1 MRNLPNS
8 DIYSLFFN
16 IIYFDWS
23 FFFITFASTIW
34 YEDNFDI
41 LLMRKEKTLVQTTK
55 KYIKINLQ
63 TKFSYLFMKKEEQSF
78 GCGISMSQKG
88 HALSGWILRIVPLF
102 AMLFATVVAKAAGD
116 GVKFN
121 PGVRYS
127 QWAINSRAHDFYAN
141 STAFGLAKYKAD
153 GTSVEIKRNDTKEK
167 LDYVPG
173 LVAKSMIEAADY
185 YQNFDWSKPWF
196 ASVKEYGDAYYNS
209 VPNGG
214 GSLDDLNAVKL
225 YIGVYNNKNAS
236 ETDKTHAKTAIG
248 RATTGLIAH
257 NNSYSIPSGT
267 LAGDKVV
274 GGWFHKTAYNNQMW
288 LDGAYMGSALLAQI
302 VNFNGAGSSVFGSVD
317 KDWAMVFKQLDIV
330 WNMCWNPTDKLMYHA
345 FEANAGTGTSKSHAD
360 TWAGLNGTTE
370 PYTFHSAAYW
380 GRANAWYI
388 FALVDALEAMG
399 KAGRTSDANYTTL
412 RNHLQELA
420 AGIVARQAS
429 NGGWYQLL
437 DKTDSFK
444 ATSYN
449 GKSASATNYIET
461 SATAIF
467 SAALFKAVR
476 LGLIDAKYKENAKK
490 AFECLVN
497 NYTYLKD
504 GSLEI
509 WGSCR
514 SAGLGGGTGNDYA
527 AGGKKYRDG
536 SNEYY
541 LLGYD
546 VPMVKKIEEL
556 TEGKVLGGFIMAAT
570 EYERAYQNQDNA
582 SQILFSYDLKPAY
595 DLTQSGATAPK
606 VEVCGTG
613 AANATYQWYDATTK
627 VAVEG
632 ATKAQFT
639 PQTTG
644 NYYCK
649 ATVDN
654 TSIQTSTTNIKVN
667 SNSSADKQKFT
678 VTATAENGTVEI
690 KDGAGNVVTSGTQV
704 EEGTKLVFT
713 ANANTGYV
721 FDNWTATG
729 GEASDNVYTISSIA
743 ADVNVKANFKKEN
756 TGGGDTM
763 ETTLFS
769 MEINSSPA
777 SLTVAQK
784 TDNKPTLEQ
793 LTSDHAAITGGTVT
807 LVNNRS
813 KDWTPFSNASIT
825 VSDISK
831 NYIRINL
838 GKPLD
843 AGDVINIKDNSKVF
857 KLSAEASS
865 SNSVS
870 TANGSYTLDANS
882 VLKGKNEIFV
892 FWSDKSNPLSSI
904 TITRK
909 TTTQTTSPLVIAV
922 EDVEMNVTDEE
933 TRQPEVR
940 VYGTADKLLTL
951 GSDYTLS
958 FSTDN
963 NNVTINEN
971 GVFTAAGSKSNY
983 TEGVTTVTVT
993 ATPSAALAEKYTEAK
1008 WTFKFTV
1015 RKGKMKPVFMP
1026 AFKGATIKVKTG
1038 TKKTIEVPLNY
1049 GGENVS
1055 GYFDVKYS
1063 CSPSLKLTNSNNT
1076 MACTF
1081 STVGTYTITVSAT
1094 PKIINQ
1100 GTDDEFNYADEYDA
1114 PDNVTF
1120 TVDVSGSYTV
1130 PTVTLNPSADK
1141 TIYVGEVVDAPAVSV
1156 TDAQGT
1162 AIDKSKYTMEWTSF
1176 APDFCKVDAATGKI
1190 EGVSA
1195 GDKVKIQ
1202 LKVSGNGFED
1212 VFAYLLVSVDDPA
1225 KYRVKAPGS
1234 GVTYS
1239 PMTPLFNQNKTLA
1252 VTLGGWSFTDRDTAP
1267 VSKEGLT
1274 YGDKNKWA
1282 DDSSKA
1288 TWVIKGFDYYLPGLT
1303 CQNARQEDG
1312 ACPLP
1317 SETQWYDGKLQKVKG
1332 GTVDPMFYVPCS
1344 GAYLTVEPKT
1354 NGKVSVSVFQ
1364 NGVFDK
1370 SGGVYAYRP
1379 QRRVFVLDEAGK
1391 VVASEATISAT
1402 GGKLTVADKNATD
1415 KLANPYDITN
1425 YPCNI
1430 TGLATGPATTGG
1442 GKDSNPSPKV
1452 EEVMK
1457 HFRGM
1462 TSFVMTEAGFQ
1473 NNVYESNIDNKVTWG
1488 DNATPNNG
1496 ADDNVMGSHG
1506 WSVLVDAAVT
1516 YTFDVKAGKTY
1527 YIYNYGSKLG
1537 FYGFS
1542 FDEAKGQPVTNYE
1555 FNDGETNIIVP
1566 TKAGELSTAKV
1577 NRAMKAGVWTTCVL
1591 PFSLNKQQVDAIFG
1605 KTYDRDTPDGT
1616 QILYFDRVEGTKAIF
1631 VRHAYNNIVA
1641 GKPFLIKPAQD
1652 VASINTAEVEGYP
1665 YVTIENTQPA
1675 EWCKGNGYVWMSSY
1689 SNDLTVKEGD
1699 CFISNKDGSFKNFV
1713 GDPGTLKGFRGY
1725 LKNIGTNGVSE
1736 AKKLTV
1742 GIGSNVTTDETSAI
1756 DGILIDGDMPA
1767 DSVTAADG
1775 KVYNL
1780 NGQVVA
1786 TSYRQFQALPGG
1798 VYVVNGKKVVK

>member
-1 MRNLPNS
+1 
-8 DIYSLFFN
+8 
-16 IIYFDWS
+16 
-23 FFFITFASTIW
+23 
-34 YEDNFDI
+34 
-41 LLMRKEKTLVQTTK
+41 
-55 KYIKINLQ
+55 
-63 TKFSYLFMKKEEQSF
+63 MKKEEQSF
-78 GCGISMSQKG
+78 GCGISVSQKG

-102 AMLFATVVAKAAGD
+102 AMLFATVAAKAAGDGD

-153 GTSVEIKRNDTKEK
+153 GTSVEIKRNDTKKK

-225 YIGVYNNKNAS
+225 YIGIYNYKNAS
-236 ETDKTHAKTAIG
+236 ATDKENAQTAIG

-257 NNSYSIPSGT
+257 NKNNSIPSGT
-267 LAGDKVV
+267 LASDAVV

-302 VNFNGAGSSVFGSVD
+302 VNFNGTGSNVFGSAD
-317 KDWAMVFKQLDIV
+317 KDWEMVFKQLDIV
-330 WNMCWNPTDKLMYHA
+330 WNMCWNSTDKLMYHA

-360 TWAGLNGTTE
+360 TWAGLNGTTK

-399 KAGRTSDANYTTL
+399 KAGRTTDANYSTL
-412 RNHLQELA
+412 NSHLQELA
-420 AGIVARQAS
+420 AGIVARQTS
-429 NGGWYQLL
+429 DGGWYQLL

-527 AGGKKYRDG
+527 KGGKKYRDG

-546 VPMVKKIEEL
+546 VPMVEKKEGI

-582 SQILFSYDLKPAY
+582 SILFSYDLKPAY
-595 DLTQSGATAPK
+595 DLTQSGATAPV
-606 VEVCGTG
+606 VEVCGTD
-613 AANATYQWYDATTK
+613 AAKATYQWYDATTGN
-627 VAVEG
+627 AVDG
-632 ATKAQFT
+632 AGTKEAQFT

-644 NYYCK
+644 DYYCV
-649 ATVDN
+649 ATVGS

-667 SNSSADKQKFT
+667 
-678 VTATAENGTVEI
+678 
-690 KDGAGNVVTSGTQV
+690 
-704 EEGTKLVFT
+704 
-713 ANANTGYV
+713 
-721 FDNWTATG
+721 
-729 GEASDNVYTISSIA
+729 
-743 ADVNVKANFKKEN
+743 N
-756 TGGGDTM
+756 TGGGETGG
-763 ETTLFS
+763 ETTTETVFS
-769 MEINSSPA
+769 YDVPA
-777 SLTVAQK
+777 SGELST
-784 TDNKPTLEQ
+784 TDTNEGV
-793 LTSDHAAITGGTVT
+793 TGGKIMFASSKNEGDRYKIDNDAKYVKVT
-807 LVNNRS
+807 LSGNS
-813 KDWTPFSNASIT
+813 LK
-825 VSDISK
+825 
-831 NYIRINL
+831 
-838 GKPLD
+838 
-843 AGDVINIKDNSKVF
+843 AGDVISVKA
-857 KLSAEASS
+857 SA
-865 SNSVS
+865 SNSGYGCFAALD
-870 TANGSYTLDANS
+870 TDKKMTLKLGNLTDKGPEDISYTVTERDILNGQS
-882 VLKGKNEIFV
+882 SFYLFRESGKSIYV
-892 FWSDKSNPLSSI
+892 HSI

-909 TTTQTTSPLVIAV
+909 TTTPTTSPLVIAV
-922 EDVEMNVTDEE
+922 ENVEMNVTDEE

-940 VYGTADKLLTL
+940 VYGIGDKLLTL
-951 GSDYTLS
+951 GTDYKLS

-963 NNVTINEN
+963 DNVTINDK
-971 GVFTAAGSKSNY
+971 GVFTAAGSQFNY
-983 TEGVTTVTVT
+983 TEGVTHVTVT
-993 ATPSAALAEKYTEAK
+993 ATPSEKLAGQYTKATEDF
-1008 WTFKFTV
+1008 TFTV
-1015 RKGKMKPVFMP
+1015 RKGKMKPEFMS
-1026 AFKGATIKVKTG
+1026 AFNATTIKVAKG

-1049 GGENVS
+1049 GGEDVS
-1055 GYFDVKYS
+1055 GYFNVGYT
-1063 CSPSLKLTNSNNT
+1063 CSALPKLSGSNNK
-1076 MACTF
+1076 M
-1081 STVGTYTITVSAT
+1081 TYTFGAEGKYQITVSAT

-1100 GTDDEFNYADEYDA
+1100 GTDTEFDYSQEYDA
-1114 PDNVTF
+1114 PDAVTF
-1120 TVDVSGSYTV
+1120 TVDVKASYAV
-1130 PTVTLNPSADK
+1130 PVVTLNPSAAK

-1156 TDAQGT
+1156 TESGT
-1162 AIDKSKYTMEWTSF
+1162 AIDNSKYTMEWTSF
-1176 APDFCKVDAATGKI
+1176 APDVCKVDATTGKI

-1195 GDKVKIQ
+1195 GDNVKIQ
-1202 LKVSGNGFED
+1202 VAVSGDGFED
-1212 VFAYLLVSVDDPA
+1212 VFSYILVSVDDPA
-1225 KYRVKAPGS
+1225 KYRVKATGS
-1234 GVTYS
+1234 GEKYS

-1252 VTLGGWSFTDRDTAP
+1252 VTLGGWSFTDRQTAP

-1274 YGDKNKWA
+1274 YGENNKWA
-1282 DDSSKA
+1282 GDSSPA
-1288 TWVIKGFDYYLPGLT
+1288 TWLIKGFDYYLSGIT

-1402 GGKLTVADKNATD
+1402 GGKLSVADKNATGD
-1415 KLANPYDITN
+1415 LKDPYKITN

-1430 TGLATGPATTGG
+1430 TGLASGPSTTGG
-1442 GKDSNPSPKV
+1442 GKKNSNPSPTIEDVKN
-1452 EEVMK
+1452 

-1462 TSFVMTEAGFQ
+1462 TSFEMSASGFQ

-1488 DNATPNNG
+1488 SYATPNNG
-1496 ADDNVMGSHG
+1496 ADDNVKGSHG

-1527 YIYNYGSKLG
+1527 YLYNYGSKLG

-1542 FDEAKGQPVTNYE
+1542 FDESKGQTVKNYE
-1555 FNDGETNIIVP
+1555 FDETAANTIEL
-1566 TKAGELSTAKV
+1566 TKAGELTTAKV
-1577 NRAMKAGVWTTCVL
+1577 NRAMAAGVWTTCVL

-1605 KTYDRDTPDGT
+1605 KTYDRDTPNGT

-1689 SNDLTVKEGD
+1689 SNGLTVKEGD

-1713 GDPGTLKGFRGY
+1713 GTPGTLKGFRGY

-1742 GIGSNVTTDETSAI
+1742 GMGSNVTTNETSAI

>member
-1 MRNLPNS
+1 
-8 DIYSLFFN
+8 
-16 IIYFDWS
+16 
-23 FFFITFASTIW
+23 
-34 YEDNFDI
+34 
-41 LLMRKEKTLVQTTK
+41 
-55 KYIKINLQ
+55 
-63 TKFSYLFMKKEEQSF
+63 MKKEEQSF
-78 GCGISMSQKG
+78 GCGISVSQKG
-88 HALSGWILRIVPLF
+88 HALSGWILRFVPLF
-102 AMLFATVVAKAAGD
+102 AMLFATVVAKAAGDGD

-153 GTSVEIKRNDTKEK
+153 GTSVEIKRKDSKDK

-225 YIGVYNNKNAS
+225 YIGIYNYKNAS
-236 ETDKTHAKTAIG
+236 ATDKENAQTAIG
-248 RATTGLIAH
+248 RATEGLIAH
-257 NNSYSIPSGT
+257 NNSYSIQSGT
-267 LAGDKVV
+267 LAGDAVV
-274 GGWFHKTAYNNQMW
+274 GGWFHKEAYNNQMW

-302 VNFNGAGSSVFGSVD
+302 VNFNGAGSNVFGSAD
-317 KDWAMVFKQLDIV
+317 KDWNMVFKQLNIV
-330 WNMCWNPTDKLMYHA
+330 WDMCWNSTDKLMYHA

-360 TWAGLNGTTE
+360 TWAGLNGTTK

-420 AGIVARQAS
+420 AGIVARQTS
-429 NGGWYQLL
+429 DGGWYQLL
-437 DKTDSFK
+437 DKTDSFE

-449 GKSASATNYIET
+449 SNWSGKPSSVTNYIET

-467 SAALFKAVR
+467 SAALFKAAR

-497 NYTYLKD
+497 NYTYQKD

-514 SAGLGGGTGNDYA
+514 SAGLGGGTDKKYA
-527 AGGKKYRDG
+527 AGGEKYRDG

-546 VPMVKKIEEL
+546 VPMVIKSEGI

-595 DLTQSGATAPK
+595 DLTQSGATAPV
-606 VEVCGTG
+606 VEVCGTD
-613 AANATYQWYDATTK
+613 AANATYQWYDANTDA
-627 VAVEG
+627 AVKG
-632 ATKAQFT
+632 ATEAQFI

-649 ATVDN
+649 ATVDG
-654 TSIQTSTTNIKVN
+654 TSIQTSATNIKVN

-704 EEGTKLVFT
+704 EEGTKLIFT
-713 ANANTGYV
+713 AKANTGYV
-721 FDNWTATG
+721 FDSWTATG

-769 MEINSSPA
+769 MVTTTTNKVRVA
-777 SLTVAQK
+777 SK
-784 TDNKPTLEQ
+784 TIQTLDNY
-793 LTSDHAAITGGTVT
+793 ANITGGSAVLYNGHATDEKEMISSTDGVNLNGSSKSYMKVT
-807 LVNNRS
+807 LN
-813 KDWTPFSNASIT
+813 
-825 VSDISK
+825 
-831 NYIRINL
+831 
-838 GKPLD
+838 KPL
-843 AGDVINIKDNSKVF
+843 AKGDVIAAPGCGSSFYVTSADTNKDAPEVNATGYTIPENSDLIGKTVIYF
-857 KLSAEASS
+857 WR
-865 SNSVS
+865 
-870 TANGSYTLDANS
+870 G
-882 VLKGKNEIFV
+882 KGK
-892 FWSDKSNPLSSI
+892 SI

-909 TTTQTTSPLVIAV
+909 TTTPTTSPLVIAV
-922 EDVEMNVTDEE
+922 EDVEMNVTDEV
-933 TRQPEVR
+933 TKQPEVK
-940 VYGTADKLLTL
+940 VYGIGDKLLTL
-951 GSDYTLS
+951 GTDYKLS

-963 NNVTINEN
+963 DNVTIKD

-983 TEGVTTVTVT
+983 TEGVTNVTVT

-1076 MACTF
+1076 MTYTF

-1120 TVDVSGSYTV
+1120 TVEVSGSYTV

-1176 APDFCKVDAATGKI
+1176 APDVCKVDATTGKI

-1195 GDKVKIQ
+1195 GDKLKIQ
-1202 LKVSGNGFED
+1202 LKVSGDGFED

-1234 GVTYS
+1234 GVKYS
-1239 PMTPLFNQNKTLA
+1239 PMTPFFNQNKTLA
-1252 VTLGGWSFTDRDTAP
+1252 VTLGGWSFTDRPKAP
-1267 VSKEGLT
+1267 VSSEGLT

-1402 GGKLTVADKNATD
+1402 GGKLTVADKNATGD
-1415 KLANPYDITN
+1415 LKDPYKITN

-1462 TSFVMTEAGFQ
+1462 TSFVMTEVGFQ

-1496 ADDNVMGSHG
+1496 ADDNVKGSHG

-1566 TKAGELSTAKV
+1566 TKAGELTTAKV
-1577 NRAMKAGVWTTCVL
+1577 NRAMTAGVWTTCVL

-1605 KTYDRDTPDGT
+1605 KTYDRETSDGT

-1641 GKPFLIKPAQD
+1641 GKPFLIKPTKD
-1652 VASINTAEVEGYP
+1652 VASINTADVEAYP
-1665 YVTIENTQPA
+1665 YVTIENTKPA
-1675 EWCKGNGYVWMSSY
+1675 EWCSGNGYVWMSSY

-1713 GDPGTLKGFRGY
+1713 GALGTLKGFRGY

-1742 GIGSNVTTDETSAI
+1742 GMGSNVTTDETSAI

>member
-1 MRNLPNS
+1 
-8 DIYSLFFN
+8 
-16 IIYFDWS
+16 
-23 FFFITFASTIW
+23 
-34 YEDNFDI
+34 
-41 LLMRKEKTLVQTTK
+41 
-55 KYIKINLQ
+55 
-63 TKFSYLFMKKEEQSF
+63 MKKEEQSF
-78 GCGISMSQKG
+78 CCGISVSQKS
-88 HALSGWILRIVPLF
+88 HALSGWILRFVPLF
-102 AMLFATVVAKAAGD
+102 AMLFATLTAKAASDGD

-121 PGVRYS
+121 KDVRYS
-127 QWAINSRAHDFYAN
+127 QWAINSRAHDFKAN
-141 STAFGLAKYKAD
+141 TKDSGLAKYKVD
-153 GTSVEIKRNDTKEK
+153 GTSVVKVKDRVKPTDSKKDK

-196 ASVKEYGDAYYNS
+196 ASVKDYGDDFYNS

-236 ETDKTHAKTAIG
+236 ETDRANAKKAIG

-257 NNSYSIPSGT
+257 NNSNSIQSGT
-267 LAGDKVV
+267 LVGDAVL
-274 GGWFHKTAYNNQMW
+274 GGWFHKAAYNNQMW

-302 VNFNGAGSSVFGSVD
+302 VNFNGADSNVFGSAND
-317 KDWAMVFKQLDIV
+317 DWNMVFKQLDIV
-330 WNMCWNPTDKLMYHA
+330 WKMCWNSTDKLMYHA

-360 TWAGLNGTTE
+360 TWKGLNGTKK

-412 RNHLQELA
+412 KNHLQELA

-476 LGLIDAKYKENAKK
+476 LELIDAKYKENAKK

-514 SAGLGGGTGNDYA
+514 SAGLGGEKNCA
-527 AGGKKYRDG
+527 AGEDRFRDG

-546 VPMVKKIEEL
+546 VPMVKKSEGL

-570 EYERAYQNQDNA
+570 EYEHAYQNQDGSA
-582 SQILFSYDLKPAY
+582 QILFSYDLKPSY
-595 DLTQSGATAPK
+595 DLTQSGAAAPV
-606 VEVCGTG
+606 VEVCGTD
-613 AANATYQWYDATTK
+613 AANATYQWYDATTNT
-627 VAVEG
+627 AVKG
-632 ATKAQFT
+632 ATEASFT
-639 PQTTG
+639 PSETG
-644 NYYCK
+644 KYYCK
-649 ATVDN
+649 ATVGN
-654 TSIQTSTTNIKVN
+654 TNIQTSTTTITLN
-667 SNSSADKQKFT
+667 SGSSADKQKFT
-678 VTATAENGTVEI
+678 VTATAVNGTVEI
-690 KDGAGNVVTSGTQV
+690 KDGNDNAVTSGTQV
-704 EEGTKLVFT
+704 EEGTKLIFT
-713 ANANTGYV
+713 AKANAGYV
-721 FDNWTATG
+721 FGSWDATG
-729 GEASDNVYTISSIA
+729 GAADGNVYTINSLA
-743 ADVNVKANFKKEN
+743 ADANVTANFKKEN
-756 TGGGDTM
+756 TGGGETV

-769 MEINSSPA
+769 MVINSSPA
-777 SLTVAQK
+777 SLTV
-784 TDNKPTLEQ
+784 TEGTTGVPTYKQ
-793 LTSDHAAITGGTVT
+793 LTGEHAAITGGTVT
-807 LVNNRS
+807 LVNTRS
-813 KDWTPFSNASIT
+813 KDWTPFSNASIA
-825 VSDISK
+825 VSDRGK

-838 GKPLD
+838 DKPLD
-843 AGDVINIKDNSKVF
+843 AGDVINIKDNSKAF

-870 TANGSYTLDANS
+870 TSNGSYTLDENS
-882 VLKGKNEIFV
+882 VLKGRNEIFV
-892 FWSDKSNPLSSI
+892 FWSDNSNHLSSI

-909 TTTQTTSPLVIAV
+909 TTIQTTSPLVIAV
-922 EDVEMNVTDEE
+922 EDVEMNVTDEV
-933 TRQPEVR
+933 TKQPEVK
-940 VYGTADKLLTL
+940 VYGTAGKLLTL

-963 NNVTINEN
+963 SNVAIDDK
-971 GVFTAAGSKSNY
+971 GVFTAAGSQFNY

-993 ATPSAALAEKYTEAK
+993 ATPSAALAGKYTEAK
-1008 WTFKFTV
+1008 QTFTFTV
-1015 RKGKMKPVFMP
+1015 RKGKMKPVFMS

-1049 GGENVS
+1049 GGEDVS
-1055 GYFDVKYS
+1055 GYFDVTYS
-1063 CSPSLKLTNSNNT
+1063 CSPSLKLTSSNNT
-1076 MACTF
+1076 MICTF
-1081 STVGTYTITVSAT
+1081 STAGTYTITVSAI

-1100 GTDDEFNYADEYDA
+1100 GKDDEFDYADEYDA
-1114 PDNVTF
+1114 PEKVTF
-1120 TVDVSGSYTV
+1120 NVDVSDAYTV
-1130 PTVTLNPSADK
+1130 PTVTLNPYNM
-1141 TIYVGEVVDAPAVSV
+1141 TIYVGEVVNAPAVSV
-1156 TDAQGT
+1156 TDASET

-1176 APDFCKVDAATGKI
+1176 APDVCKVDAATGKI

-1202 LKVSGNGFED
+1202 LKVSGESFED
-1212 VFAYLLVSVDDPA
+1212 VFAYVLVSVDDPA

-1234 GVTYS
+1234 GEPYS
-1239 PMTPLFNQNKTLA
+1239 PMTPLFNGDKTLA
-1252 VTLGGWSFTDRDTAP
+1252 VTLGGWIFTNRDKAP
-1267 VSKEGLT
+1267 VSDEGLT
-1274 YGDKNKWA
+1274 YGTKNKWA

-1317 SETQWYDGKLQKVKG
+1317 SETQWYNGKLQEVKG

-1370 SGGVYAYRP
+1370 SDGVYAYRP

-1402 GGKLTVADKNATD
+1402 GGKLTVADKKATGD
-1415 KLANPYDITN
+1415 LKDPYKITN

-1430 TGLATGPATTGG
+1430 TGLANGTMTDG
-1442 GKDSNPSPKV
+1442 GKSGATKYPSPTVDDVK
-1452 EEVMK
+1452 K

-1462 TSFVMTEAGFQ
+1462 TSFDMSATGFQ
-1473 NNVYESNIDNKVTWG
+1473 NNVYESNIDNKTTWG
-1488 DNATPNNG
+1488 KNATPNNG
-1496 ADDNVMGSHG
+1496 ADDNVKGSHG

-1555 FNDGETNIIVP
+1555 FNDDATNTIVP
-1566 TKAGELSTAKV
+1566 TKAGELTTAKV

-1605 KTYDRDTPDGT
+1605 KTYDRDNTNGT

-1641 GKPFLIKPAQD
+1641 GKPFLIKPTKD
-1652 VASINTAEVEGYP
+1652 VASINTAEVTAYP

-1689 SNDLTVKEGD
+1689 SNDMTVQAGD
-1699 CFISNKDGSFKNFV
+1699 CFISNNDGSFKNFV
-1713 GDPGTLKGFRGY
+1713 GTPGTLKGFRGY
-1725 LKNIGTNGVSE
+1725 LRHIGTNGVSE

-1742 GIGSNVTTDETSAI
+1742 GMGSNVTSDETSAI

>member
-41 LLMRKEKTLVQTTK
+41 LLMRKEKTLIQTTK

-78 GCGISMSQKG
+78 GCGISVSQKG

-116 GVKFN
+116 GDGVKFN

-127 QWAINSRAHDFYAN
+127 QWAINSRLHDFYGNTKLFGFDVYDAN
-141 STAFGLAKYKAD
+141 NTKKSTVQWK
-153 GTSVEIKRNDTKEK
+153 NDKK
-167 LDYVPG
+167 GNIDKSFDYVAG
-173 LVAKSMIEAADY
+173 LVAKATLEAADY
-185 YQNFDWSKPWF
+185 YAGFDWSKPWF
-196 ASVKEYGDAYYNS
+196 YSAQAFAAEVTYSNDSKPTLDAM
-209 VPNGG
+209 
-214 GSLDDLNAVKL
+214 NAVKMYFPIL
-225 YIGVYNNKNAS
+225 SSSLKSDNVVKKANTALTNLAKDMKNYNTNYSIGGSKSTLNEGNAS
-236 ETDKTHAKTAIG
+236 DAQKQMF
-248 RATTGLIAH
+248 
-257 NNSYSIPSGT
+257 
-267 LAGDKVV
+267 
-274 GGWFHKTAYNNQMW
+274 GGWFHKSSDYVDQMW
-288 LDGAYMGSALLAQI
+288 LDGAYMGSATLAQLTGYLGDDKNI
-302 VNFNGAGSSVFGSVD
+302 FGS
-317 KDWAMVFKQLDIV
+317 KEADWNMVAKQLNIV
-330 WNMCWNPTDKLMYHA
+330 WNQCWDSNKQLMYHA
-345 FEANAGTGTSKSHAD
+345 FSATGDAKASTETNK
-360 TWAGLNGTTE
+360 TWAGISNSADA
-370 PYTFHSAAYW
+370 PVYHSAAFW
-380 GRANAWYI
+380 GRANSWYF
-388 FALVDALEAMG
+388 FALVDALEAM
-399 KAGRTSDANYTTL
+399 KNDNQENTENYKTL
-412 RNHLQELA
+412 KSHLDSFA
-420 AGIVARQAS
+420 AGIVKWQDQIT
-429 NGGWYQLL
+429 GGWYQVM
-437 DKTDSFK
+437 DEKGDYK
-444 ATSYN
+444 ASNYNSSYRWTTSYN
-449 GKSASATNYIET
+449 NYIET

-476 LGLIDAKYKENAKK
+476 LGLLGDTYRGAAKK
-490 AFECLVN
+490 AFEGIVN
-497 NYTYLKD
+497 NFVAPKAD
-504 GSLEI
+504 GTINI
-509 WGSCR
+509 WSSSR
-514 SAGLGGGTGNDYA
+514 SAGLGGKN
-527 AGGKKYRDG
+527 YRDG
-536 SNEYY
+536 SKDYY
-541 LLGYD
+541 ILGTD
-546 VPMVKKIEEL
+546 TKIVTKEDNL

-570 EYERAYQNQDNA
+570 EYERAYQNQDGSA
-582 SQILFSYDLKPAY
+582 QILFSYDLKPSY
-595 DLTQSGATAPK
+595 DLTQSGTTAPK

-613 AANATYQWYDATTK
+613 AANATYQWYDANTDA
-627 VAVEG
+627 AVKG
-632 ATKAQFT
+632 ATEAQFI

-654 TSIQTSTTNIKVN
+654 TSIQTSATNIKVN

-769 MEINSSPA
+769 MVTTTTNKVRVA
-777 SLTVAQK
+777 SK
-784 TDNKPTLEQ
+784 TIQTLDNY
-793 LTSDHAAITGGTVT
+793 ANITGGSAVLYNGHATDEKEMISSTDGVKLNGSNMSYMKVT
-807 LVNNRS
+807 LN
-813 KDWTPFSNASIT
+813 
-825 VSDISK
+825 
-831 NYIRINL
+831 
-838 GKPLD
+838 KPL
-843 AGDVINIKDNSKVF
+843 AKGDVIAAPDCGYSFYVTSADTNKDAPEVNATGYTIPENSDLIGKTVIYF
-857 KLSAEASS
+857 WS
-865 SNSVS
+865 
-870 TANGSYTLDANS
+870 G
-882 VLKGKNEIFV
+882 KGK
-892 FWSDKSNPLSSI
+892 SI

-909 TTTQTTSPLVIAV
+909 TTTPTTPPLVIAV
-922 EDVEMNVTDEE
+922 ENVEMNVTDEV
-933 TRQPEVR
+933 TKQPEVK

-983 TEGVTTVTVT
+983 TEGVTNVTVT

-1015 RKGKMKPVFMP
+1015 RKGK
-1026 AFKGATIKVKTG
+1026 
-1038 TKKTIEVPLNY
+1038 
-1049 GGENVS
+1049 
-1055 GYFDVKYS
+1055 
-1063 CSPSLKLTNSNNT
+1063 
-1076 MACTF
+1076 
-1081 STVGTYTITVSAT
+1081 
-1094 PKIINQ
+1094 
-1100 GTDDEFNYADEYDA
+1100 
-1114 PDNVTF
+1114 
-1120 TVDVSGSYTV
+1120 
-1130 PTVTLNPSADK
+1130 
-1141 TIYVGEVVDAPAVSV
+1141 
-1156 TDAQGT
+1156 
-1162 AIDKSKYTMEWTSF
+1162 
-1176 APDFCKVDAATGKI
+1176 
-1190 EGVSA
+1190 
-1195 GDKVKIQ
+1195 
-1202 LKVSGNGFED
+1202 
-1212 VFAYLLVSVDDPA
+1212 DDPA

-1402 GGKLTVADKNATD
+1402 GGKLTVADKNATGD
-1415 KLANPYDITN
+1415 LKDPYKITN

-1430 TGLATGPATTGG
+1430 TGLAKGPLTDGG
-1442 GKDSNPSPKV
+1442 SGKSSDKSPSPTV
-1452 EEVMK
+1452 EDVK
-1457 HFRGM
+1457 NHFRGM
-1462 TSFVMTEAGFQ
+1462 TSFEMTATGFQ

-1488 DNATPNNG
+1488 SYATPNNG

-1542 FDEAKGQPVTNYE
+1542 FDEAKGQTVKNYE
-1555 FNDGETNIIVP
+1555 FDEAAANTIEL
-1566 TKAGELSTAKV
+1566 TKAGELATAKV

-1605 KTYDRDTPDGT
+1605 KTYDRDTPNGT

-1641 GKPFLIKPAQD
+1641 GKPFLIKPAKD
-1652 VASINTAEVEGYP
+1652 VASINTAEVKGYP
-1665 YVTIENTQPA
+1665 YVTIENTKPA
-1675 EWCKGNGYVWMSSY
+1675 EWCSGNGYVWMSSY
-1689 SNDLTVKEGD
+1689 SNDLRVKEGD

-1742 GIGSNVTTDETSAI
+1742 GMGSNVTTDETSAI

>member
-1 MRNLPNS
+1 
-8 DIYSLFFN
+8 
-16 IIYFDWS
+16 
-23 FFFITFASTIW
+23 
-34 YEDNFDI
+34 
-41 LLMRKEKTLVQTTK
+41 
-55 KYIKINLQ
+55 
-63 TKFSYLFMKKEEQSF
+63 MKKEEQSF

-102 AMLFATVVAKAAGD
+102 AMLFATVAAKAAGDGD

-127 QWAINSRAHDFYAN
+127 QWAINSRAHDFKAN
-141 STAFGLAKYKAD
+141 TKDSGLAKYKVD
-153 GTSVEIKRNDTKEK
+153 GTSVVKVEDRFKPTDLKNDK

-185 YQNFDWSKPWF
+185 YQDFDWSKPWF
-196 ASVKEYGDAYYNS
+196 ASVKDYGDDFFSKVANT
-209 VPNGG
+209 G

-236 ETDKTHAKTAIG
+236 ETDKKNAKTAIG
-248 RATTGLIAH
+248 RATEGLIAH
-257 NNSYSIPSGT
+257 NNSYSIQSGT
-267 LAGDKVV
+267 LAGDAVV
-274 GGWFHKTAYNNQMW
+274 GGWFHKAAYNNQMW

-302 VNFNGAGSSVFGSVD
+302 VNFNGTGSNVFGSAD
-317 KDWAMVFKQLDIV
+317 DDWNMVFKQLDIV
-330 WNMCWNPTDKLMYHA
+330 WDMCWNSTDKLMYHA
-345 FEANAGTGTSKSHAD
+345 FEANAGTKESNSHAD
-360 TWAGLNGTTE
+360 TWQGLNGTTK

-399 KAGRTSDANYTTL
+399 KAGRTTDANYTTL
-412 RNHLQELA
+412 KTHLQELA
-420 AGIVARQAS
+420 AGIVARQAD

-437 DKTDSFK
+437 DKTDSFE

-449 GKSASATNYIET
+449 SNWSGKPASASNYIET

-467 SAALFKAVR
+467 SAALFKAAR
-476 LGLIDAKYKENAKK
+476 LGLIDATYKENAKK

-514 SAGLGGGTGNDYA
+514 SAGLGGGTGTDYA
-527 AGGKKYRDG
+527 KGGKKYRDG

-546 VPMVKKIEEL
+546 VPMVKKSEGI

-570 EYERAYQNQDNA
+570 EYERAYQNQDGSA
-582 SQILFSYDLKPAY
+582 QILFSYDLKPAY

-613 AANATYQWYDATTK
+613 AANATYQWYDATTNT
-627 VAVEG
+627 AVEG
-632 ATKAQFT
+632 ATEASFT
-639 PQTTG
+639 PSATG
-644 NYYCK
+644 DYYCK

-667 SNSSADKQKFT
+667 SGSSTDKQKFT
-678 VTATAENGTVEI
+678 VNATAVNGKVEI
-690 KDGAGNVVTSGTQV
+690 KDGNDNVVTKGTQV
-704 EEGTKLVFT
+704 EEGTTLIFT
-713 ANANTGYV
+713 ATANTGYV
-721 FDNWTATG
+721 FGSWEATG
-729 GEASDNVYTISSIA
+729 GKADGNVYTISSLN
-743 ADVNVKANFKKEN
+743 ADANVTANFIKEN
-756 TGGGDTM
+756 TGGGETV

-870 TANGSYTLDANS
+870 TSNGSYTLDANS

-892 FWSDKSNPLSSI
+892 FWSAQSNPLSSI

-933 TRQPEVR
+933 TRQPEVK
-940 VYGTADKLLTL
+940 VYGIGDKLLTL
-951 GSDYTLS
+951 DTDYKLS

-963 NNVTINEN
+963 DNVTINDK
-971 GVFTAAGSKSNY
+971 GVFTAAGSQFNY
-983 TEGVTTVTVT
+983 TEGVTHVTVM
-993 ATPSAALAEKYTEAK
+993 ATPSEALAEKYTEAK

-1026 AFKGATIKVKTG
+1026 AYKGTTIKVATG

-1049 GGENVS
+1049 GGEDVS
-1055 GYFDVKYS
+1055 GYFDVEYS
-1063 CSPSLKLTNSNNT
+1063 CSNLSGLKNSNNT
-1076 MACTF
+1076 MTCTF
-1081 STVGTYTITVSAT
+1081 STADKYTITVSAT
-1094 PKIINQ
+1094 PKVINQ
-1100 GTDDEFNYADEYDA
+1100 GKDDEFNYADEYDA
-1114 PDNVTF
+1114 PDAVTF
-1120 TVDVSGSYTV
+1120 TVDVKDTYTV
-1130 PTVTLNPSADK
+1130 PKVTLNPSADK

-1176 APDFCKVDAATGKI
+1176 APDVCKVDATTGKI

-1195 GDKVKIQ
+1195 GDKLKIQ
-1202 LKVSGNGFED
+1202 LKVSGDSFED
-1212 VFAYLLVSVDDPA
+1212 VFKYVLVSVDDPA

-1252 VTLGGWSFTDRDTAP
+1252 VTLGGWSFTDRPKAP

-1274 YGDKNKWA
+1274 YGTNNKWA

-1317 SETQWYDGKLQKVKG
+1317 SETQWYDGKLQKVEG
-1332 GTVDPMFYVPCS
+1332 STVDPMFYVPCS

-1379 QRRVFVLDEAGK
+1379 QRRVFVLDEVGK

-1402 GGKLTVADKNATD
+1402 GGKLTVADKNATGD
-1415 KLANPYDITN
+1415 LKDPYKITN

-1430 TGLATGPATTGG
+1430 TGLAKGPLTDGG
-1442 GKDSNPSPKV
+1442 SGKSSDKSPSPTV
-1452 EEVMK
+1452 EDVK
-1457 HFRGM
+1457 NHFRGM

-1473 NNVYESNIDNKVTWG
+1473 NNVYESNIYNKVTWG

-1496 ADDNVMGSHG
+1496 ADDNVKGSHG

-1566 TKAGELSTAKV
+1566 TKAGELTTAKV
-1577 NRAMKAGVWTTCVL
+1577 NRAMTAGVWTTCVL

-1605 KTYDRDTPDGT
+1605 KTYDRETPNGT

-1641 GKPFLIKPAQD
+1641 GKPFLIKPTKD
-1652 VASINTAEVEGYP
+1652 VASINTADVEAYP
-1665 YVTIENTQPA
+1665 YVTIENTKPA
-1675 EWCKGNGYVWMSSY
+1675 EWCSGNGYVWMSSY

-1713 GDPGTLKGFRGY
+1713 GALGTLKGFRGY

-1742 GIGSNVTTDETSAI
+1742 GMGSNVTTDETSAI
-1756 DGILIDGDMPA
+1756 DGILIDGDMPE

>member
-1 MRNLPNS
+1 
-8 DIYSLFFN
+8 
-16 IIYFDWS
+16 
-23 FFFITFASTIW
+23 
-34 YEDNFDI
+34 
-41 LLMRKEKTLVQTTK
+41 
-55 KYIKINLQ
+55 
-63 TKFSYLFMKKEEQSF
+63 MKKEEQSF
-78 GCGISMSQKG
+78 GCGISVSQKG

-102 AMLFATVVAKAAGD
+102 AMLFATVAAKAAGDGD

-153 GTSVEIKRNDTKEK
+153 GTSVEIKRNDTKKK

-225 YIGVYNNKNAS
+225 YIGIYNYKNAS
-236 ETDKTHAKTAIG
+236 ATDKTNAQTAIG
-248 RATTGLIAH
+248 RATIGLIAH
-257 NNSYSIPSGT
+257 NKNNSIPSGT
-267 LAGDKVV
+267 LASDAVV

-302 VNFNGAGSSVFGSVD
+302 VNFNGAGSNVFGSAD
-317 KDWAMVFKQLDIV
+317 KDWEMVVKQLNIV

-360 TWAGLNGTTE
+360 TWAGLNGTTK

-412 RNHLQELA
+412 RNHLQDLA
-420 AGIVARQAS
+420 AGIVARQAD

-437 DKTDSFK
+437 DKDNTFT

-449 GKSASATNYIET
+449 SNWSGKPKSTTNYIET

-467 SAALFKAVR
+467 SAALFKAAR

-514 SAGLGGGTGNDYA
+514 SAGLGGGTGTDYA
-527 AGGKKYRDG
+527 KGGKKYRDG

-546 VPMVKKIEEL
+546 VPMVKKTEGL

-582 SQILFSYDLKPAY
+582 SILFSYDLKPAY

-644 NYYCK
+644 DYYCV
-649 ATVDN
+649 ATVGN
-654 TSIQTSTTNIKVN
+654 TSIQTSATNIKVN

-690 KDGAGNVVTSGTQV
+690 KDGADNVVTSGTQV

-713 ANANTGYV
+713 ANANTGYA
-721 FDNWTATG
+721 FDSWTATG
-729 GEASDNVYTISSIA
+729 GEASGNVYTISSIA
-743 ADVNVKANFKKEN
+743 ADASVTAKFKAEN
-756 TGGGDTM
+756 TGGGETV

-769 MEINSSPA
+769 MVTTVVNKVRVA
-777 SLTVAQK
+777 SK
-784 TDNKPTLEQ
+784 TIQTLDNY
-793 LTSDHAAITGGTVT
+793 ANITGGSAVLYNGHATDEKEMISSTDGVKLNGSNMSYMKVT
-807 LVNNRS
+807 LN
-813 KDWTPFSNASIT
+813 
-825 VSDISK
+825 
-831 NYIRINL
+831 
-838 GKPLD
+838 KPL
-843 AGDVINIKDNSKVF
+843 AKGDVIAAPDCGSSFYVTSADTNKDAPEVNATGYTIPENSDLIGKTVIYF
-857 KLSAEASS
+857 WS
-865 SNSVS
+865 
-870 TANGSYTLDANS
+870 G
-882 VLKGKNEIFV
+882 KGK
-892 FWSDKSNPLSSI
+892 SI

-909 TTTQTTSPLVIAV
+909 TTTPTTSPLVIAV
-922 EDVEMNVTDEE
+922 ENVEMNVTDEE
-933 TRQPEVR
+933 TLQPEVR
-940 VYGTADKLLTL
+940 VYGIGDKLLTL
-951 GSDYTLS
+951 GTDYKLS

-963 NNVTINEN
+963 NNVTVNEN
-971 GVFTAAGSKSNY
+971 GVFTAAGSQFNY
-983 TEGVTTVTVT
+983 TEGVTHVTVT
-993 ATPSAALAEKYTEAK
+993 ATPSEKLAGQYTKATEDF
-1008 WTFKFTV
+1008 TFTV
-1015 RKGKMKPVFMP
+1015 RKGKMKPVFMS
-1026 AFKGATIKVKTG
+1026 AFNATTIKVAKG

-1049 GGENVS
+1049 GGEDVS
-1055 GYFDVKYS
+1055 GYFNVGYT
-1063 CSPSLKLTNSNNT
+1063 CSALPKLSGSNNK
-1076 MACTF
+1076 M
-1081 STVGTYTITVSAT
+1081 TYTFGAEGKYQITVSAT

-1100 GTDDEFNYADEYDA
+1100 GTDTEFDYSQEYDA
-1114 PDNVTF
+1114 PDAVTF
-1120 TVDVSGSYTV
+1120 TVDVKASYAV
-1130 PTVTLNPSADK
+1130 PVVTLNPPAAK
-1141 TIYVGEVVDAPAVSV
+1141 TIYVGEVVEAPAVSV
-1156 TDAQGT
+1156 TDAQDT

-1176 APDFCKVDAATGKI
+1176 APDVCKVDATTGKI

-1195 GDKVKIQ
+1195 GDNVKIQ
-1202 LKVSGNGFED
+1202 VAVSGDGFED
-1212 VFAYLLVSVDDPA
+1212 VFSYILVSVDDPA
-1225 KYRVKAPGS
+1225 KYRVKATGS
-1234 GVTYS
+1234 GEKYS

-1252 VTLGGWSFTDRDTAP
+1252 VTLGGWSFTNRSEAP

-1274 YGDKNKWA
+1274 YGDNNKWA
-1282 DDSSKA
+1282 KDSSKA

-1402 GGKLTVADKNATD
+1402 GGKLSVADKNATGD
-1415 KLANPYDITN
+1415 LKDPYKITN

-1430 TGLATGPATTGG
+1430 TGLASGPSTTGG
-1442 GKDSNPSPKV
+1442 GKKNSNPSPTIEDVKN
-1452 EEVMK
+1452 

-1462 TSFVMTEAGFQ
+1462 TSFEMSASGFQ

-1488 DNATPNNG
+1488 SYATPNNG
-1496 ADDNVMGSHG
+1496 ADDNVKGSHG

-1527 YIYNYGSKLG
+1527 YLYNYGSKLG

-1542 FDEAKGQPVTNYE
+1542 FDESKGQTVKNYE
-1555 FNDGETNIIVP
+1555 FDETAANTIEL
-1566 TKAGELSTAKV
+1566 TKAGELTTAKV
-1577 NRAMKAGVWTTCVL
+1577 NRAMAAGVWTTCVL

-1605 KTYDRDTPDGT
+1605 KTYDRDTPSGT

-1641 GKPFLIKPAQD
+1641 GKPFLIKPTKD
-1652 VASINTAEVEGYP
+1652 VASINTAEVKGYP

-1689 SNDLTVKEGD
+1689 SNGLTVKKGD

-1725 LKNIGTNGVSE
+1725 LKNIGTNGVPE

-1742 GIGSNVTTDETSAI
+1742 GMGSNVTTDETSAI

-1798 VYVVNGKKVVK
+1798 VYVVSGKKVVK

>member
-1 MRNLPNS
+1 
-8 DIYSLFFN
+8 
-16 IIYFDWS
+16 
-23 FFFITFASTIW
+23 
-34 YEDNFDI
+34 
-41 LLMRKEKTLVQTTK
+41 
-55 KYIKINLQ
+55 
-63 TKFSYLFMKKEEQSF
+63 MKKEEQSF
-78 GCGISMSQKG
+78 GCGISVSQKG

-102 AMLFATVVAKAAGD
+102 AMLFATVVAKAAGDGD

-153 GTSVEIKRNDTKEK
+153 GTSVEIKRNDTKKK

-196 ASVKEYGDAYYNS
+196 ASVKEYGDDYYNS

-225 YIGVYNNKNAS
+225 YIGIYNNKNAS

-248 RATTGLIAH
+248 LATEGLKAH
-257 NNSYSIPSGT
+257 NNSCSIKSGT
-267 LAGDKVV
+267 LAGDAVV
-274 GGWFHKTAYNNQMW
+274 GGWFHKAAYNNQMW

-302 VNFNGAGSSVFGSVD
+302 VNFNGTGSNVFGSAD
-317 KDWAMVFKQLDIV
+317 DDWNMVFKQLDIV
-330 WNMCWNPTDKLMYHA
+330 WDMCWNSTDKLMYHA
-345 FEANAGTGTSKSHAD
+345 FEANAGTKESNSHAD
-360 TWAGLNGTTE
+360 TWQGLNGTTK

-399 KAGRTSDANYTTL
+399 KAGRTTDANYTTL
-412 RNHLQELA
+412 KTHLQELA
-420 AGIVARQAS
+420 AGIVARQAD

-437 DKTDSFK
+437 DKTDSFE

-449 GKSASATNYIET
+449 SNWSGKPASATNYIET

-467 SAALFKAVR
+467 SAALFKAAR
-476 LGLIDAKYKENAKK
+476 LGLIDATYKENAKK

-514 SAGLGGGTGNDYA
+514 SAGLGGGTGTDYA
-527 AGGKKYRDG
+527 KGGKKYRDG

-546 VPMVKKIEEL
+546 VPMVKKTDNL

-570 EYERAYQNQDNA
+570 EYERAYQNQDGSA
-582 SQILFSYDLKPAY
+582 QILFSYDLKPAY

-613 AANATYQWYDATTK
+613 AANATYQWYDANTDA
-627 VAVEG
+627 AVKG
-632 ATKAQFT
+632 ATEAQFI

-644 NYYCK
+644 NYYCE
-649 ATVDN
+649 ATVGS
-654 TSIQTSTTNIKVN
+654 TSIQTSATNIKVN

-729 GEASDNVYTISSIA
+729 GAADGNVYTISSLN
-743 ADVNVKANFKKEN
+743 ADANVTANFKEKNNGGGE
-756 TGGGDTM
+756 TGG
-763 ETTLFS
+763 ETTTEPVFS
-769 MEINSSPA
+769 M
-777 SLTVAQK
+777 TV
-784 TDNKPTLEQ
+784 N
-793 LTSDHAAITGGTVT
+793 
-807 LVNNRS
+807 
-813 KDWTPFSNASIT
+813 SNASLSIPKNTTQQLTDGVIIDGGKVELVNDRSSAWNVFTDGKLCPENKSNQYIKIT
-825 VSDISK
+825 
-831 NYIRINL
+831 
-838 GKPLD
+838 LD
-843 AGDVINIKDNSKVF
+843 ESLKDGDVVKIENNSKEF
-857 KLSAEASS
+857 YLSAEAPS

-882 VLKGKNEIFV
+882 VLKGKNKIFV

-909 TTTQTTSPLVIAV
+909 TTTPTTSPLVIAV

-940 VYGTADKLLTL
+940 VYGIGDKLLTL
-951 GSDYTLS
+951 GTDYTLS

-963 NNVTINEN
+963 DNVTINDK
-971 GVFTAAGSKSNY
+971 GVFTAAGSQSNY

-993 ATPSAALAEKYTEAK
+993 ATPSAALAGKYTKAIT
-1008 WTFKFTV
+1008 TFTFTV

-1026 AFKGATIKVKTG
+1026 AYKGATIKVATG

-1049 GGENVS
+1049 GGEDVS

-1063 CSPSLKLTNSNNT
+1063 CSPSLKLTSSNNT

-1120 TVDVSGSYTV
+1120 TVDVSDGYKV
-1130 PTVTLNPSADK
+1130 PKVTLNPSADK

-1176 APDFCKVDAATGKI
+1176 APDVCKVDATTGKI

-1195 GDKVKIQ
+1195 GDKLKIQ
-1202 LKVSGNGFED
+1202 LKVSGDGFED
-1212 VFAYLLVSVDDPA
+1212 VFAYLLVSVDGPA

-1317 SETQWYDGKLQKVKG
+1317 SETQWYDGKLQKVEG
-1332 GTVDPMFYVPCS
+1332 STVDPMFYVPCS

-1402 GGKLTVADKNATD
+1402 GGKLSVADKSATGD
-1415 KLANPYDITN
+1415 LKDPYKITN

-1496 ADDNVMGSHG
+1496 ADDNVKGSHG

-1566 TKAGELSTAKV
+1566 TKAGELTTAKV
-1577 NRAMKAGVWTTCVL
+1577 NRAMTAGVWTTCVL

-1605 KTYDRDTPDGT
+1605 KTYDRETSDGT

-1641 GKPFLIKPAQD
+1641 GKPFLIKPTKD
-1652 VASINTAEVEGYP
+1652 VASINTADVEAYP
-1665 YVTIENTQPA
+1665 YVTIENTKPA
-1675 EWCKGNGYVWMSSY
+1675 EWCSGNGYVWMSSY

-1713 GDPGTLKGFRGY
+1713 GALGTLKGFRGY

-1742 GIGSNVTTDETSAI
+1742 GMGSNVTTDETSAI
-1756 DGILIDGDMPA
+1756 DGILIDGDMPE

>member
-1 MRNLPNS
+1 
-8 DIYSLFFN
+8 
-16 IIYFDWS
+16 
-23 FFFITFASTIW
+23 
-34 YEDNFDI
+34 
-41 LLMRKEKTLVQTTK
+41 
-55 KYIKINLQ
+55 
-63 TKFSYLFMKKEEQSF
+63 MKKEEQSF
-78 GCGISMSQKG
+78 GCGISVSQKG
-88 HALSGWILRIVPLF
+88 HALSGWILRIVSLF
-102 AMLFATVVAKAAGD
+102 AMLFATLAAKAAGDGD

-127 QWAINSRAHDFYAN
+127 QWAINSRLHDFYGNTKLFGFDVYDAN
-141 STAFGLAKYKAD
+141 
-153 GTSVEIKRNDTKEK
+153 NTKKSEVQWK
-167 LDYVPG
+167 NGSNNINKSFDYVAG
-173 LVAKSMIEAADY
+173 LVAKATLEAADY
-185 YQNFDWSKPWF
+185 YAGFDWSKPWF
-196 ASVKEYGDAYYNS
+196 YSAQAFANEVTYSNGTNPTLDAM
-209 VPNGG
+209 
-214 GSLDDLNAVKL
+214 NAVKMYFPIL
-225 YIGVYNNKNAS
+225 SSSLKSDNVVTKANTALANLANDMKNYNTNYSIGGSKSTLNEGNAS
-236 ETDKTHAKTAIG
+236 DAQKQMF
-248 RATTGLIAH
+248 
-257 NNSYSIPSGT
+257 
-267 LAGDKVV
+267 
-274 GGWFHKTAYNNQMW
+274 GGWFHKSSDYVDQMW
-288 LDGAYMGSALLAQI
+288 LDGAYMGSATLAQLTGYLGDSKNI
-302 VNFNGAGSSVFGSVD
+302 FGS
-317 KDWAMVFKQLDIV
+317 KEADWNMVAKQLNIV
-330 WNMCWNPTDKLMYHA
+330 WNQCWDSNKQLMYHA
-345 FEANAGTGTSKSHAD
+345 FSATGAAKASTKTND
-360 TWAGLNGTTE
+360 TWAGISNSADA
-370 PYTFHSAAYW
+370 PVYHSAAFW
-380 GRANAWYI
+380 GRANSWYF
-388 FALVDALEAMG
+388 FALVDALEAM
-399 KAGRTSDANYTTL
+399 KNDNQENTDNYKTL
-412 RNHLQELA
+412 KNHLDFFA
-420 AGIVARQAS
+420 AGIVKWQDKTT
-429 NGGWYQLL
+429 GGWYQVM
-437 DKTDSFK
+437 DENGNYK
-444 ATSYN
+444 ASNYNSSYSWDTSYN
-449 GKSASATNYIET
+449 NYIET

-476 LGLIDAKYKENAKK
+476 LGLLGDTYKEAAKK
-490 AFECLVN
+490 AFEGIVN
-497 NYTYLKD
+497 NFVAPKAD
-504 GSLEI
+504 GTINI
-509 WGSCR
+509 WSSSR
-514 SAGLGGGTGNDYA
+514 SAGLGGKN
-527 AGGKKYRDG
+527 YRDG
-536 SNEYY
+536 SKDYY
-541 LLGYD
+541 ILGKD
-546 VPMVKKIEEL
+546 TKIVTKEDNL

-613 AANATYQWYDATTK
+613 ADQAKYQWYDANTDA
-627 VAVEG
+627 AVKG
-632 ATKAQFT
+632 ATEAQFI

-654 TSIQTSTTNIKVN
+654 TSIQTSATNIKVN

-690 KDGAGNVVTSGTQV
+690 KDGADNVVTSGTQV

-721 FDNWTATG
+721 FDSWTATG

-756 TGGGDTM
+756 TGGGETM

-777 SLTVAQK
+777 SLTVAEG
-784 TDNKPTLEQ
+784 TTAVPTYKQ
-793 LTSDHAAITGGTVT
+793 LTDEHAAITGGTVT
-807 LVNNRS
+807 LVNTRGQ
-813 KDWTPFSNASIT
+813 DWTPFSNASIT
-825 VSDISK
+825 VSDKSK

-838 GKPLD
+838 NKSLD
-843 AGDVINIKDNSKVF
+843 DGDVINIKDNSKAF

-870 TANGSYTLDANS
+870 TSNGSYTLDANS

-892 FWSDKSNPLSSI
+892 FWSGKSNPLSSI

-909 TTTQTTSPLVIAV
+909 TTTPTTSPLVIAV

-940 VYGTADKLLTL
+940 VYGIGDKLLTL
-951 GSDYTLS
+951 GTDYKLS

-963 NNVTINEN
+963 DNVTINDK
-971 GVFTAAGSKSNY
+971 GVFTAAGSQFNY
-983 TEGVTTVTVT
+983 TEGVTHVTVT
-993 ATPSAALAEKYTEAK
+993 ATPSEKLAGQYTKATEDF
-1008 WTFKFTV
+1008 TFTV
-1015 RKGKMKPVFMP
+1015 RKGKMKPEFMS
-1026 AFKGATIKVKTG
+1026 AFNATTIKVAKG

-1049 GGENVS
+1049 GGEDVS
-1055 GYFDVKYS
+1055 GYFDVTYS
-1063 CSPSLKLTNSNNT
+1063 CSGLSGLTSSDNKMTYKFN
-1076 MACTF
+1076 
-1081 STVGTYTITVSAT
+1081 TVGTYTITVSAT

-1100 GTDDEFNYADEYDA
+1100 GKDDEFNYADEYDT

-1120 TVDVSGSYTV
+1120 TVDVNSYTV
-1130 PTVTLNPSADK
+1130 PKVTLDPSTDK
-1141 TIYVGEVVDAPAVSV
+1141 TIYVGQVVDAPAVSV
-1156 TDAQGT
+1156 TDAQDT

-1176 APDFCKVDAATGKI
+1176 APDVCKVDATTGKI

-1202 LKVSGNGFED
+1202 LKVSGEGFED

-1234 GVTYS
+1234 GMTYS
-1239 PMTPLFNQNKTLA
+1239 PMTPLFNQDKTLA
-1252 VTLGGWSFTDRDTAP
+1252 VTLGGWSFTDRQTAP

-1274 YGDKNKWA
+1274 YGDNNKWA
-1282 DDSSKA
+1282 KDSSKA

-1402 GGKLTVADKNATD
+1402 GGKLTVADKNATTD
-1415 KLANPYDITN
+1415 DLKDPYKITN

-1430 TGLATGPATTGG
+1430 AGLASGPSTTGG
-1442 GKDSNPSPKV
+1442 GKKNSNPSPTIEDVKN
-1452 EEVMK
+1452 

-1462 TSFVMTEAGFQ
+1462 TSFEMTATGFQ

-1488 DNATPNNG
+1488 SYATPNNG
-1496 ADDNVMGSHG
+1496 ADDNVKGSHG

-1542 FDEAKGQPVTNYE
+1542 FDEAKGQTVKNYE
-1555 FNDGETNIIVP
+1555 FDEAAANTIEL
-1566 TKAGELSTAKV
+1566 TKAGELTTAKV
-1577 NRAMKAGVWTTCVL
+1577 NRAMAAGVWTTCVL

-1605 KTYDRDTPDGT
+1605 KTYDRDTPNGT

-1689 SNDLTVKEGD
+1689 SNGLTVKEGD

-1742 GIGSNVTTDETSAI
+1742 GMGSNVTTDETSAI

>member
-1 MRNLPNS
+1 
-8 DIYSLFFN
+8 
-16 IIYFDWS
+16 
-23 FFFITFASTIW
+23 
-34 YEDNFDI
+34 
-41 LLMRKEKTLVQTTK
+41 
-55 KYIKINLQ
+55 
-63 TKFSYLFMKKEEQSF
+63 MKKEEQSF
-78 GCGISMSQKG
+78 GCGISVSQKG
-88 HALSGWILRIVPLF
+88 HALSGWILRFVPLF
-102 AMLFATVVAKAAGD
+102 AMLFATVVAKAAGDGD

-141 STAFGLAKYKAD
+141 TTAFGLAKYKAD
-153 GTSVEIKRNDTKEK
+153 GTSVEIKRKDSKDK

-225 YIGVYNNKNAS
+225 YIGVYNNKNATT
-236 ETDKTHAKTAIG
+236 TDRDNAKTAIG

-345 FEANAGTGTSKSHAD
+345 FEANAGTKDSNSHAD
-360 TWAGLNGTTE
+360 TWQGLNGKTE

-399 KAGRTSDANYTTL
+399 KAGRTTDANYTTL
-412 RNHLQELA
+412 KTHLQELA
-420 AGIVARQAS
+420 AGIVARQTS
-429 NGGWYQLL
+429 DGGWYQLL
-437 DKTDSFK
+437 DKTDSFE

-449 GKSASATNYIET
+449 SNWSGKPSSATNYIET

-467 SAALFKAVR
+467 SAALFKAAR

-514 SAGLGGGTGNDYA
+514 SAGLGGGTDGIYA
-527 AGGKKYRDG
+527 EGGKKFRDG

-546 VPMVKKIEEL
+546 VPMVKKSEGI

-570 EYERAYQNQDNA
+570 EYERAYQNQDGSA
-582 SQILFSYDLKPAY
+582 QILFSYDLQPSY
-595 DLTQSGATAPK
+595 DLTQSDATAPV
-606 VEVCGTG
+606 VEVCGTD
-613 AANATYQWYDATTK
+613 AANATYQWYDANTDA
-627 VAVEG
+627 AVKG
-632 ATKAQFT
+632 ATEAQFI

-654 TSIQTSTTNIKVN
+654 TSIQTSATNIKVN
-667 SNSSADKQKFT
+667 
-678 VTATAENGTVEI
+678 
-690 KDGAGNVVTSGTQV
+690 
-704 EEGTKLVFT
+704 
-713 ANANTGYV
+713 
-721 FDNWTATG
+721 
-729 GEASDNVYTISSIA
+729 
-743 ADVNVKANFKKEN
+743 N
-756 TGGGDTM
+756 TGGGETGG
-763 ETTLFS
+763 ETTTETVFS
-769 MEINSSPA
+769 YDVPA
-777 SLTVAQK
+777 SGELST
-784 TDNKPTLEQ
+784 TDTNEGV
-793 LTSDHAAITGGTVT
+793 TGGKIMFASKTNAGGKYKIDNDTKKYVKVT
-807 LVNNRS
+807 LSGNS
-813 KDWTPFSNASIT
+813 LK
-825 VSDISK
+825 
-831 NYIRINL
+831 
-838 GKPLD
+838 
-843 AGDVINIKDNSKVF
+843 AGDVISVKA
-857 KLSAEASS
+857 SA
-865 SNSVS
+865 SNSGCGCFAALD
-870 TANGSYTLDANS
+870 TDKKTTLKLGNLTGEGPEDISYTVTEKDILNGQS
-882 VLKGKNEIFV
+882 SFYLFRETGKSIYV
-892 FWSDKSNPLSSI
+892 HSI

-933 TRQPEVR
+933 TLQPEVR
-940 VYGTADKLLTL
+940 VYGIGGKLLTL

-983 TEGVTTVTVT
+983 TEGVTNVTVT
-993 ATPSAALAEKYTEAK
+993 ATPSAELAGQYTEATE
-1008 WTFKFTV
+1008 TFKFTV

-1026 AFKGATIKVKTG
+1026 AFKGATIKVAKG

-1049 GGENVS
+1049 GGEDVS

-1076 MACTF
+1076 MTCTF
-1081 STVGTYTITVSAT
+1081 STADKYTITVSAT
-1094 PKIINQ
+1094 PKVINQ
-1100 GTDDEFNYADEYDA
+1100 GKDDEFNYADEYDA
-1114 PDNVTF
+1114 PEAVTF
-1120 TVDVSGSYTV
+1120 TVDVSDGYKV
-1130 PTVTLNPSADK
+1130 PKVTLNPSADK
-1141 TIYVGEVVDAPAVSV
+1141 TIYVGEEVDAPAVSV

-1176 APDFCKVDAATGKI
+1176 APDVCKVDATTGKI

-1195 GDKVKIQ
+1195 GDKLKIQ
-1202 LKVSGNGFED
+1202 LKVSGDGFED

-1225 KYRVKAPGS
+1225 KYRVKAPKS

-1239 PMTPLFNQNKTLA
+1239 PMTPFFNGNKTLA
-1252 VTLGGWSFTDRDTAP
+1252 VTLGGWSFTDRPKAP

-1274 YGDKNKWA
+1274 YGTNNKWA

-1402 GGKLTVADKNATD
+1402 GGKLSVADKKATD

-1430 TGLATGPATTGG
+1430 TGLATGPATTAG
-1442 GKDSNPSPKV
+1442 GKDSNPSPTV
-1452 EEVMK
+1452 EDVK
-1457 HFRGM
+1457 NHFRGM
-1462 TSFVMTEAGFQ
+1462 TSFDMSAAGFQ

-1488 DNATPNNG
+1488 DNATPNKG

-1542 FDEAKGQPVTNYE
+1542 FDEAKGQTVKNYE
-1555 FNDGETNIIVP
+1555 FDEAAANTIEP
-1566 TKAGELSTAKV
+1566 TKAGELTKAKV
-1577 NRAMKAGVWTTCVL
+1577 NRKMTAGVWTTCVL

-1605 KTYDRDTPDGT
+1605 KTYDRYTPNGT

-1675 EWCKGNGYVWMSSY
+1675 EWCKGNGYVWMASY

-1742 GIGSNVTTDETSAI
+1742 GMGSNVTTDETSAI

>member
-1 MRNLPNS
+1 
-8 DIYSLFFN
+8 
-16 IIYFDWS
+16 
-23 FFFITFASTIW
+23 
-34 YEDNFDI
+34 
-41 LLMRKEKTLVQTTK
+41 
-55 KYIKINLQ
+55 
-63 TKFSYLFMKKEEQSF
+63 MKKEEQSF
-78 GCGISMSQKG
+78 GCGISVSQKG
-88 HALSGWILRIVPLF
+88 RALSGWILRIVPLF
-102 AMLFATVVAKAAGD
+102 AMLFATVAAKAASDGD

-127 QWAINSRAHDFYAN
+127 QWAINSRLHDFYGNTKLFGFDVYDAN
-141 STAFGLAKYKAD
+141 NTKKSTVQWK
-153 GTSVEIKRNDTKEK
+153 NDKK
-167 LDYVPG
+167 GNIDKSFDYVAG
-173 LVAKSMIEAADY
+173 LVAKATLEAADY
-185 YQNFDWSKPWF
+185 YAGFDWSKPWF
-196 ASVKEYGDAYYNS
+196 YSAQAFAAEVTYSNDSNPTLDAM
-209 VPNGG
+209 
-214 GSLDDLNAVKL
+214 NAVKMYFPIL
-225 YIGVYNNKNAS
+225 SSSLKSDNVVTKANTALANLANDMKNYNTNYSIGGSKSTLNEGNAS
-236 ETDKTHAKTAIG
+236 DAQKQMF
-248 RATTGLIAH
+248 
-257 NNSYSIPSGT
+257 
-267 LAGDKVV
+267 
-274 GGWFHKTAYNNQMW
+274 GGWFHKSSDYVDQMW
-288 LDGAYMGSALLAQI
+288 LDGAYMGSATLAQLTGYLGDSKNI
-302 VNFNGAGSSVFGSVD
+302 FGS
-317 KDWAMVFKQLDIV
+317 KEADWNMVAKQLNIV
-330 WNMCWNPTDKLMYHA
+330 WNQCWDSNKQLMYHA
-345 FEANAGTGTSKSHAD
+345 FSATGAAKASTKTND
-360 TWAGLNGTTE
+360 TWAGISNSADA
-370 PYTFHSAAYW
+370 PVYHSAAFW
-380 GRANAWYI
+380 GRANSWYF
-388 FALVDALEAMG
+388 FALVDALEAM
-399 KAGRTSDANYTTL
+399 KNDKQENTENYKTL
-412 RNHLQELA
+412 KSHLDSFA
-420 AGIVARQAS
+420 AGIVKWQDKTT
-429 NGGWYQLL
+429 GGWYQVM
-437 DKTDSFK
+437 DENGNYK
-444 ATSYN
+444 ASNYNSSYSWDTSYN
-449 GKSASATNYIET
+449 NYIET

-476 LGLIDAKYKENAKK
+476 LGLLGDTYKEAAKK
-490 AFECLVN
+490 AFEGIVN
-497 NYTYLKD
+497 NFVAPKAD
-504 GSLEI
+504 GTINI
-509 WGSCR
+509 WSSSR
-514 SAGLGGGTGNDYA
+514 SAGLGGSH
-527 AGGKKYRDG
+527 YRDG
-536 SNEYY
+536 SKIYY
-541 LLGYD
+541 ILGTD
-546 VPMVKKIEEL
+546 TKIVTKEDNL

-570 EYERAYQNQDNA
+570 EYERAYQNQDGSA
-582 SQILFSYDLKPAY
+582 QILFSYDLKPAY

-613 AANATYQWYDATTK
+613 AANATYQWYDATTN

-632 ATKAQFT
+632 ATEAQFI

-649 ATVDN
+649 ATVGS
-654 TSIQTSTTNIKVN
+654 TSIKTSATNIKVN
-667 SNSSADKQKFT
+667 SNSSADKQKYT
-678 VTATAENGTVEI
+678 VTATAVNGTVEI

-729 GEASDNVYTISSIA
+729 GEASGNVYTISSIA
-743 ADVNVKANFKKEN
+743 ADANVTANFIKEN

-769 MEINSSPA
+769 MVTTTTKKV
-777 SLTVAQK
+777 TVASK
-784 TDNKPTLEQ
+784 TIQTLDNY
-793 LTSDHAAITGGTVT
+793 ANITGGSAVLYNGHATDEKEMISSTDGVNLNGSSKSYMKVT
-807 LVNNRS
+807 LN
-813 KDWTPFSNASIT
+813 
-825 VSDISK
+825 
-831 NYIRINL
+831 
-838 GKPLD
+838 KPL
-843 AGDVINIKDNSKVF
+843 AKGDVIAAPSCGSSFYVTSADTNKDAPEVNATGYTIPENSDLIGKTVIYF
-857 KLSAEASS
+857 WR
-865 SNSVS
+865 
-870 TANGSYTLDANS
+870 G
-882 VLKGKNEIFV
+882 KGK
-892 FWSDKSNPLSSI
+892 SI

-909 TTTQTTSPLVIAV
+909 TTTPTTSPLVIAV
-922 EDVEMNVTDEE
+922 ENVEMNVTDEE

-983 TEGVTTVTVT
+983 TEGVTNVTVT
-993 ATPSAALAEKYTEAK
+993 ATPSAELAGQYTEA
-1008 WTFKFTV
+1008 TENFTFTV
-1015 RKGKMKPVFMP
+1015 RKGK
-1026 AFKGATIKVKTG
+1026 
-1038 TKKTIEVPLNY
+1038 
-1049 GGENVS
+1049 
-1055 GYFDVKYS
+1055 
-1063 CSPSLKLTNSNNT
+1063 
-1076 MACTF
+1076 
-1081 STVGTYTITVSAT
+1081 
-1094 PKIINQ
+1094 
-1100 GTDDEFNYADEYDA
+1100 
-1114 PDNVTF
+1114 
-1120 TVDVSGSYTV
+1120 
-1130 PTVTLNPSADK
+1130 
-1141 TIYVGEVVDAPAVSV
+1141 
-1156 TDAQGT
+1156 
-1162 AIDKSKYTMEWTSF
+1162 
-1176 APDFCKVDAATGKI
+1176 
-1190 EGVSA
+1190 
-1195 GDKVKIQ
+1195 
-1202 LKVSGNGFED
+1202 
-1212 VFAYLLVSVDDPA
+1212 DDPA

-1234 GVTYS
+1234 GEKYS

-1267 VSKEGLT
+1267 LSKEGLT

-1402 GGKLTVADKNATD
+1402 GGKLTVADKSATGD
-1415 KLANPYDITN
+1415 LKDPYKITN

-1542 FDEAKGQPVTNYE
+1542 FDEAKEQTVKNYE
-1555 FNDGETNIIVP
+1555 FNDDATNTIEL
-1566 TKAGELSTAKV
+1566 TKPGELATAKV
-1577 NRAMKAGVWTTCVL
+1577 NRTMKAGVWTTCVL

-1605 KTYDRDTPDGT
+1605 KTYDRENTNGT

-1641 GKPFLIKPAQD
+1641 GKPFLIKPTKD
-1652 VASINTAEVEGYP
+1652 VASINTADVEAYP

-1689 SNDLTVKEGD
+1689 SNDLTVEAGD

-1742 GIGSNVTTDETSAI
+1742 GMGSNVTTDETSAI

>member
-1 MRNLPNS
+1 
-8 DIYSLFFN
+8 
-16 IIYFDWS
+16 
-23 FFFITFASTIW
+23 
-34 YEDNFDI
+34 
-41 LLMRKEKTLVQTTK
+41 
-55 KYIKINLQ
+55 
-63 TKFSYLFMKKEEQSF
+63 MKKEEQSF
-78 GCGISMSQKG
+78 CCGTSVSQKG
-88 HALSGWILRIVPLF
+88 HALSGWILRFVPLF
-102 AMLFATVVAKAAGD
+102 AMLFATLAAKAASDGD

-121 PGVRYS
+121 KDVRYS

-153 GTSVEIKRNDTKEK
+153 GTKIDRKDSKNK

-196 ASVKEYGDAYYNS
+196 ASVKEYGDAYYGKVS
-209 VPNGG
+209 DGG

-236 ETDKTHAKTAIG
+236 ETDRAHAKTAIG
-248 RATTGLIAH
+248 LATDGLKVH
-257 NNSYSIPSGT
+257 NTKFSIQTGT
-267 LAGDKVV
+267 LAGNEVV
-274 GGWFHKTAYNNQMW
+274 GGWFHKEAYNNQMW

-302 VNFNGAGSSVFGSVD
+302 VNFNGTGSNVFGSAD
-317 KDWAMVFKQLDIV
+317 NDWNMVFKQLDIV
-330 WNMCWNPTDKLMYHA
+330 WNMCWNRTDKLMYHA

-360 TWAGLNGTTE
+360 TWQGLNGTTK

-399 KAGRTSDANYTTL
+399 KAGRTADANYTTL
-412 RNHLQELA
+412 KSHLQELA

-437 DKTDSFK
+437 DKDNTFTP
-444 ATSYN
+444 TSYN
-449 GKSASATNYIET
+449 SNWSGKPKSATNYIET

-476 LGLIDAKYKENAKK
+476 LGLIDTKYKENAKK

-514 SAGLGGGTGNDYA
+514 SAGLGGGTGTDYA

-546 VPMVKKIEEL
+546 VPMVKKTDNL

-570 EYERAYQNQDNA
+570 EYERAYQNQDGSA
-582 SQILFSYDLKPAY
+582 QILFSYDLQPSY
-595 DLTQSGATAPK
+595 DLTQSGAAAPK
-606 VEVCGTG
+606 VEVCGTD
-613 AANATYQWYDATTK
+613 ADQAKYQWYDATTK

-644 NYYCK
+644 NYYCE
-649 ATVDN
+649 ATVGS

-667 SNSSADKQKFT
+667 
-678 VTATAENGTVEI
+678 
-690 KDGAGNVVTSGTQV
+690 
-704 EEGTKLVFT
+704 
-713 ANANTGYV
+713 
-721 FDNWTATG
+721 
-729 GEASDNVYTISSIA
+729 
-743 ADVNVKANFKKEN
+743 N
-756 TGGGDTM
+756 TGGGETGG
-763 ETTLFS
+763 ETTTETVFS
-769 MEINSSPA
+769 YDVPA
-777 SLTVAQK
+777 SGDLST
-784 TDNKPTLEQ
+784 TDTNEGV
-793 LTSDHAAITGGTVT
+793 TGGKIMFASKTNAGGKYKIDNDTKKYVKVT
-807 LVNNRS
+807 LSGNS
-813 KDWTPFSNASIT
+813 LK
-825 VSDISK
+825 
-831 NYIRINL
+831 
-838 GKPLD
+838 
-843 AGDVINIKDNSKVF
+843 AGDVISVKA
-857 KLSAEASS
+857 SA
-865 SNSVS
+865 SNSGYGCFAALD
-870 TANGSYTLDANS
+870 TDKKTTLKLGNLTGEGPEDISYTVTEKDILNGQS
-882 VLKGKNEIFV
+882 SFYLFRETGKSIYV
-892 FWSDKSNPLSSI
+892 HSI

-909 TTTQTTSPLVIAV
+909 TTTPTTSPLVIAV
-922 EDVEMNVTDEE
+922 EDVEMNVTDEV
-933 TRQPEVR
+933 TKQPEVK
-940 VYGTADKLLTL
+940 VYGTAYKLLNPGT
-951 GSDYTLS
+951 DYTLS

-963 NNVTINEN
+963 NNVTVKD
-971 GVFTAAGSKSNY
+971 GVFTAAGSQFNY

-993 ATPSAALAEKYTEAK
+993 ATPSAALAGQYKAASE
-1008 WTFKFTV
+1008 TFTFTV
-1015 RKGKMKPVFMP
+1015 RKGKMKPVFMS
-1026 AFKGATIKVKTG
+1026 AFNGTTIKVKKSTR
-1038 TKKTIEVPLNY
+1038 KTIEVPLNY
-1049 GGENVS
+1049 GGEDVS
-1055 GYFDVKYS
+1055 GYFDVTYS
-1063 CSPSLKLTNSNNT
+1063 CSTLSNLTSSNNT
-1076 MACTF
+1076 M
-1081 STVGTYTITVSAT
+1081 TYRFNTAGKYQITVSAT
-1094 PKIINQ
+1094 PKTINQ
-1100 GTDDEFNYADEYDA
+1100 GTDTEFDYADEYDA
-1114 PDNVTF
+1114 PADVTF
-1120 TVDVSGSYTV
+1120 TVDVSDTYTV
-1130 PTVTLNPSADK
+1130 PTVTLNPSAAK
-1141 TIYVGEVVDAPAVSV
+1141 TIYVGAVVDAPAVSV
-1156 TDAQGT
+1156 TASGT
-1162 AIDKSKYTMEWTSF
+1162 AIDVSKYTAEWTSF
-1176 APDFCKVDAATGKI
+1176 APDVCKVDATTGKI

-1195 GDKVKIQ
+1195 GDNVKIQ
-1202 LKVSGNGFED
+1202 LKVSGEGFED

-1234 GVTYS
+1234 GEPYS
-1239 PMTPLFNQNKTLA
+1239 PMTPFFNQDRTLA
-1252 VTLGGWSFTDRDTAP
+1252 VTLGGWIFTDRTTAP
-1267 VSKEGLT
+1267 VSNEGLT
-1274 YGDKNKWA
+1274 YGANNKWA

-1317 SETQWYDGKLQKVKG
+1317 SETQWYNGKLQKVDGK
-1332 GTVDPMFYVPCS
+1332 TVDPMFYVPCS

-1379 QRRVFVLDEAGK
+1379 QRRVFVLDETGK
-1391 VVASEATISAT
+1391 LVASEATISAT
-1402 GGKLTVADKNATD
+1402 GGKLSVADKNATGD
-1415 KLANPYDITN
+1415 LKDPYKITN

-1430 TGLATGPATTGG
+1430 TGLASGPSTTGG
-1442 GKDSNPSPKV
+1442 GKNSNPSPTIEDVKN
-1452 EEVMK
+1452 

-1462 TSFVMTEAGFQ
+1462 TSFEMTATGFQ
-1473 NNVYESNIDNKVTWG
+1473 NNVYESNIDNKETWG
-1488 DNATPNNG
+1488 KYATPNNG

-1542 FDEAKGQPVTNYE
+1542 FDEAAGQTVKNYDFDETATNTIE
-1555 FNDGETNIIVP
+1555 L
-1566 TKAGELSTAKV
+1566 TKAGELTTAKV
-1577 NRAMKAGVWTTCVL
+1577 NRKMTAGVWTTCVL

-1605 KTYDRDTPDGT
+1605 KTYDRETPDGT

-1641 GKPFLIKPAQD
+1641 GKPFLIKPTKE

-1665 YVTIENTQPA
+1665 YVTIENAAPA

-1699 CFISNKDGSFKNFV
+1699 CFISNNDGSFKNFV
-1713 GDPGTLKGFRGY
+1713 GAPGTLKGFRGY

-1742 GIGSNVTTDETSAI
+1742 GMGSNVTTDETSAI

>member
-1 MRNLPNS
+1 
-8 DIYSLFFN
+8 
-16 IIYFDWS
+16 
-23 FFFITFASTIW
+23 
-34 YEDNFDI
+34 
-41 LLMRKEKTLVQTTK
+41 
-55 KYIKINLQ
+55 
-63 TKFSYLFMKKEEQSF
+63 MKKEEQSF
-78 GCGISMSQKG
+78 GCGISVSQKG

-102 AMLFATVVAKAAGD
+102 AMLFATVAAKAAGDGD

-127 QWAINSRAHDFYAN
+127 QWAINSRLHDFYGNTKLFGFDVYDAN
-141 STAFGLAKYKAD
+141 NTKKSTVQWKNDKKANINK
-153 GTSVEIKRNDTKEK
+153 SF
-167 LDYVPG
+167 DYVAG
-173 LVAKSMIEAADY
+173 LVAKATLEAADY
-185 YQNFDWSKPWF
+185 YAGFDWSKPWF
-196 ASVKEYGDAYYNS
+196 YSAQAFAAEVTYSNDSKPTLDAM
-209 VPNGG
+209 
-214 GSLDDLNAVKL
+214 NAVKMYFPIL
-225 YIGVYNNKNAS
+225 SSSLKSDNVVTKANTALANLANDMKNYNTNYSIGGSKSTLNEGNAS
-236 ETDKTHAKTAIG
+236 DAQKQMF
-248 RATTGLIAH
+248 
-257 NNSYSIPSGT
+257 
-267 LAGDKVV
+267 
-274 GGWFHKTAYNNQMW
+274 GGWFHKSSDYVDQMW
-288 LDGAYMGSALLAQI
+288 LDGAYMGSATLAQLTGYLGDDKNI
-302 VNFNGAGSSVFGSVD
+302 FGS
-317 KDWAMVFKQLDIV
+317 KEADWNMVAKQLNIV
-330 WNMCWNPTDKLMYHA
+330 WNQCWDSNKQLMYHA
-345 FEANAGTGTSKSHAD
+345 FSATGDAKASTETNK
-360 TWAGLNGTTE
+360 TWAGISNSADA
-370 PYTFHSAAYW
+370 PVYHSAAFW
-380 GRANAWYI
+380 GRANSWYF
-388 FALVDALEAMG
+388 FALVDALEAM
-399 KAGRTSDANYTTL
+399 KNDNQENTDNYKTL
-412 RNHLQELA
+412 KNHLDFFA
-420 AGIVARQAS
+420 AGIVKWQDKTT
-429 NGGWYQLL
+429 GGWYQVM
-437 DKTDSFK
+437 DEKGDYK
-444 ATSYN
+444 ASNYNSSYRWTTSYN
-449 GKSASATNYIET
+449 NYIET

-476 LGLIDAKYKENAKK
+476 LGLLEDTYRGAAKK
-490 AFECLVN
+490 AFEGIVN
-497 NYTYLKD
+497 NFVAPKAD
-504 GSLEI
+504 GTINI
-509 WGSCR
+509 WSSSR
-514 SAGLGGGTGNDYA
+514 SAGLGGSR
-527 AGGKKYRDG
+527 YRDG
-536 SNEYY
+536 SKDYY
-541 LLGYD
+541 ILGTD
-546 VPMVKKIEEL
+546 TKIVTKEDNL

-570 EYERAYQNQDNA
+570 EYERAYQNQDGSA
-582 SQILFSYDLKPAY
+582 QILFSYDLKPAY

-644 NYYCK
+644 NYYCE
-649 ATVDN
+649 ATVGS
-654 TSIQTSTTNIKVN
+654 TSIKTSATNIKVN
-667 SNSSADKQKFT
+667 SNSSADKQKYT
-678 VTATAENGTVEI
+678 VTATAVNGTVEI

-743 ADVNVKANFKKEN
+743 ADANVTANFIKEN

-769 MEINSSPA
+769 MVTTTTNKVRVA
-777 SLTVAQK
+777 SK
-784 TDNKPTLEQ
+784 TIQTLDNY
-793 LTSDHAAITGGTVT
+793 ANITGGSAVLYNGHDTDEKEMISSTDGVKLNGSNMSYMKVT
-807 LVNNRS
+807 LN
-813 KDWTPFSNASIT
+813 
-825 VSDISK
+825 
-831 NYIRINL
+831 
-838 GKPLD
+838 KPL
-843 AGDVINIKDNSKVF
+843 AKGDVIAAPDCGSPFYVTSADTKTTDAPEVNATGYTIPENSDLIGKTVIYF
-857 KLSAEASS
+857 WR
-865 SNSVS
+865 
-870 TANGSYTLDANS
+870 G
-882 VLKGKNEIFV
+882 KGK
-892 FWSDKSNPLSSI
+892 SI

-909 TTTQTTSPLVIAV
+909 TTTPTTSPLVIAV
-922 EDVEMNVTDEE
+922 ENVEMNVTDEV
-933 TRQPEVR
+933 TKQPEVR
-940 VYGTADKLLTL
+940 VYGTADKLLNL

-983 TEGVTTVTVT
+983 TEGVTNVTVT
-993 ATPSAALAEKYTEAK
+993 ATPSAELAGQYTEA
-1008 WTFKFTV
+1008 TENFTFTV
-1015 RKGKMKPVFMP
+1015 RKGK
-1026 AFKGATIKVKTG
+1026 
-1038 TKKTIEVPLNY
+1038 
-1049 GGENVS
+1049 
-1055 GYFDVKYS
+1055 
-1063 CSPSLKLTNSNNT
+1063 
-1076 MACTF
+1076 
-1081 STVGTYTITVSAT
+1081 
-1094 PKIINQ
+1094 
-1100 GTDDEFNYADEYDA
+1100 
-1114 PDNVTF
+1114 
-1120 TVDVSGSYTV
+1120 
-1130 PTVTLNPSADK
+1130 
-1141 TIYVGEVVDAPAVSV
+1141 
-1156 TDAQGT
+1156 
-1162 AIDKSKYTMEWTSF
+1162 
-1176 APDFCKVDAATGKI
+1176 
-1190 EGVSA
+1190 
-1195 GDKVKIQ
+1195 
-1202 LKVSGNGFED
+1202 
-1212 VFAYLLVSVDDPA
+1212 DDPA

-1239 PMTPLFNQNKTLA
+1239 PMTPFFNGDKTLA
-1252 VTLGGWSFTDRDTAP
+1252 VTLGGWSFTDRPKAP
-1267 VSKEGLT
+1267 VSSEGLT
-1274 YGDKNKWA
+1274 YGTNNKWA

-1402 GGKLTVADKNATD
+1402 GGKLTVADKNATGD
-1415 KLANPYDITN
+1415 LKDPYKITN

-1430 TGLATGPATTGG
+1430 TGLAKGPLTDGG
-1442 GKDSNPSPKV
+1442 SGKSSDKSPSPTV
-1452 EEVMK
+1452 EDVK
-1457 HFRGM
+1457 NHFRGM
-1462 TSFVMTEAGFQ
+1462 TSFDMSATGFQ
-1473 NNVYESNIDNKVTWG
+1473 NNVYESNIDNKATWG
-1488 DNATPNNG
+1488 ENATPNNG

-1542 FDEAKGQPVTNYE
+1542 FDEAKGQTVKNYE
-1555 FNDGETNIIVP
+1555 FDEADANTIEL
-1566 TKAGELSTAKV
+1566 TKAGELATAKV

-1591 PFSLNKQQVDAIFG
+1591 PFSLNKQQVDVIFG
-1605 KTYDRDTPDGT
+1605 KTYDRDTPNGT

-1641 GKPFLIKPAQD
+1641 GKPFLIKPAQE
-1652 VASINTAEVEGYP
+1652 VASINTAEVKGYP

-1713 GDPGTLKGFRGY
+1713 GDLGTLKGFRGY

-1742 GIGSNVTTDETSAI
+1742 GMGSNVTTDETSAI

>member
-1 MRNLPNS
+1 
-8 DIYSLFFN
+8 
-16 IIYFDWS
+16 
-23 FFFITFASTIW
+23 
-34 YEDNFDI
+34 
-41 LLMRKEKTLVQTTK
+41 
-55 KYIKINLQ
+55 
-63 TKFSYLFMKKEEQSF
+63 MKKEEQSF
-78 GCGISMSQKG
+78 GCGISVSQKG

-102 AMLFATVVAKAAGD
+102 AMLFATVAAKAAGDGD

-153 GTSVEIKRNDTKEK
+153 GTSVEIKRNDTKKK

-225 YIGVYNNKNAS
+225 YIGIYNYKNAS
-236 ETDKTHAKTAIG
+236 ATDKTNAQTAIG
-248 RATTGLIAH
+248 RATEGLIAH
-257 NNSYSIPSGT
+257 NKNNSIQSGT
-267 LAGDKVV
+267 LAGDAVV
-274 GGWFHKTAYNNQMW
+274 GGWFHKEAYNNQMW

-302 VNFNGAGSSVFGSVD
+302 VNFNGAGSNVFGSAD
-317 KDWAMVFKQLDIV
+317 KDWEMVFKQLNIV
-330 WNMCWNPTDKLMYHA
+330 WNQCWNSTDKLMYHA

-360 TWAGLNGTTE
+360 TWAGLNGTTK

-412 RNHLQELA
+412 RNHLQDLA
-420 AGIVARQAS
+420 AGIVARQAD

-437 DKTDSFK
+437 DKDNTFT

-449 GKSASATNYIET
+449 SSWSGKPSSATNYIET

-467 SAALFKAVR
+467 SAALFKAAR

-514 SAGLGGGTGNDYA
+514 SAGLGGGTGTDYA
-527 AGGKKYRDG
+527 KGGKKYRDG

-546 VPMVKKIEEL
+546 VPMVKKTEEL

-570 EYERAYQNQDNA
+570 EYERAYQNHDNA

-613 AANATYQWYDATTK
+613 AANATYQWYDATTGN
-627 VAVEG
+627 AVDG
-632 ATKAQFT
+632 AGTKEAQFT

-644 NYYCK
+644 DYYCV
-649 ATVDN
+649 ATVGS

-667 SNSSADKQKFT
+667 
-678 VTATAENGTVEI
+678 
-690 KDGAGNVVTSGTQV
+690 
-704 EEGTKLVFT
+704 
-713 ANANTGYV
+713 
-721 FDNWTATG
+721 
-729 GEASDNVYTISSIA
+729 
-743 ADVNVKANFKKEN
+743 N
-756 TGGGDTM
+756 TGGGETGG
-763 ETTLFS
+763 ETTTETVFS
-769 MEINSSPA
+769 YDVPA
-777 SLTVAQK
+777 SGELST
-784 TDNKPTLEQ
+784 TDTNEGV
-793 LTSDHAAITGGTVT
+793 TGGKIMFASSKNEGDRYKIDNDAKYVKVT
-807 LVNNRS
+807 LSGNS
-813 KDWTPFSNASIT
+813 LK
-825 VSDISK
+825 
-831 NYIRINL
+831 
-838 GKPLD
+838 
-843 AGDVINIKDNSKVF
+843 AGDVISVK
-857 KLSAEASS
+857 ASV
-865 SNSVS
+865 SNSGYGCFAALD
-870 TANGSYTLDANS
+870 TEKKTTLKLGNLTDKGPEDISYTVTERDILNGQS
-882 VLKGKNEIFV
+882 SFYLFRESGKSIYV
-892 FWSDKSNPLSSI
+892 HSI

-909 TTTQTTSPLVIAV
+909 TTTPTTSPLVIAV
-922 EDVEMNVTDEE
+922 ENVEMNVTDEE

-940 VYGTADKLLTL
+940 VYGIGDKLLTL
-951 GSDYTLS
+951 GTDYKLS

-963 NNVTINEN
+963 DNVTINDK
-971 GVFTAAGSKSNY
+971 GVFTAAGSQFNY
-983 TEGVTTVTVT
+983 TEGVTHVTVM
-993 ATPSAALAEKYTEAK
+993 ATPSEALAGQYTKATEDF
-1008 WTFKFTV
+1008 TFTV

-1026 AFKGATIKVKTG
+1026 AYKGATIKVKTG
-1038 TKKTIEVPLNY
+1038 TKKTIEVPLSY
-1049 GGENVS
+1049 GGEDVS
-1055 GYFDVKYS
+1055 GYFNVKYT
-1063 CSPSLKLTNSNNT
+1063 CSNLSGLKNSNNT
-1076 MACTF
+1076 MTCTF
-1081 STVGTYTITVSAT
+1081 STAGKYTITVSAT
-1094 PKIINQ
+1094 PKVINQ
-1100 GTDDEFNYADEYDA
+1100 GKDDEFNYADEYDA
-1114 PDNVTF
+1114 PEAVTF
-1120 TVDVSGSYTV
+1120 TVDVSDGYTV
-1130 PTVTLNPSADK
+1130 PKVTLNPSADK
-1141 TIYVGEVVDAPAVSV
+1141 TIYVDVGEVVDAPAVSI
-1156 TDAQGT
+1156 TDASSGT
-1162 AIDKSKYTMEWTSF
+1162 AIDNSKYTMEWTSF
-1176 APDFCKVDAATGKI
+1176 APDVCKVDATTGKI

-1202 LKVSGNGFED
+1202 LKVSGDGFED
-1212 VFAYLLVSVDDPA
+1212 VFVYLLVSVDDPA
-1225 KYRVKAPGS
+1225 KYRVKAPKS
-1234 GVTYS
+1234 GETYT
-1239 PMTPLFNQNKTLA
+1239 PMTPFFNGDKTLA
-1252 VTLGGWSFTDRDTAP
+1252 VTLGGWSFTDRPKAP
-1267 VSKEGLT
+1267 VSSEGLT
-1274 YGDKNKWA
+1274 YGTNNKWA

-1344 GAYLTVEPKT
+1344 GAYLTVKPKT

-1402 GGKLTVADKNATD
+1402 GGKLTVANKNATGD
-1415 KLANPYDITN
+1415 LKNPYKITN

-1430 TGLATGPATTGG
+1430 TGLASGTETDG
-1442 GKDSNPSPKV
+1442 GKSGATKYPSPTENDVKN
-1452 EEVMK
+1452 

-1462 TSFVMTEAGFQ
+1462 TFFEMSATGFQ
-1473 NNVYESNIDNKVTWG
+1473 NNVYESNIDNTTTWG

-1496 ADDNVMGSHG
+1496 ADDNVKGSHG

-1542 FDEAKGQPVTNYE
+1542 FDEAKGQTVKNYDFDE
-1555 FNDGETNIIVP
+1555 AAANTIEL
-1566 TKAGELSTAKV
+1566 TKAGELATAKV
-1577 NRAMKAGVWTTCVL
+1577 NRTMKAGVWTTCVL

-1605 KTYDRDTPDGT
+1605 KTYDRDTPNGT

-1641 GKPFLIKPAQD
+1641 GKPFLIKPTKE

-1742 GIGSNVTTDETSAI
+1742 GMGSNVTTDETSAI

-1798 VYVVNGKKVVK
+1798 VYVVSGKKVVK

>member
-1 MRNLPNS
+1 
-8 DIYSLFFN
+8 
-16 IIYFDWS
+16 
-23 FFFITFASTIW
+23 
-34 YEDNFDI
+34 
-41 LLMRKEKTLVQTTK
+41 
-55 KYIKINLQ
+55 
-63 TKFSYLFMKKEEQSF
+63 MKKEEQSF

-116 GVKFN
+116 GDGVKFN

-141 STAFGLAKYKAD
+141 TTAFGLAKYKAD
-153 GTSVEIKRNDTKEK
+153 GTSVEIKRKDSKDK

-236 ETDKTHAKTAIG
+236 ETDKKNAKTAIG
-248 RATTGLIAH
+248 RATEGLIAH
-257 NNSYSIPSGT
+257 NNSYSIQSGT
-267 LAGDKVV
+267 LAGDAVV
-274 GGWFHKTAYNNQMW
+274 GGWFHKAAYNNQMW

-302 VNFNGAGSSVFGSVD
+302 VNFNGNGSNVFGSAND
-317 KDWAMVFKQLDIV
+317 DWNMVFKQLNIV
-330 WNMCWNPTDKLMYHA
+330 WNMCWNSTDKLMYHA

-360 TWAGLNGTTE
+360 TWAGLNGTTK

-420 AGIVARQAS
+420 AGIVARQTS
-429 NGGWYQLL
+429 DGGWYQLL
-437 DKTDSFK
+437 DKTDSFE

-449 GKSASATNYIET
+449 SNWSGKPSSVTNYIET

-467 SAALFKAVR
+467 SAALFKAAR

-497 NYTYLKD
+497 NYTYQKD

-514 SAGLGGGTGNDYA
+514 SAGLGGGTDGIYA
-527 AGGKKYRDG
+527 EGGKKFRDG

-546 VPMVKKIEEL
+546 VPMVIKSEGI

-570 EYERAYQNQDNA
+570 EYERVYQNQDGSA
-582 SQILFSYDLKPAY
+582 QILFSYDLKPAY
-595 DLTQSGATAPK
+595 DLTQSDATAPK

-613 AANATYQWYDATTK
+613 AANATYQWYDANTDA
-627 VAVEG
+627 AVKG
-632 ATKAQFT
+632 ATEAQFI

-649 ATVDN
+649 ATVDG
-654 TSIQTSTTNIKVN
+654 TSIQTSATNIKVN

-690 KDGAGNVVTSGTQV
+690 KDGNDNVVKSGTQV
-704 EEGTKLVFT
+704 EEGTKLIFT
-713 ANANTGYV
+713 AKANTGYV
-721 FDNWTATG
+721 FDRWTATG
-729 GEASDNVYTISSIA
+729 GAADGNVYTISSLN
-743 ADVNVKANFKKEN
+743 ADANVTANFKEKN
-756 TGGGDTM
+756 TGGGETGG
-763 ETTLFS
+763 ETTTEPVFS
-769 MEINSSPA
+769 M
-777 SLTVAQK
+777 TV
-784 TDNKPTLEQ
+784 N
-793 LTSDHAAITGGTVT
+793 
-807 LVNNRS
+807 
-813 KDWTPFSNASIT
+813 SNASLSIPKNTTQQLTDGVIIDGGKVELVNDRSSAWNVFTDGKLCPENKSNQYIKIT
-825 VSDISK
+825 
-831 NYIRINL
+831 
-838 GKPLD
+838 LD
-843 AGDVINIKDNSKVF
+843 ESLKDGDVVKIENNSKEF
-857 KLSAEASS
+857 YLSAEASS

-870 TANGSYTLDANS
+870 TSNGSYTLDANS

-909 TTTQTTSPLVIAV
+909 TTTPTTSPLVIAV
-922 EDVEMNVTDEE
+922 ENVEMNVTDEV
-933 TRQPEVR
+933 TKQPEVK

-983 TEGVTTVTVT
+983 TEGVTNVTVT

-1049 GGENVS
+1049 GGEDVS

-1063 CSPSLKLTNSNNT
+1063 CSNLSGLKNSNNT
-1076 MACTF
+1076 MTCTF
-1081 STVGTYTITVSAT
+1081 STADKYTITVSAT

-1130 PTVTLNPSADK
+1130 PTVTLNPSTDK
-1141 TIYVGEVVDAPAVSV
+1141 TIYVGDVVDAPAVSV

-1176 APDFCKVDAATGKI
+1176 APDVCKVDATTGKI

-1195 GDKVKIQ
+1195 GDKLKIQ
-1202 LKVSGNGFED
+1202 LKVSGDSFED
-1212 VFAYLLVSVDDPA
+1212 VFKYVLVSVDDPA

-1234 GVTYS
+1234 GVKYS

-1252 VTLGGWSFTDRDTAP
+1252 VTLGGWSFTDRPKAP

-1274 YGDKNKWA
+1274 YGTNNKWA

-1402 GGKLTVADKNATD
+1402 GGKLTVADKKATD

-1488 DNATPNNG
+1488 DNATPNKG

-1542 FDEAKGQPVTNYE
+1542 FDEAKEQTVKNYE
-1555 FNDGETNIIVP
+1555 FDEAAANTIEL
-1566 TKAGELSTAKV
+1566 TKAGELATAKV

-1605 KTYDRDTPDGT
+1605 KTYDRETSDGT

-1641 GKPFLIKPAQD
+1641 GKPFLIKPTKD

-1713 GDPGTLKGFRGY
+1713 GALGTLKGFRGY

-1742 GIGSNVTTDETSAI
+1742 GIDSNVTTDETSAI
-1756 DGILIDGDMPA
+1756 DGILIDGDMPT

>member
-1 MRNLPNS
+1 
-8 DIYSLFFN
+8 
-16 IIYFDWS
+16 
-23 FFFITFASTIW
+23 
-34 YEDNFDI
+34 
-41 LLMRKEKTLVQTTK
+41 
-55 KYIKINLQ
+55 
-63 TKFSYLFMKKEEQSF
+63 MKKEEQSF
-78 GCGISMSQKG
+78 CCGISVSQKS
-88 HALSGWILRIVPLF
+88 HALSGWILRFVPLF
-102 AMLFATVVAKAAGD
+102 AMLFATLTAKAASDGD

-153 GTSVEIKRNDTKEK
+153 GTSVVIKRNDTKKK

-196 ASVKEYGDAYYNS
+196 ASVKEYGDAYYKS

-225 YIGVYNNKNAS
+225 YIGIYNNTNAS
-236 ETDKTHAKTAIG
+236 ETDRANAKTAIG
-248 RATTGLIAH
+248 RATDGLKAH
-257 NNSYSIPSGT
+257 NNSNSIQSNT
-267 LAGDKVV
+267 LAGNSVV
-274 GGWFHKTAYNNQMW
+274 GGWFHKEAYNNQMW

-302 VNFNGAGSSVFGSVD
+302 VNFNGTGSNVFGSAND
-317 KDWAMVFKQLDIV
+317 DWNMVFKQLDIV

-360 TWAGLNGTTE
+360 TWKGLNGKTE

-388 FALVDALEAMG
+388 FALVDALEAMR
-399 KAGRTSDANYTTL
+399 KAGRTSDANYRTL
-412 RNHLQELA
+412 NSHLQELA

-437 DKTDSFK
+437 DKDNTFTP
-444 ATSYN
+444 TSYN
-449 GKSASATNYIET
+449 SNWSGKPKSATNYIET

-476 LGLIDAKYKENAKK
+476 LGLIDTKYKENAKK

-514 SAGLGGGTGNDYA
+514 SAGLGGGTGTEYA
-527 AGGKKYRDG
+527 AGGKKFRDG

-546 VPMVKKIEEL
+546 VPMVKKMEGL

-570 EYERAYQNQDNA
+570 EYEHAYQNQDNA
-582 SQILFSYDLKPAY
+582 SILFSYDLKPSY
-595 DLTQSGATAPK
+595 DLTSGATAPK
-606 VEVCGTG
+606 VEVCGTD
-613 AANATYQWYDATTK
+613 ADQATYQWYDATTNAD
-627 VAVEG
+627 VAG
-632 ATKAQFT
+632 ATEASFT
-639 PQTTG
+639 PSATG
-644 NYYCK
+644 DYYCK
-649 ATVDN
+649 ATVGN

-678 VTATAENGTVEI
+678 VTAKAENGTVEI
-690 KDGAGNVVTSGTQV
+690 KDGNGNAVTSGTPV
-704 EEGTKLVFT
+704 EEGTKLIFT
-713 ANANTGYV
+713 ATANTGYV
-721 FDNWTATG
+721 FDSWEATDATVG
-729 GEASDNVYTISSIA
+729 AANGNVYTINSLA
-743 ADVNVKANFKKEN
+743 ANANVTANFKKEN
-756 TGGGDTM
+756 TGGGETV

-769 MEINSSPA
+769 METTATSEVSVASGATQTLDGNATIISGGSAVLYNGKSSGTIMI
-777 SLTVAQK
+777 SK
-784 TDNKPTLEQ
+784 TEGLKLNGSSK
-793 LTSDHAAITGGTVT
+793 SYMKVT
-807 LVNNRS
+807 L
-813 KDWTPFSNASIT
+813 D
-825 VSDISK
+825 
-831 NYIRINL
+831 
-838 GKPLD
+838 KPL
-843 AGDVINIKDNSKVF
+843 AEGDVIAAPGCGSNVFYVTSAGTKATDAEVNATGYTIPENSDLIGKTVIYF
-857 KLSAEASS
+857 W
-865 SNSVS
+865 
-870 TANGSYTLDANS
+870 TG
-882 VLKGKNEIFV
+882 KGK
-892 FWSDKSNPLSSI
+892 SI

-909 TTTQTTSPLVIAV
+909 TTTPTTSQLVIAV

-933 TRQPEVR
+933 TKQPEVK
-940 VYGTADKLLTL
+940 VFGTADKLLTP
-951 GSDYTLS
+951 GTDYKLS

-963 NNVTINEN
+963 DNVAIDDK
-971 GVFTAAGSKSNY
+971 GVFTAAGSQFNY

-993 ATPSAALAEKYTEAK
+993 ATPSAALAGKYTEAK
-1008 WTFKFTV
+1008 QTFTFTV
-1015 RKGKMKPVFMP
+1015 RKGKMKPVFMS

-1049 GGENVS
+1049 GGEDVS
-1055 GYFDVKYS
+1055 GYFDVTYS
-1063 CSPSLKLTNSNNT
+1063 CSPSLKLTSSNNT
-1076 MACTF
+1076 MICTF
-1081 STVGTYTITVSAT
+1081 STAGTYTITVSAI

-1100 GTDDEFNYADEYDA
+1100 GKDDEFDYADEYDA
-1114 PDNVTF
+1114 PEKVTF
-1120 TVDVSGSYTV
+1120 TVDVSGTYTV
-1130 PTVTLNPSADK
+1130 PTVKLDPSTSK

-1156 TDAQGT
+1156 TDASET
-1162 AIDKSKYTMEWTSF
+1162 AIDKGKYTMEWTSF
-1176 APDFCKVDAATGKI
+1176 APDVCKVDAATGKI

-1202 LKVSGNGFED
+1202 LKVSGNEFED
-1212 VFAYLLVSVDDPA
+1212 VFAYLLVTVDDPA

-1234 GVTYS
+1234 GEPYS

-1252 VTLGGWSFTDRDTAP
+1252 VTLGGWIFTNRPTAP

-1274 YGDKNKWA
+1274 YGTKNKWA

-1317 SETQWYDGKLQKVKG
+1317 SETQWYNGKLQEVKG

-1370 SGGVYAYRP
+1370 SDGVYAYRP

-1402 GGKLTVADKNATD
+1402 GGKLTVANKNATGD
-1415 KLANPYDITN
+1415 LKDPYKITN

-1442 GKDSNPSPKV
+1442 GKNSNSSPTV
-1452 EEVMK
+1452 EDVMK

-1462 TSFVMTEAGFQ
+1462 KSFDMSATGFQ
-1473 NNVYESNIDNKVTWG
+1473 NNVYESNIDNKTTWG
-1488 DNATPNNG
+1488 KNATPNNG

-1555 FNDGETNIIVP
+1555 FNDDATNTIVP
-1566 TKAGELSTAKV
+1566 TKAGELTTAKV

-1605 KTYDRDTPDGT
+1605 KTYDRDHLDGT

-1641 GKPFLIKPAQD
+1641 GKPFLIKPAKD
-1652 VASINTAEVEGYP
+1652 VASINTAEVTDYP

-1675 EWCKGNGYVWMSSY
+1675 EWCRRNGYVWMSSY
-1689 SNDLTVKEGD
+1689 NNDLTVQAGD
-1699 CFISNKDGSFKNFV
+1699 CFISNNDGSFKNFV

-1725 LKNIGTNGVSE
+1725 LKHIGTNGVSE

-1742 GIGSNVTTDETSAI
+1742 GMGSNVTSDETSAI

>member
-1 MRNLPNS
+1 
-8 DIYSLFFN
+8 
-16 IIYFDWS
+16 
-23 FFFITFASTIW
+23 
-34 YEDNFDI
+34 
-41 LLMRKEKTLVQTTK
+41 
-55 KYIKINLQ
+55 
-63 TKFSYLFMKKEEQSF
+63 MKKEEQSF
-78 GCGISMSQKG
+78 GCGISVSQKG

-102 AMLFATVVAKAAGD
+102 AMLFATVAAKAAGDGD

-153 GTSVEIKRNDTKEK
+153 GTSVEIKRNDTKKK

-196 ASVKEYGDAYYNS
+196 ASVKEYGDAYYKS
-209 VPNGG
+209 VPNTG

-225 YIGVYNNKNAS
+225 YIGIYNYKNAS
-236 ETDKTHAKTAIG
+236 ATDKENAQTAIG

-257 NNSYSIPSGT
+257 NKNNSIPSGT
-267 LAGDKVV
+267 LASDAVV

-302 VNFNGAGSSVFGSVD
+302 VNFNGAGSSVFGSAD
-317 KDWAMVFKQLDIV
+317 KDWEMVFKQLNIV
-330 WNMCWNPTDKLMYHA
+330 WNQCWNSTDKLMYHA
-345 FEANAGTGTSKSHAD
+345 FEANAGTGKSNSHAD
-360 TWAGLNGTTE
+360 TWAGLNGKTE

-412 RNHLQELA
+412 RNHLQDLA
-420 AGIVARQAS
+420 AGIVACQTS
-429 NGGWYQLL
+429 DGGWYQLL

-514 SAGLGGGTGNDYA
+514 SAGLGGGTGTDYA
-527 AGGKKYRDG
+527 KGGKKYRDG

-546 VPMVKKIEEL
+546 VPMVKKSEGL

-595 DLTQSGATAPK
+595 DLTQSGTTAPK

-644 NYYCK
+644 DYYCV
-649 ATVDN
+649 ATVGN
-654 TSIQTSTTNIKVN
+654 TSIQTSATNIKVN

-690 KDGAGNVVTSGTQV
+690 KDGADNVVTSGTQV

-713 ANANTGYV
+713 ANANTGYA
-721 FDNWTATG
+721 FDSWTATG

-769 MEINSSPA
+769 MVTTTTNKVRVSSGA
-777 SLTVAQK
+777 TQ
-784 TDNKPTLEQ
+784 TLKGYA
-793 LTSDHAAITGGTVT
+793 DITGGSAELYNGHTDEKEMISVTEGVKLNGSSKSYMKVT
-807 LVNNRS
+807 LN
-813 KDWTPFSNASIT
+813 
-825 VSDISK
+825 
-831 NYIRINL
+831 
-838 GKPLD
+838 KPL
-843 AGDVINIKDNSKVF
+843 AKGDVIAAPDCGSSFYVTSADTNKDAPEVNATGYTIPENSDLIGKTVIYF
-857 KLSAEASS
+857 WS
-865 SNSVS
+865 
-870 TANGSYTLDANS
+870 G
-882 VLKGKNEIFV
+882 KGK
-892 FWSDKSNPLSSI
+892 SI

-909 TTTQTTSPLVIAV
+909 TTTPTTSPLVIAV

-940 VYGTADKLLTL
+940 VYGIGDKQLTL
-951 GSDYTLS
+951 GTDYKLC

-963 NNVTINEN
+963 DNVTINEN
-971 GVFTAAGSKSNY
+971 GVFTAAGSQFNY
-983 TEGVTTVTVT
+983 TEGVTHVTVT
-993 ATPSAALAEKYTEAK
+993 ATPSAELAGQYTKATENF
-1008 WTFKFTV
+1008 TFTV

-1026 AFKGATIKVKTG
+1026 AFKGATIKVAKG
-1038 TKKTIEVPLNY
+1038 TRKTIEVPLNY

-1063 CSPSLKLTNSNNT
+1063 CSPSLKLTSSNNT

-1120 TVDVSGSYTV
+1120 TVEVSGSYTV
-1130 PTVTLNPSADK
+1130 PTVILNPSTDK
-1141 TIYVGEVVDAPAVSV
+1141 TIYVGDVVDAPAVSV
-1156 TDAQGT
+1156 TDASDT
-1162 AIDKSKYTMEWTSF
+1162 AIDNYTMEWTSF
-1176 APDFCKVDAATGKI
+1176 APDVCKVDAATGKI

-1202 LKVSGNGFED
+1202 LRVSGDSFED
-1212 VFAYLLVSVDDPA
+1212 VFKYVLVSVDDPA
-1225 KYRVKAPGS
+1225 KYRVKAPKS
-1234 GVTYS
+1234 GETYT
-1239 PMTPLFNQNKTLA
+1239 PMTPFFNGDKTLA
-1252 VTLGGWSFTDRDTAP
+1252 VTLGGWSFTDRPKAP
-1267 VSKEGLT
+1267 VSSEGLT
-1274 YGDKNKWA
+1274 YGTNNKWA

-1332 GTVDPMFYVPCS
+1332 GTVDSMFYVPCS

-1402 GGKLTVADKNATD
+1402 GGKLTVADKNATTD
-1415 KLANPYDITN
+1415 DLKDPYKITN

-1430 TGLATGPATTGG
+1430 AGLASGTETDG
-1442 GKDSNPSPKV
+1442 GKSGATKYPSPTENDVKN
-1452 EEVMK
+1452 

-1462 TSFVMTEAGFQ
+1462 TSFEMSASGFQ
-1473 NNVYESNIDNKVTWG
+1473 NNVYESNIDNKETWKN
-1488 DNATPNNG
+1488 NATPNNG

-1527 YIYNYGSKLG
+1527 YLYNYGSKLG

-1542 FDEAKGQPVTNYE
+1542 FDESKGQTVKNYE
-1555 FNDGETNIIVP
+1555 FDEAAANTIEL
-1566 TKAGELSTAKV
+1566 TKAGELATAKV
-1577 NRAMKAGVWTTCVL
+1577 NRTMKAGVWTTCVL

-1605 KTYDRDTPDGT
+1605 KTYDRDTPSGT

-1641 GKPFLIKPAQD
+1641 GKPFLIKPTKD
-1652 VASINTAEVEGYP
+1652 VASINTAEVKGYP

-1689 SNDLTVKEGD
+1689 SNGLTVKKGD

-1742 GIGSNVTTDETSAI
+1742 GMGSNVTTDETSAI

>member
-1 MRNLPNS
+1 
-8 DIYSLFFN
+8 
-16 IIYFDWS
+16 
-23 FFFITFASTIW
+23 
-34 YEDNFDI
+34 
-41 LLMRKEKTLVQTTK
+41 
-55 KYIKINLQ
+55 
-63 TKFSYLFMKKEEQSF
+63 MKKEEQSF
-78 GCGISMSQKG
+78 GCGISVSQKG

-102 AMLFATVVAKAAGD
+102 AMLFATVAAKAAGDGD

-153 GTSVEIKRNDTKEK
+153 GTSVEIKRKDSKDK

-225 YIGVYNNKNAS
+225 YIGIYNYKNAS
-236 ETDKTHAKTAIG
+236 ATDKENAQTAIG

-257 NNSYSIPSGT
+257 NKNNSIPSGT
-267 LAGDKVV
+267 LAGDAVV
-274 GGWFHKTAYNNQMW
+274 GGWFHKEAYNNQMW

-302 VNFNGAGSSVFGSVD
+302 VNFNGAGSNVFGSAD
-317 KDWAMVFKQLDIV
+317 KDWEMVVKQLNIV
-330 WNMCWNPTDKLMYHA
+330 WDMCWNSTDKLMYHA

-360 TWAGLNGTTE
+360 TWAGLNGTTK

-399 KAGRTSDANYTTL
+399 KAGRTTDANYSTL
-412 RNHLQELA
+412 NSHLQELA
-420 AGIVARQAS
+420 AGIVARQTS
-429 NGGWYQLL
+429 DGGWYQLL

-527 AGGKKYRDG
+527 KGGKKYRDG

-546 VPMVKKIEEL
+546 VPMVKKTEEL

-582 SQILFSYDLKPAY
+582 SILFSYDLKPAY
-595 DLTQSGATAPK
+595 DLTQSGATAPV
-606 VEVCGTG
+606 VEVCGTD
-613 AANATYQWYDATTK
+613 AAKATYQWYDATTGN
-627 VAVEG
+627 AVDG
-632 ATKAQFT
+632 AGTKEAQFT

-644 NYYCK
+644 DYYCV
-649 ATVDN
+649 ATVGS

-667 SNSSADKQKFT
+667 
-678 VTATAENGTVEI
+678 
-690 KDGAGNVVTSGTQV
+690 
-704 EEGTKLVFT
+704 
-713 ANANTGYV
+713 
-721 FDNWTATG
+721 
-729 GEASDNVYTISSIA
+729 
-743 ADVNVKANFKKEN
+743 N
-756 TGGGDTM
+756 TGGGETGG
-763 ETTLFS
+763 ETTTETVFS
-769 MEINSSPA
+769 YDVPA
-777 SLTVAQK
+777 SGELST
-784 TDNKPTLEQ
+784 TDTNEGV
-793 LTSDHAAITGGTVT
+793 TGGKIMFASSKNEGDRYKIDNDAKYVKVT
-807 LVNNRS
+807 LSGNS
-813 KDWTPFSNASIT
+813 LK
-825 VSDISK
+825 
-831 NYIRINL
+831 
-838 GKPLD
+838 
-843 AGDVINIKDNSKVF
+843 AGDVISVKA
-857 KLSAEASS
+857 SA
-865 SNSVS
+865 SNSGYGCFAALD
-870 TANGSYTLDANS
+870 TDKKMTLKLGNLTDKGPEDISYTVTERDILNGQS
-882 VLKGKNEIFV
+882 SFYLFRESGKSIYV
-892 FWSDKSNPLSSI
+892 HSI

-909 TTTQTTSPLVIAV
+909 TTTPTTSPLVIAV
-922 EDVEMNVTDEE
+922 ENVEMNVTDEE

-940 VYGTADKLLTL
+940 VYGIGDKLLTL
-951 GSDYTLS
+951 GTDYKLS

-963 NNVTINEN
+963 DNVTINDK
-971 GVFTAAGSKSNY
+971 GVFTAAGSQFNY
-983 TEGVTTVTVT
+983 TEGVTHVTVT
-993 ATPSAALAEKYTEAK
+993 ATPSEKLAGQYTKATEDF
-1008 WTFKFTV
+1008 TFTV
-1015 RKGKMKPVFMP
+1015 RKGKMKPEFMS
-1026 AFKGATIKVKTG
+1026 AFNATTIKVAKG

-1049 GGENVS
+1049 GGEDVS
-1055 GYFDVKYS
+1055 GYFNVGYT
-1063 CSPSLKLTNSNNT
+1063 CSALPKLSGSNNK
-1076 MACTF
+1076 M
-1081 STVGTYTITVSAT
+1081 TYTFGAEGKYQITVSAT

-1100 GTDDEFNYADEYDA
+1100 GTDTEFDYSQEYDV
-1114 PDNVTF
+1114 PDAVTF
-1120 TVDVSGSYTV
+1120 TVDVKASYAV
-1130 PTVTLNPSADK
+1130 PVVTLNPSAAK

-1156 TDAQGT
+1156 TESGT
-1162 AIDKSKYTMEWTSF
+1162 AIDNSKYTMEWTSF
-1176 APDFCKVDAATGKI
+1176 APDVCKVDATTGKI

-1195 GDKVKIQ
+1195 GDNVKIQ
-1202 LKVSGNGFED
+1202 VAVSGDGFED
-1212 VFAYLLVSVDDPA
+1212 VFSYILVSVDDPA
-1225 KYRVKAPGS
+1225 KYRVKATGS
-1234 GVTYS
+1234 GEKYS

-1252 VTLGGWSFTDRDTAP
+1252 VTLGGWSFTDRQTAP

-1274 YGDKNKWA
+1274 YGENNKWA
-1282 DDSSKA
+1282 GDSSPA
-1288 TWVIKGFDYYLPGLT
+1288 TWLIKGFDYYLSGIT

-1402 GGKLTVADKNATD
+1402 GGKLSVADKNATGD
-1415 KLANPYDITN
+1415 LKDPYKITN

-1430 TGLATGPATTGG
+1430 TGLASGPSTTGG
-1442 GKDSNPSPKV
+1442 GKKNSNPSPTIEDVKN
-1452 EEVMK
+1452 

-1462 TSFVMTEAGFQ
+1462 TSFEMSASGFQ

-1488 DNATPNNG
+1488 SYATPNNG
-1496 ADDNVMGSHG
+1496 ADDNVKGSHG

-1527 YIYNYGSKLG
+1527 YLYNYGSKLG

-1542 FDEAKGQPVTNYE
+1542 FDESKGQTVKNYE
-1555 FNDGETNIIVP
+1555 FDETAANTIEL
-1566 TKAGELSTAKV
+1566 TKAGELTTAKV
-1577 NRAMKAGVWTTCVL
+1577 NRAMAAGVWTTCVL

-1605 KTYDRDTPDGT
+1605 KTYDRDTPNGT

-1689 SNDLTVKEGD
+1689 SNGLTVKEGD

-1713 GDPGTLKGFRGY
+1713 GAPGTLKGFRGY

-1742 GIGSNVTTDETSAI
+1742 GMGSNVTTDETSAI

>member
-1 MRNLPNS
+1 
-8 DIYSLFFN
+8 
-16 IIYFDWS
+16 
-23 FFFITFASTIW
+23 
-34 YEDNFDI
+34 
-41 LLMRKEKTLVQTTK
+41 
-55 KYIKINLQ
+55 
-63 TKFSYLFMKKEEQSF
+63 MKKEEQSF
-78 GCGISMSQKG
+78 GCGISVSQKG
-88 HALSGWILRIVPLF
+88 RALSGWILRIVPLF

-116 GVKFN
+116 GDGVKFN

-141 STAFGLAKYKAD
+141 TTKFGLAKFDAD
-153 GTSVEIKRNDTKEK
+153 GTSVEIKRNDTKKK

-248 RATTGLIAH
+248 RATEGLIAH

-302 VNFNGAGSSVFGSVD
+302 VNFNGNGSNVFGSAND
-317 KDWAMVFKQLDIV
+317 DWNMVFKQLDIV
-330 WNMCWNPTDKLMYHA
+330 WNMCWNSKDKLMYHA

-360 TWAGLNGTTE
+360 TWAGLNGTTK

-399 KAGRTSDANYTTL
+399 KAGRTTDANYTTL
-412 RNHLQELA
+412 KTHLQDLA
-420 AGIVARQAS
+420 AGIVARQTS
-429 NGGWYQLL
+429 DGGWYQLL

-449 GKSASATNYIET
+449 SNWSGKPLSATNYIET

-476 LGLIDAKYKENAKK
+476 LGLIDTSYKENAKK

-509 WGSCR
+509 WSSCR
-514 SAGLGGGTGNDYA
+514 SAGLGGGTGTDYA
-527 AGGKKYRDG
+527 KGGKKYRDG

-546 VPMVKKIEEL
+546 VPMVIKSEGI

-570 EYERAYQNQDNA
+570 EYERAYQNQDGSA
-582 SQILFSYDLKPAY
+582 QILFSYDLKPAY
-595 DLTQSGATAPK
+595 DLTQSDATAPK
-606 VEVCGTG
+606 VEVCGTD
-613 AANATYQWYDATTK
+613 AANATYQWYDANTDA
-627 VAVEG
+627 AVKG
-632 ATKAQFT
+632 ATEAQFI

-649 ATVDN
+649 ATVDG
-654 TSIQTSTTNIKVN
+654 TSIQTSATNIKVN

-678 VTATAENGTVEI
+678 VTATAVNGTVEI
-690 KDGAGNVVTSGTQV
+690 KDGNGNAVASGTKV
-704 EEGTKLVFT
+704 EEGTKLIFT
-713 ANANTGYV
+713 AKANTGYV
-721 FDNWTATG
+721 FDSWTATG
-729 GEASDNVYTISSIA
+729 GEASGNVYTISSIA
-743 ADVNVKANFKKEN
+743 ADASVTAKFKAEN
-756 TGGGDTM
+756 TGGGETV

-769 MEINSSPA
+769 MVTTTTNKVRVSSGA
-777 SLTVAQK
+777 TQ
-784 TDNKPTLEQ
+784 TLKGYA
-793 LTSDHAAITGGTVT
+793 DITGGSAELYNGHTDEKEMISSTDGVKLNGSNMSYMKVT
-807 LVNNRS
+807 LN
-813 KDWTPFSNASIT
+813 
-825 VSDISK
+825 
-831 NYIRINL
+831 
-838 GKPLD
+838 KPL
-843 AGDVINIKDNSKVF
+843 AKGDVIAAPDCGYSFYVTSADTNKDAPEVNATGYTIPENSDLIGKTVIYF
-857 KLSAEASS
+857 WR
-865 SNSVS
+865 
-870 TANGSYTLDANS
+870 G
-882 VLKGKNEIFV
+882 KGK
-892 FWSDKSNPLSSI
+892 SI

-909 TTTQTTSPLVIAV
+909 TTTPTTSPLVIAV
-922 EDVEMNVTDEE
+922 ENVEMNVTDEV
-933 TRQPEVR
+933 TKQPEVR

-971 GVFTAAGSKSNY
+971 GVFTAAGSQSNY
-983 TEGVTTVTVT
+983 TEGVTHVTVT
-993 ATPSAALAEKYTEAK
+993 ATPSAALAGQYTEA
-1008 WTFKFTV
+1008 TENFTFTV
-1015 RKGKMKPVFMP
+1015 RKGK
-1026 AFKGATIKVKTG
+1026 
-1038 TKKTIEVPLNY
+1038 
-1049 GGENVS
+1049 
-1055 GYFDVKYS
+1055 
-1063 CSPSLKLTNSNNT
+1063 
-1076 MACTF
+1076 
-1081 STVGTYTITVSAT
+1081 
-1094 PKIINQ
+1094 
-1100 GTDDEFNYADEYDA
+1100 
-1114 PDNVTF
+1114 
-1120 TVDVSGSYTV
+1120 
-1130 PTVTLNPSADK
+1130 
-1141 TIYVGEVVDAPAVSV
+1141 
-1156 TDAQGT
+1156 
-1162 AIDKSKYTMEWTSF
+1162 
-1176 APDFCKVDAATGKI
+1176 
-1190 EGVSA
+1190 
-1195 GDKVKIQ
+1195 
-1202 LKVSGNGFED
+1202 
-1212 VFAYLLVSVDDPA
+1212 DDPA

-1234 GVTYS
+1234 GETYS

-1379 QRRVFVLDEAGK
+1379 QRRVFVLDETGK

-1402 GGKLTVADKNATD
+1402 GGKLTVADKNATGD
-1415 KLANPYDITN
+1415 LKDPYKITN

-1473 NNVYESNIDNKVTWG
+1473 NNVYESNIDNKDTWG
-1488 DNATPNNG
+1488 ESATPNNG

-1542 FDEAKGQPVTNYE
+1542 FDEAKGQTVKNYE
-1555 FNDGETNIIVP
+1555 FDEAAANTIEL
-1566 TKAGELSTAKV
+1566 TKPGELATAKV
-1577 NRAMKAGVWTTCVL
+1577 NRTMKAGVWTTCVL

-1605 KTYDRDTPDGT
+1605 KTYDRDTPNGT

-1652 VASINTAEVEGYP
+1652 VASINTADVEAYP
-1665 YVTIENTQPA
+1665 YVTIENTKPA

-1742 GIGSNVTTDETSAI
+1742 GMGSNVTTDETSAI

>member
-1 MRNLPNS
+1 
-8 DIYSLFFN
+8 
-16 IIYFDWS
+16 
-23 FFFITFASTIW
+23 
-34 YEDNFDI
+34 
-41 LLMRKEKTLVQTTK
+41 
-55 KYIKINLQ
+55 
-63 TKFSYLFMKKEEQSF
+63 MKKEEQSF
-78 GCGISMSQKG
+78 GCGISVSQKG

-102 AMLFATVVAKAAGD
+102 AMLFATVVAKAAGDGD

-153 GTSVEIKRNDTKEK
+153 GTSVEIKRNDTKKK

-185 YQNFDWSKPWF
+185 YQDFDWSKPWF

-225 YIGVYNNKNAS
+225 YIGIYNYKNAS
-236 ETDKTHAKTAIG
+236 ATDKENAQTAIG
-248 RATTGLIAH
+248 RATAGLIAH
-257 NNSYSIPSGT
+257 NNSYSIQSGT
-267 LAGDKVV
+267 LAGDAVV
-274 GGWFHKTAYNNQMW
+274 GGWFHKEAYNNQMW

-302 VNFNGAGSSVFGSVD
+302 VNFNGDGSNVFGSAND
-317 KDWAMVFKQLDIV
+317 DWNMVFKQLNIV
-330 WNMCWNPTDKLMYHA
+330 WNMCWNSTDKLMYHA

-412 RNHLQELA
+412 KTHLQDLA
-420 AGIVARQAS
+420 AGIVARQTS
-429 NGGWYQLL
+429 DGGWYQLL
-437 DKTDSFK
+437 DKTDSFE

-449 GKSASATNYIET
+449 SNWSGKPSSATNYIET

-467 SAALFKAVR
+467 SAALFKAAR

-514 SAGLGGGTGNDYA
+514 SAGLGGGTDGIYA
-527 AGGKKYRDG
+527 EGGKKFRDG

-546 VPMVKKIEEL
+546 VPMVKKTEGI

-570 EYERAYQNQDNA
+570 EYERAYQNQDGSA
-582 SQILFSYDLKPAY
+582 QILFSYDLKPAY

-606 VEVCGTG
+606 VEVCGTD

-644 NYYCK
+644 NYYCE
-649 ATVDN
+649 ATVGS
-654 TSIQTSTTNIKVN
+654 TSIKTSATNIKVN
-667 SNSSADKQKFT
+667 
-678 VTATAENGTVEI
+678 
-690 KDGAGNVVTSGTQV
+690 
-704 EEGTKLVFT
+704 
-713 ANANTGYV
+713 
-721 FDNWTATG
+721 
-729 GEASDNVYTISSIA
+729 
-743 ADVNVKANFKKEN
+743 N
-756 TGGGDTM
+756 TGGGETGG

-769 MEINSSPA
+769 MVTTAA
-777 SLTVAQK
+777 SDVSVASGATQSLDGNADK
-784 TDNKPTLEQ
+784 
-793 LTSDHAAITGGTVT
+793 TGGSAELYNGKSSATVMISKTEGVKLNGSSKSYMQVT
-807 LVNNRS
+807 L
-813 KDWTPFSNASIT
+813 D
-825 VSDISK
+825 
-831 NYIRINL
+831 
-838 GKPLD
+838 KPL
-843 AGDVINIKDNSKVF
+843 AKGDVIAAPGCGYSFYVTSADTKTTDAPEVNATGYTIPENSDLIGKNVVYF
-857 KLSAEASS
+857 WS
-865 SNSVS
+865 
-870 TANGSYTLDANS
+870 G
-882 VLKGKNEIFV
+882 KGKTV
-892 FWSDKSNPLSSI
+892 

-909 TTTQTTSPLVIAV
+909 TTTPTTSPLVIAV
-922 EDVEMNVTDEE
+922 DDVEMNVTDEM
-933 TRQPEVR
+933 TKQPEVK
-940 VYGTADKLLTL
+940 VYGIGDKLLTL
-951 GSDYTLS
+951 DTDYKLS

-963 NNVTINEN
+963 DNVTINDK
-971 GVFTAAGSKSNY
+971 GVFTAAGSQFNY
-983 TEGVTTVTVT
+983 TEGVTHVTVT
-993 ATPSAALAEKYTEAK
+993 ATPSAELAGQYTEA
-1008 WTFKFTV
+1008 TENFTFTV

-1055 GYFDVKYS
+1055 GYFDVTYS
-1063 CSPSLKLTNSNNT
+1063 CSGLSGLTSSDNKMTYKFN
-1076 MACTF
+1076 
-1081 STVGTYTITVSAT
+1081 TVGTYTITVSAT
-1094 PKIINQ
+1094 PKVINQ
-1100 GTDDEFNYADEYDA
+1100 GKDDEFNYADEYDA

-1120 TVDVSGSYTV
+1120 TVDVSDGYKV
-1130 PTVTLNPSADK
+1130 PKVTLNPSADK

-1176 APDFCKVDAATGKI
+1176 APDVCKVDATTGKI

-1202 LKVSGNGFED
+1202 LRVSGDSFED
-1212 VFAYLLVSVDDPA
+1212 VFAYLLVSVDDSA
-1225 KYRVKAPGS
+1225 KYRVKAPKS

-1239 PMTPLFNQNKTLA
+1239 PMTPFFNGDKTLA

-1317 SETQWYDGKLQKVKG
+1317 SETQWYDGKLQKVEG
-1332 GTVDPMFYVPCS
+1332 STVDPMFYVPCS

-1430 TGLATGPATTGG
+1430 IGLATGPATTGG
-1442 GKDSNPSPKV
+1442 GKDSNPSPTV
-1452 EEVMK
+1452 EDVKK

-1462 TSFVMTEAGFQ
+1462 TSFDMSAAGFQ
-1473 NNVYESNIDNKVTWG
+1473 NNVYESNIDNKVTWR

-1496 ADDNVMGSHG
+1496 ADDDVMGSHG

-1542 FDEAKGQPVTNYE
+1542 FDEAKGQTVKNYE
-1555 FNDGETNIIVP
+1555 FNDDATNTIEP
-1566 TKAGELSTAKV
+1566 TKAGELTRAKV

-1591 PFSLNKQQVDAIFG
+1591 PFSLNKQQVDVIFG
-1605 KTYDRDTPDGT
+1605 NTYDRETPNGT

-1641 GKPFLIKPAQD
+1641 GKPFLIKPTKD

-1675 EWCKGNGYVWMSSY
+1675 EWCKGNGYVWMASY

-1742 GIGSNVTTDETSAI
+1742 GMGSNVTTDETSAI

>member
-1 MRNLPNS
+1 
-8 DIYSLFFN
+8 
-16 IIYFDWS
+16 
-23 FFFITFASTIW
+23 
-34 YEDNFDI
+34 
-41 LLMRKEKTLVQTTK
+41 
-55 KYIKINLQ
+55 
-63 TKFSYLFMKKEEQSF
+63 MKKEEQSF
-78 GCGISMSQKG
+78 GCGISVSQKG

-102 AMLFATVVAKAAGD
+102 AMFFATVAAKAAGD

-127 QWAINSRAHDFYAN
+127 QWAINSRLHDFYGNTKLFGFDVYDAN
-141 STAFGLAKYKAD
+141 NTQKSKVQWKNGSKNIDKSF
-153 GTSVEIKRNDTKEK
+153 
-167 LDYVPG
+167 DYVAG
-173 LVAKSMIEAADY
+173 LVAKATLEAADY
-185 YQNFDWSKPWF
+185 YAGFDWSKPWF
-196 ASVKEYGDAYYNS
+196 YSAQAFANEVTYSNGTNPTLDAM
-209 VPNGG
+209 
-214 GSLDDLNAVKL
+214 NAVKMYFPIL
-225 YIGVYNNKNAS
+225 SSSLKN
-236 ETDKTHAKTAIG
+236 
-248 RATTGLIAH
+248 
-257 NNSYSIPSGT
+257 
-267 LAGDKVV
+267 DKVV
-274 GGWFHKTAYNNQMW
+274 TKANTALAALAKDMQNYNTKYSIGGSTSKLNGSNASDAQKQMFGGWFHKSSDYVDQMW
-288 LDGAYMGSALLAQI
+288 LDGAYMGSATLAQLTGYLGDSKNI
-302 VNFNGAGSSVFGSVD
+302 FGS
-317 KDWAMVFKQLDIV
+317 KEADWNMVAKQLNIV
-330 WNMCWNPTDKLMYHA
+330 WNQCWDSNKQLMYHA
-345 FEANAGTGTSKSHAD
+345 FSATGAAKASTDTND
-360 TWAGLNGTTE
+360 TWAGISNSADA
-370 PYTFHSAAYW
+370 PVYHSAAFW
-380 GRANAWYI
+380 GRANSWYL
-388 FALVDALEAMG
+388 FALVDALEAM
-399 KAGRTSDANYTTL
+399 KNDKQENTENYKTL
-412 RNHLQELA
+412 KGHLDSFA
-420 AGIVARQAS
+420 AGIVKWQDQTT
-429 NGGWYQLL
+429 GGWYQVM
-437 DKTDSFK
+437 DEKGDYNASGYNSSYRWIS
-444 ATSYN
+444 SYN
-449 GKSASATNYIET
+449 NYIET

-476 LGLIDAKYKENAKK
+476 LGLLGDTYKAAARK
-490 AFECLVN
+490 AFEGIVN
-497 NYTYLKD
+497 NFVAPKAD
-504 GSLEI
+504 GTINI
-509 WGSCR
+509 WSSSR
-514 SAGLGGGTGNDYA
+514 SAGLGGKN
-527 AGGKKYRDG
+527 YRDG
-536 SNEYY
+536 SKIYY
-541 LLGYD
+541 ILGTD
-546 VPMVKKIEEL
+546 TKIVTKEDNL

-582 SQILFSYDLKPAY
+582 SVLFSYDLKSAY
-595 DLTQSGATAPK
+595 DLTQSGAEAPV
-606 VEVCGTG
+606 VEVCGTD
-613 AANATYQWYDATTK
+613 AAKATYQWYDATTDA
-627 VAVEG
+627 AVVG

-644 NYYCK
+644 DYYCK
-649 ATVDN
+649 TTVGS

-704 EEGTKLVFT
+704 EEGTKLIFT
-713 ANANTGYV
+713 ATANTGYV
-721 FDNWTATG
+721 FESWTATG
-729 GEASDNVYTISSIA
+729 GSDNGNEYTISSLA
-743 ADVNVKANFKKEN
+743 ADANVTANFKKED
-756 TGGGDTM
+756 TGGGETGG
-763 ETTLFS
+763 ETTTETVFS
-769 MEINSSPA
+769 YDVPA
-777 SLTVAQK
+777 SGDLST
-784 TDNKPTLEQ
+784 TDTNEGV
-793 LTSDHAAITGGTVT
+793 TGGKIMFASKTNAGGKYKIDNDTKKYVKVT
-807 LVNNRS
+807 LSGNS
-813 KDWTPFSNASIT
+813 LK
-825 VSDISK
+825 
-831 NYIRINL
+831 
-838 GKPLD
+838 
-843 AGDVINIKDNSKVF
+843 AGDVISVKA
-857 KLSAEASS
+857 SA
-865 SNSVS
+865 SNSGYGCFAALD
-870 TANGSYTLDANS
+870 TDKKTTLKLGNLTGEGPEDISYTVTEKDILNGQS
-882 VLKGKNEIFV
+882 SFYLFRESGKSIYV
-892 FWSDKSNPLSSI
+892 HSI

-922 EDVEMNVTDEE
+922 ENVEMNVTDEE
-933 TRQPEVR
+933 TRQPEVK
-940 VYGTADKLLTL
+940 VYGTGGKQLTPVT
-951 GSDYTLS
+951 DYTLS

-963 NNVTINEN
+963 NNVTVKD
-971 GVFTAAGSKSNY
+971 GVFTAAGSQFDY

-993 ATPSAALAEKYTEAK
+993 ATPSAALAGQYTEATS
-1008 WTFKFTV
+1008 TFKFTV

-1049 GGENVS
+1049 GGEDVS

-1063 CSPSLKLTNSNNT
+1063 CDALSGLTSSDNKMT
-1076 MACTF
+1076 YKF

-1100 GTDDEFNYADEYDA
+1100 GKDDEFNYADEYDA
-1114 PDNVTF
+1114 PDKVTF
-1120 TVDVSGSYTV
+1120 TVDVKDSYTV
-1130 PTVTLNPSADK
+1130 PKVTLNPSTDK
-1141 TIYVGEVVDAPAVSV
+1141 TIYVGEMVDAPAVSV

-1176 APDFCKVDAATGKI
+1176 APDVCKVDATTGKI

-1212 VFAYLLVSVDDPA
+1212 VFAYVLVSVDDPA

-1234 GVTYS
+1234 GEKYS
-1239 PMTPLFNQNKTLA
+1239 PMTPFFNGDKTLT
-1252 VTLGGWSFTDRDTAP
+1252 VTIGGWIFTDRQTAP

-1274 YGDKNKWA
+1274 YGTDNKWA

-1317 SETQWYDGKLQKVKG
+1317 SETQWYDGKLQKVPG
-1332 GTVDPMFYVPCS
+1332 GTVDQMFYVPCS

-1402 GGKLTVADKNATD
+1402 GGKLTVADKKATGD
-1415 KLANPYDITN
+1415 LKDPYKITN

-1430 TGLATGPATTGG
+1430 TGLANGTMTDG
-1442 GKDSNPSPKV
+1442 GKSGATKYPSPTVDDVK
-1452 EEVMK
+1452 K

-1473 NNVYESNIDNKVTWG
+1473 NNVYESNIDNKETWG

-1542 FDEAKGQPVTNYE
+1542 FDEAAGQTVKNYNFDEATTNTIE
-1555 FNDGETNIIVP
+1555 L
-1566 TKAGELSTAKV
+1566 TKAGELTTAKV
-1577 NRAMKAGVWTTCVL
+1577 NRTMKAGVWTTCVL
-1591 PFSLNKQQVDAIFG
+1591 PFSLNKQQVDVIFG
-1605 KTYDRDTPDGT
+1605 KTYDRNTPDGT
-1616 QILYFDRVEGTKAIF
+1616 QILYFDRVKGTKAIF

-1641 GKPFLIKPAQD
+1641 GKPFLIKPTKE

-1665 YVTIENTQPA
+1665 YVTIENTQPV

-1689 SNDLTVKEGD
+1689 SNDLTVEEGD

-1713 GDPGTLKGFRGY
+1713 GAPGTLKGFRSY

-1742 GIGSNVTTDETSAI
+1742 GMGSNVTTDETSAI

>member
-1 MRNLPNS
+1 MAIS
-8 DIYSLFFN
+8 QD
-16 IIYFDWS
+16 
-23 FFFITFASTIW
+23 FFITFVGIFGTKTI
-34 YEDNFDI
+34 I
-41 LLMRKEKTLVQTTK
+41 LVLQQMRKSKTLIKTTNKKTTNK

-63 TKFSYLFMKKEEQSF
+63 IKNSYLFMKKEDQSF
-78 GCGISMSQKG
+78 CCGISVSQKG
-88 HALSGWILRIVPLF
+88 HALSGWILRIFPLF
-102 AMLFATVVAKAAGD
+102 AMLFATLAAKAVGDGD

-121 PGVRYS
+121 KDVRYS

-141 STAFGLAKYKAD
+141 TTAFGLAKFGAD
-153 GTSVEIKRNDTKEK
+153 GSKVAKRNDTKDK

-196 ASVKEYGDAYYNS
+196 FSVKEYGDAYYSKVSNT
-209 VPNGG
+209 G

-225 YIGVYNNKNAS
+225 YIGIYNYKNAS
-236 ETDKTHAKTAIG
+236 TTDRTNAQTAISS
-248 RATTGLIAH
+248 ATAGLKAH
-257 NNSYSIPSGT
+257 NSNYAITSPT
-267 LAGDKVV
+267 LAGDAVV
-274 GGWFHKTAYNNQMW
+274 GGWFHKAAYNNQMW

-302 VNFNGAGSSVFGSVD
+302 VNFNGNGSNVFGSAD
-317 KDWAMVFKQLDIV
+317 KDWNMVFKQLDIV

-345 FEANAGTGTSKSHAD
+345 FEANAGTGTSQSHAD
-360 TWAGLNGTTE
+360 TWAGLNGKTQ

-380 GRANAWYI
+380 GRANSWYI

-412 RNHLQELA
+412 KNHLQELA
-420 AGIVARQAS
+420 TGITARQAT

-437 DKTDSFK
+437 DKDDTFTAS
-444 ATSYN
+444 SYSSN
-449 GKSASATNYIET
+449 WPRKPSSVTNYIET

-476 LGLIDAKYKENAKK
+476 LGLIDASYRENAKK

-497 NYTYLKD
+497 NYTYLKN
-504 GSLEI
+504 GSLQI

-514 SAGLGGGTGNDYA
+514 SAGLGGSKDCAEGGTRF
-527 AGGKKYRDG
+527 RDG

-546 VPMVKKIEEL
+546 VPMVKKSEGL

-570 EYERAYQNQDNA
+570 EYERAYQNQDGSA
-582 SQILFSYDLKPAY
+582 QILFSYDLKPTY

-627 VAVEG
+627 VAVAG

-639 PQTTG
+639 PQATG

-649 ATVDN
+649 ATVGN
-654 TSIQTSTTNIKVN
+654 TSIQTSATNIKVN

-704 EEGTKLVFT
+704 EKGTKLVFT
-713 ANANTGYV
+713 AKANTGYL
-721 FDNWTATG
+721 FDKWTATDG
-729 GEASDNVYTISSIA
+729 TADGNVYTISSLNA
-743 ADVNVKANFKKEN
+743 NAKVTANFKAEN
-756 TGGGDTM
+756 SGGGENVEM
-763 ETTLFS
+763 TLFS
-769 MEINSSPA
+769 MVINSSPA
-777 SLTVAQK
+777 SLTVAK
-784 TDNKPTLEQ
+784 GTTDRPTYEQ
-793 LTSDHAAITGGTVT
+793 LTGEHAAITGGTVT
-807 LVNNRS
+807 LVNTRGQN
-813 KDWTPFSNASIT
+813 WTPFSNASIT
-825 VSDISK
+825 VSDKSK

-838 GKPLD
+838 NKSLD
-843 AGDVINIKDNSKVF
+843 AGDVINIKDNSKAF
-857 KLSAEASS
+857 YLSAEASS

-870 TANGSYTLDANS
+870 TSNGSYTLDANS

-922 EDVEMNVTDEE
+922 KDVEMNVTDEE
-933 TRQPEVR
+933 TLQPEVK
-940 VYGTADKLLTL
+940 VFGTGYKLLTL
-951 GSDYTLS
+951 GTDYKLS

-963 NNVTINEN
+963 DNVTINDK
-971 GVFTAAGSKSNY
+971 GVFTAAGRKYNY
-983 TEGVTTVTVT
+983 TEGVTRVTVT
-993 ATPSAALAEKYTEAK
+993 AKPSESLAGQYTEATE
-1008 WTFKFTV
+1008 TFTFTV
-1015 RKGKMKPVFMP
+1015 RKGKMKPEFMS
-1026 AFKGATIKVKTG
+1026 AFNATTIKVAKG
-1038 TKKTIEVPLNY
+1038 TKKTIEVPLSY
-1049 GGENVS
+1049 GGEDVS
-1055 GYFDVKYS
+1055 GYFNVDYT
-1063 CSPSLKLTNSNNT
+1063 CSALPISVSNNKMT
-1076 MACTF
+1076 YTF
-1081 STVGTYTITVSAT
+1081 RTEGTYQITVSAT

-1100 GTDDEFNYADEYDA
+1100 GKDDEFNYADEYDA
-1114 PDNVTF
+1114 PEAVTF
-1120 TVDVSGSYTV
+1120 TVDVSDGYTV
-1130 PTVTLNPSADK
+1130 PKVTLNPSADK

-1156 TDAQGT
+1156 TDASSGT
-1162 AIDKSKYTMEWTSF
+1162 PIDKSKYTAVWTSF
-1176 APDFCKVDAATGKI
+1176 ATDVCKVDAATGKI

-1202 LKVSGNGFED
+1202 VTVSGDGFED
-1212 VFAYLLVSVDDPA
+1212 VFAYILVSVDDPA
-1225 KYRVKAPGS
+1225 KYRVKATGS
-1234 GVTYS
+1234 GEKYS

-1252 VTLGGWSFTDRDTAP
+1252 VTLGGWSFTDRSTAP

-1274 YGDKNKWA
+1274 YGKNNKWA
-1282 DDSSKA
+1282 DDSSPA
-1288 TWVIKGFDYYLPGLT
+1288 TWLIKGFDYYLSGIT

-1317 SETQWYDGKLQKVKG
+1317 SETQWYDGQLQKVKG
-1332 GTVDPMFYVPCS
+1332 STVDPMFYVPCS

-1370 SGGVYAYRP
+1370 SDGVYAYRP
-1379 QRRVFVLDEAGK
+1379 QRRVFVVDEAGK
-1391 VVASEATISAT
+1391 LVASEATISAT
-1402 GGKLTVADKNATD
+1402 GGKLSVANKNATGD
-1415 KLANPYDITN
+1415 LKDPYKITN

-1430 TGLATGPATTGG
+1430 TGLASGHPTNGG
-1442 GKDSNPSPKV
+1442 GTTSYPSPIIDDVK
-1452 EEVMK
+1452 K

-1462 TSFVMTEAGFQ
+1462 TSFEMTATGFQ
-1473 NNVYESNIDNKVTWG
+1473 NNVYESNIDNKVTWK
-1488 DNATPNNG
+1488 DKATPNNG
-1496 ADDNVMGSHG
+1496 ADDNVTGSHG

-1542 FDEAKGQPVTNYE
+1542 FDEAKGQTVKNYE
-1555 FNDGETNIIVP
+1555 FDEAAANTIEL
-1566 TKAGELSTAKV
+1566 TKAGELATAKV
-1577 NRAMKAGVWTTCVL
+1577 NRSMTAGVWTTCVL

-1605 KTYDRDTPDGT
+1605 KTYDRATPGGT

-1641 GKPFLIKPAQD
+1641 GKPFLIKPTKD

-1689 SNDLTVKEGD
+1689 NNDLTVKEGD
-1699 CFISNKDGSFKNFV
+1699 CFISKKDGSFKNFV
-1713 GDPGTLKGFRGY
+1713 GKSGTLKGFRGY
-1725 LKNIGTNGVSE
+1725 LKHIGTNGVSE
-1736 AKKLTV
+1736 VRKLTV
-1742 GIGSNVTTDETSAI
+1742 AMGSNVTSDETSAI

-1767 DSVTAADG
+1767 DSATAADG

-1798 VYVVNGKKVVK
+1798 VYVVDGKKVVK

>member
-1 MRNLPNS
+1 
-8 DIYSLFFN
+8 
-16 IIYFDWS
+16 
-23 FFFITFASTIW
+23 
-34 YEDNFDI
+34 
-41 LLMRKEKTLVQTTK
+41 
-55 KYIKINLQ
+55 
-63 TKFSYLFMKKEEQSF
+63 MKKEEQSF
-78 GCGISMSQKG
+78 GCGISVSQKG

-102 AMLFATVVAKAAGD
+102 AMLFATVAAKAAGDGD

-127 QWAINSRAHDFYAN
+127 QWAINSRLHDFYGNTKLFGFDVYDAN
-141 STAFGLAKYKAD
+141 
-153 GTSVEIKRNDTKEK
+153 NTKKSEVQWK
-167 LDYVPG
+167 NGSNNINKSFDYVAG
-173 LVAKSMIEAADY
+173 LVAKATLEAADY
-185 YQNFDWSKPWF
+185 YAGFDWSKPWF
-196 ASVKEYGDAYYNS
+196 YSAQAFANEVTYSNGTNPTLDAM
-209 VPNGG
+209 
-214 GSLDDLNAVKL
+214 NAVKMYFPIL
-225 YIGVYNNKNAS
+225 SSSLKSDNVVTKANTALANLANDMKNYNTNYSIGGSKSTLNEGNAS
-236 ETDKTHAKTAIG
+236 DAQKQMF
-248 RATTGLIAH
+248 
-257 NNSYSIPSGT
+257 
-267 LAGDKVV
+267 
-274 GGWFHKTAYNNQMW
+274 GGWFHKSSDYVDQMW
-288 LDGAYMGSALLAQI
+288 LDGAYMGSATLAQLTGYLGDSKNI
-302 VNFNGAGSSVFGSVD
+302 FGS
-317 KDWAMVFKQLDIV
+317 KEADWNMVAKQLNIV
-330 WNMCWNPTDKLMYHA
+330 WNQCWDSNKQLMYHA
-345 FEANAGTGTSKSHAD
+345 FSATGAAKASTKTND
-360 TWAGLNGTTE
+360 TWAGISNSADA
-370 PYTFHSAAYW
+370 PVYHSAAFW
-380 GRANAWYI
+380 GRANSWYF
-388 FALVDALEAMG
+388 FALVDALEAM
-399 KAGRTSDANYTTL
+399 KNDNQENTDNYKTL
-412 RNHLQELA
+412 KNHLDFFA
-420 AGIVARQAS
+420 AGIVKWQDKTT
-429 NGGWYQLL
+429 GGWYQVM
-437 DKTDSFK
+437 DENGNYK
-444 ATSYN
+444 ASNYNSSYSWDTSYN
-449 GKSASATNYIET
+449 NYIET

-476 LGLIDAKYKENAKK
+476 LGLLGDTYKEAAKK
-490 AFECLVN
+490 AFEGIVN
-497 NYTYLKD
+497 NFVAPKAD
-504 GSLEI
+504 GTINI
-509 WGSCR
+509 WSSSR
-514 SAGLGGGTGNDYA
+514 SAGLGGKN
-527 AGGKKYRDG
+527 YRDG
-536 SNEYY
+536 SKDYY
-541 LLGYD
+541 ILGKD
-546 VPMVKKIEEL
+546 TKIVTKEDNL

-644 NYYCK
+644 DYYCV
-649 ATVDN
+649 ATVGS
-654 TSIQTSTTNIKVN
+654 TSIKTSATNIKVN

-678 VTATAENGTVEI
+678 VTATAVNGTVEI
-690 KDGAGNVVTSGTQV
+690 KDGADNVVTSGTQV

-713 ANANTGYV
+713 ANANTGYA
-721 FDNWTATG
+721 FDSWTATG
-729 GEASDNVYTISSIA
+729 GEASDNVYTISSIT

-769 MEINSSPA
+769 MVINSSPA
-777 SLTVAQK
+777 SLTVAEG
-784 TDNKPTLEQ
+784 TTAVPTYKQ
-793 LTSDHAAITGGTVT
+793 LTDEHAAITGGTVT
-807 LVNNRS
+807 LVNTRGQ
-813 KDWTPFSNASIT
+813 DWTPFSNASIT
-825 VSDISK
+825 VSDKSK

-838 GKPLD
+838 DKSLD
-843 AGDVINIKDNSKVF
+843 AGDVINIKDNSKAF

-870 TANGSYTLDANS
+870 TSNGSYTLDANS

-892 FWSDKSNPLSSI
+892 FWSEKSNFLSSI

-909 TTTQTTSPLVIAV
+909 TTTPTTSPLVIAV
-922 EDVEMNVTDEE
+922 ENVEMNVTDEE
-933 TRQPEVR
+933 TRQPEVK
-940 VYGTADKLLTL
+940 VFGTGDKLLTL
-951 GSDYTLS
+951 GTDYKLS

-963 NNVTINEN
+963 DNVTINDK
-971 GVFTAAGSKSNY
+971 GVFTAAGSQFNY
-983 TEGVTTVTVT
+983 TEGVTHVTVT
-993 ATPSAALAEKYTEAK
+993 ATPSEALAGQYTKATEDF
-1008 WTFKFTV
+1008 TFTV
-1015 RKGKMKPVFMP
+1015 RKGKMKPEFMS
-1026 AFKGATIKVKTG
+1026 AFNATTIKVAKG

-1049 GGENVS
+1049 GGEDVS
-1055 GYFDVKYS
+1055 GYFNVGYT
-1063 CSPSLKLTNSNNT
+1063 CSALPKLSGSNNK
-1076 MACTF
+1076 M
-1081 STVGTYTITVSAT
+1081 TYTFGAEGKYQITVSAT

-1100 GTDDEFNYADEYDA
+1100 GTDTEFDYSQEYDA
-1114 PDNVTF
+1114 PDAVTF
-1120 TVDVSGSYTV
+1120 TVDVKASYAV
-1130 PTVTLNPSADK
+1130 PVVTLNPSAAK

-1156 TDAQGT
+1156 TESGT
-1162 AIDKSKYTMEWTSF
+1162 AIDNSKYTMEWTSF
-1176 APDFCKVDAATGKI
+1176 APDVCKVDATTGKI

-1195 GDKVKIQ
+1195 GDNVKIQ
-1202 LKVSGNGFED
+1202 VAVSGDGFED
-1212 VFAYLLVSVDDPA
+1212 VFSYILVSVDDPA
-1225 KYRVKAPGS
+1225 KYRVKATGS
-1234 GVTYS
+1234 GEKYS

-1252 VTLGGWSFTDRDTAP
+1252 VTLGGWSFTDRQTAP

-1274 YGDKNKWA
+1274 YGENNKWA
-1282 DDSSKA
+1282 GDSSPA
-1288 TWVIKGFDYYLPGLT
+1288 TWLIKGFDYYLSGIT

-1402 GGKLTVADKNATD
+1402 GGKLTVADKNATTD
-1415 KLANPYDITN
+1415 DLKDPYKITN

-1430 TGLATGPATTGG
+1430 AGLASGPSTTGG
-1442 GKDSNPSPKV
+1442 GKKNSNPSPTIEDVKN
-1452 EEVMK
+1452 

-1462 TSFVMTEAGFQ
+1462 TSFEMTATGFQ

-1488 DNATPNNG
+1488 SYATPNNG
-1496 ADDNVMGSHG
+1496 ADDNVKGSHG

-1542 FDEAKGQPVTNYE
+1542 FDEAKGQTVKNYE
-1555 FNDGETNIIVP
+1555 FDEAAANTIEL
-1566 TKAGELSTAKV
+1566 TKAGELTTAKV
-1577 NRAMKAGVWTTCVL
+1577 NRAMAAGVWTTCVL
-1591 PFSLNKQQVDAIFG
+1591 PFSLNNQQVDAIFG
-1605 KTYDRDTPDGT
+1605 KTYDRDTPNGT
-1616 QILYFDRVEGTKAIF
+1616 QILYFDRVDGTKAIF

-1641 GKPFLIKPAQD
+1641 GKPFLIKPTKD
-1652 VASINTAEVEGYP
+1652 VASINTAEVKGYP

-1675 EWCKGNGYVWMSSY
+1675 EWCSGNGYVWMSSY
-1689 SNDLTVKEGD
+1689 SNGLTVNEGD

-1713 GDPGTLKGFRGY
+1713 GDPGTLKGFRSY

-1742 GIGSNVTTDETSAI
+1742 GMGSNVTTDETSAI

-1798 VYVVNGKKVVK
+1798 VYVVSGKKVVK

>member
-1 MRNLPNS
+1 
-8 DIYSLFFN
+8 
-16 IIYFDWS
+16 
-23 FFFITFASTIW
+23 
-34 YEDNFDI
+34 
-41 LLMRKEKTLVQTTK
+41 
-55 KYIKINLQ
+55 
-63 TKFSYLFMKKEEQSF
+63 MKKEEQSF

-116 GVKFN
+116 GDGVKFN

-141 STAFGLAKYKAD
+141 STAFGLAKFDAD
-153 GTSVEIKRNDTKEK
+153 GTSVEIKRNDTKNK

-185 YQNFDWSKPWF
+185 YQDFDWSKPWF

-225 YIGVYNNKNAS
+225 YIGIYNYKNAS
-236 ETDKTHAKTAIG
+236 ATDKENAQTAIG
-248 RATTGLIAH
+248 RATEGLIAH
-257 NNSYSIPSGT
+257 NNSYSIQSGT
-267 LAGDKVV
+267 LAGDAVV
-274 GGWFHKTAYNNQMW
+274 GGWFHKEAYNNQMW

-302 VNFNGAGSSVFGSVD
+302 VNFNGAGSNVFGSAD
-317 KDWAMVFKQLDIV
+317 KDWNMVFKQLNIV
-330 WNMCWNPTDKLMYHA
+330 WDMCWNSTDKLMYHA
-345 FEANAGTGTSKSHAD
+345 FEANAGTKDSNSHAD
-360 TWAGLNGTTE
+360 TWQGLNGKTE

-399 KAGRTSDANYTTL
+399 KAGRTTDANYTTL
-412 RNHLQELA
+412 KTHLQELA
-420 AGIVARQAS
+420 AGIVARQAD

-437 DKTDSFK
+437 DKTDSFE

-449 GKSASATNYIET
+449 SNWSGKPASATNYIET

-467 SAALFKAVR
+467 SAALFKAAR
-476 LGLIDAKYKENAKK
+476 LGLIDATYKENAKK

-514 SAGLGGGTGNDYA
+514 SAGLGGGTDGIYA
-527 AGGKKYRDG
+527 EGGKKFRDG

-546 VPMVKKIEEL
+546 VPMVKKSEGI

-570 EYERAYQNQDNA
+570 EYERAYQNQDGSA
-582 SQILFSYDLKPAY
+582 QILFSYDLQPSY
-595 DLTQSGATAPK
+595 DLTQSDATAPK

-613 AANATYQWYDATTK
+613 AANATYQWYDATTNT
-627 VAVEG
+627 AVEG
-632 ATKAQFT
+632 ATEASFT
-639 PQTTG
+639 PSATG
-644 NYYCK
+644 DYYCK
-649 ATVDN
+649 ATVGS

-667 SNSSADKQKFT
+667 
-678 VTATAENGTVEI
+678 
-690 KDGAGNVVTSGTQV
+690 
-704 EEGTKLVFT
+704 
-713 ANANTGYV
+713 
-721 FDNWTATG
+721 
-729 GEASDNVYTISSIA
+729 
-743 ADVNVKANFKKEN
+743 N
-756 TGGGDTM
+756 TGGGETGG

-769 MEINSSPA
+769 MVTTAASDVSVASGATQSLDGNADKTGGSAELYNGKSSA
-777 SLTVAQK
+777 TVMISK
-784 TDNKPTLEQ
+784 TEGVKLNGSSKSYMQVTLNKPL
-793 LTSDHAAITGGTVT
+793 A
-807 LVNNRS
+807 
-813 KDWTPFSNASIT
+813 K
-825 VSDISK
+825 
-831 NYIRINL
+831 
-838 GKPLD
+838 
-843 AGDVINIKDNSKVF
+843 GDVIAAPGCGSSFYVTSADTKTTDAPKVNATGYTIPENSDLIGKTVIYF
-857 KLSAEASS
+857 WS
-865 SNSVS
+865 
-870 TANGSYTLDANS
+870 G
-882 VLKGKNEIFV
+882 KGK
-892 FWSDKSNPLSSI
+892 SI

-909 TTTQTTSPLVIAV
+909 TTTPTTSPLVIAV
-922 EDVEMNVTDEE
+922 EDVEMNVTDEV
-933 TRQPEVR
+933 TKQPEVK

-983 TEGVTTVTVT
+983 TEGVTNVTVT
-993 ATPSAALAEKYTEAK
+993 ATPSAELAGQYTEA
-1008 WTFKFTV
+1008 TENFTFTV

-1026 AFKGATIKVKTG
+1026 AYKGATIKVATG

-1049 GGENVS
+1049 GGEDVS

-1063 CSPSLKLTNSNNT
+1063 CSNLSGLKNSNNT
-1076 MACTF
+1076 MTCTF
-1081 STVGTYTITVSAT
+1081 STAGTYTITVSAT
-1094 PKIINQ
+1094 PKVINQ
-1100 GTDDEFNYADEYDA
+1100 GKDDEFNYADEYDA
-1114 PDNVTF
+1114 PDAVTF
-1120 TVDVSGSYTV
+1120 TVDVSDGYKV
-1130 PTVTLNPSADK
+1130 PKVTLNPSADK
-1141 TIYVGEVVDAPAVSV
+1141 TIYVGEEVDAPAVSV

-1176 APDFCKVDAATGKI
+1176 APDVCKVDATTGKI

-1202 LKVSGNGFED
+1202 LRVSGDSFED
-1212 VFAYLLVSVDDPA
+1212 VFKYLLVSVDDPA

-1234 GVTYS
+1234 GVKYS

-1402 GGKLTVADKNATD
+1402 GGKLSVADKSATD
-1415 KLANPYDITN
+1415 DLKDPYKITN

-1542 FDEAKGQPVTNYE
+1542 FDEAKEQTVKNYE
-1555 FNDGETNIIVP
+1555 FDEAAANTIEL
-1566 TKAGELSTAKV
+1566 TKAGELTTAKV

-1605 KTYDRDTPDGT
+1605 KTYDRETSDGT

-1689 SNDLTVKEGD
+1689 NNDLRVKEGD

-1713 GDPGTLKGFRGY
+1713 GASGTLKGFRGY

-1742 GIGSNVTTDETSAI
+1742 GMGSNVTTDETSAI

>member
-1 MRNLPNS
+1 
-8 DIYSLFFN
+8 
-16 IIYFDWS
+16 
-23 FFFITFASTIW
+23 
-34 YEDNFDI
+34 
-41 LLMRKEKTLVQTTK
+41 
-55 KYIKINLQ
+55 
-63 TKFSYLFMKKEEQSF
+63 MKKEEQSF

-102 AMLFATVVAKAAGD
+102 AMLFATVAAKAAGDGD

-153 GTSVEIKRNDTKEK
+153 GTSVEIKRKDSKDK

-236 ETDKTHAKTAIG
+236 ETDKKNAKTAIG
-248 RATTGLIAH
+248 RATEGLIAH
-257 NNSYSIPSGT
+257 NNSYSIQSGT
-267 LAGDKVV
+267 LAGDAVV
-274 GGWFHKTAYNNQMW
+274 GGWFHKEAYNNQMW

-302 VNFNGAGSSVFGSVD
+302 VNFNGNGSNVFGSAND
-317 KDWAMVFKQLDIV
+317 DWNMVFKQLNIV
-330 WNMCWNPTDKLMYHA
+330 WDMCWNSTDKLMYHA

-360 TWAGLNGTTE
+360 TWAGLNGTTK

-420 AGIVARQAS
+420 AGIVARQTS
-429 NGGWYQLL
+429 SGGWYQLL
-437 DKTDSFK
+437 DKDNTFTP
-444 ATSYN
+444 TSYN
-449 GKSASATNYIET
+449 SNWSGKPSSTTNYIET

-467 SAALFKAVR
+467 SAALFKAAR
-476 LGLIDAKYKENAKK
+476 LGLIDAKYKKNAKK

-514 SAGLGGGTGNDYA
+514 SAGLGGGTGTDYA
-527 AGGKKYRDG
+527 KGGKKYRDG

-546 VPMVKKIEEL
+546 VPMVIKSEGI

-570 EYERAYQNQDNA
+570 EYERVYQNQDGSA
-582 SQILFSYDLKPAY
+582 QILFSYDLKPAY
-595 DLTQSGATAPK
+595 DLTQSDATAPK
-606 VEVCGTG
+606 VEVCGTD

-644 NYYCK
+644 NYYCE
-649 ATVDN
+649 ATVGS
-654 TSIQTSTTNIKVN
+654 TSIKTSATNIKVN
-667 SNSSADKQKFT
+667 
-678 VTATAENGTVEI
+678 
-690 KDGAGNVVTSGTQV
+690 
-704 EEGTKLVFT
+704 
-713 ANANTGYV
+713 
-721 FDNWTATG
+721 
-729 GEASDNVYTISSIA
+729 
-743 ADVNVKANFKKEN
+743 N
-756 TGGGDTM
+756 TGGGETGG
-763 ETTLFS
+763 ETTTETVFS
-769 MEINSSPA
+769 YDVPA
-777 SLTVAQK
+777 SGELST
-784 TDNKPTLEQ
+784 TDTNEGV
-793 LTSDHAAITGGTVT
+793 TGGKIMFASKTNAGGKYKIDNDTKKYVKVT
-807 LVNNRS
+807 LSGNS
-813 KDWTPFSNASIT
+813 LK
-825 VSDISK
+825 
-831 NYIRINL
+831 
-838 GKPLD
+838 
-843 AGDVINIKDNSKVF
+843 AGDVISVKA
-857 KLSAEASS
+857 SA
-865 SNSVS
+865 SNSGYGCFAALD
-870 TANGSYTLDANS
+870 TDKKTTLKLGNLTGEGPEDISYTVTEKDILNGQS
-882 VLKGKNEIFV
+882 SFYLFRETGKSIYV
-892 FWSDKSNPLSSI
+892 HSI

-909 TTTQTTSPLVIAV
+909 TTTPTTPPLVIAV
-922 EDVEMNVTDEE
+922 ENVEMNVTDEE
-933 TRQPEVR
+933 TRQPEVK

-983 TEGVTTVTVT
+983 TEGVTNVTVT
-993 ATPSAALAEKYTEAK
+993 ATPSAELAGQYTEATE
-1008 WTFKFTV
+1008 TFTFTV

-1026 AFKGATIKVKTG
+1026 AYKGATIKVAKG

-1049 GGENVS
+1049 GGEDVS

-1063 CSPSLKLTNSNNT
+1063 CSNLSGLKNSNNT
-1076 MACTF
+1076 MTCTF
-1081 STVGTYTITVSAT
+1081 STAGTYTITVSAT
-1094 PKIINQ
+1094 PKVINQ
-1100 GTDDEFNYADEYDA
+1100 GKDDEFNYADEYDA
-1114 PDNVTF
+1114 PEAVTF
-1120 TVDVSGSYTV
+1120 TVDVKDTYAV
-1130 PTVTLNPSADK
+1130 PVVTLNPSADK

-1176 APDFCKVDAATGKI
+1176 APDVCKVDATTGKI

-1195 GDKVKIQ
+1195 GEKLKIQ
-1202 LKVSGNGFED
+1202 LKVSGDGFED

-1239 PMTPLFNQNKTLA
+1239 PMTPFFNGDNTLA

-1317 SETQWYDGKLQKVKG
+1317 SETQWYDGKLQKVTG

-1364 NGVFDK
+1364 NGVFDN

-1402 GGKLTVADKNATD
+1402 GGKLTVADKNATGD
-1415 KLANPYDITN
+1415 LKDPYKITN

-1542 FDEAKGQPVTNYE
+1542 FDEAKGQTVKNYE
-1555 FNDGETNIIVP
+1555 FNDDATNTIEL

-1605 KTYDRDTPDGT
+1605 KTYDRDTPNGT

-1641 GKPFLIKPAQD
+1641 GKPFLIKPTKD

-1675 EWCKGNGYVWMSSY
+1675 EWCKGNGYVWMASY

-1742 GIGSNVTTDETSAI
+1742 GMGSNVTTDETSAI

>member
-1 MRNLPNS
+1 
-8 DIYSLFFN
+8 
-16 IIYFDWS
+16 
-23 FFFITFASTIW
+23 
-34 YEDNFDI
+34 
-41 LLMRKEKTLVQTTK
+41 
-55 KYIKINLQ
+55 
-63 TKFSYLFMKKEEQSF
+63 MKKEEQSF
-78 GCGISMSQKG
+78 GCGISVSQKG

-102 AMLFATVVAKAAGD
+102 AMLFATLAAKAAGDGD

-153 GTSVEIKRNDTKEK
+153 GTSVEIKRNDTKKK

-196 ASVKEYGDAYYNS
+196 ASVKEYGDDYYNS

-225 YIGVYNNKNAS
+225 YIGIYNYKNAS
-236 ETDKTHAKTAIG
+236 ATDKTNAQTAIG
-248 RATTGLIAH
+248 RATEGLIAH
-257 NNSYSIPSGT
+257 NKNNSIQSGT
-267 LAGDKVV
+267 LAGDAVV
-274 GGWFHKTAYNNQMW
+274 GGWFHKAAYNNQMW

-302 VNFNGAGSSVFGSVD
+302 VNFNGAGSNVFGSAD
-317 KDWAMVFKQLDIV
+317 KDWEMVVKQLNIV
-330 WNMCWNPTDKLMYHA
+330 WDMCWNSTDKLMYHA

-360 TWAGLNGTTE
+360 TWAGLNGTTK

-399 KAGRTSDANYTTL
+399 NAGRTSDTNYSTL
-412 RNHLQELA
+412 NSHLQELA

-467 SAALFKAVR
+467 SAALFKAAR
-476 LGLIDAKYKENAKK
+476 LGLIDATYKENAKK

-514 SAGLGGGTGNDYA
+514 SAGLGGGTDKKYA
-527 AGGKKYRDG
+527 AGGEKYRDG

-546 VPMVKKIEEL
+546 VPMVKKSDNL

-570 EYERAYQNQDNA
+570 EYERAYQQNQDGSA
-582 SQILFSYDLKPAY
+582 QILFSYDLKPSY
-595 DLTQSGATAPK
+595 DLTQSGAAAPV
-606 VEVCGTG
+606 VEVCGTD
-613 AANATYQWYDATTK
+613 AAKATYQWYDATTK

-644 NYYCK
+644 NYYCE
-649 ATVDN
+649 ATVGS
-654 TSIQTSTTNIKVN
+654 TSIKTSATNINVN

-690 KDGAGNVVTSGTQV
+690 KDGNDNVVKSGTQV
-704 EEGTKLVFT
+704 EEGTKLIFT
-713 ANANTGYV
+713 AKANTGYV
-721 FDNWTATG
+721 FDSWTATATG
-729 GEASDNVYTISSIA
+729 GTADGNVYTISSLA
-743 ADVNVKANFKKEN
+743 ADANVTANFKNEN
-756 TGGGDTM
+756 TGGGETVK
-763 ETTLFS
+763 TTLFS
-769 MEINSSPA
+769 MVTTAA
-777 SLTVAQK
+777 SDVSVASGATQSLDGNADK
-784 TDNKPTLEQ
+784 
-793 LTSDHAAITGGTVT
+793 TGGSAELYNGKSSATVMISKTEGVKLNGSSKSYMQVT
-807 LVNNRS
+807 L
-813 KDWTPFSNASIT
+813 D
-825 VSDISK
+825 
-831 NYIRINL
+831 
-838 GKPLD
+838 KPL
-843 AGDVINIKDNSKVF
+843 AKGDVIAAPGCGSSFYVTSADTKTTDAPEVNATGYTIPENSDLIGKTVIYF
-857 KLSAEASS
+857 WS
-865 SNSVS
+865 
-870 TANGSYTLDANS
+870 G
-882 VLKGKNEIFV
+882 KGK
-892 FWSDKSNPLSSI
+892 SI

-940 VYGTADKLLTL
+940 VYGIGDKLLTL
-951 GSDYTLS
+951 CTDYKLS

-963 NNVTINEN
+963 NNVTIKD
-971 GVFTAAGSKSNY
+971 GVFTAAGSQFNY
-983 TEGVTTVTVT
+983 TEGVTNVTVT
-993 ATPSAALAEKYTEAK
+993 ATPSAALAGKYTKAIT
-1008 WTFKFTV
+1008 TFTFTV

-1026 AFKGATIKVKTG
+1026 AFKGATIKVTKG

-1120 TVDVSGSYTV
+1120 TVEVSGSYTV
-1130 PTVTLNPSADK
+1130 PTVTLNPSTDK
-1141 TIYVGEVVDAPAVSV
+1141 TIYVGDVVDAPAVSV
-1156 TDAQGT
+1156 TDASDT
-1162 AIDKSKYTMEWTSF
+1162 AIDNYTMEWTSF
-1176 APDFCKVDAATGKI
+1176 APDVCKVDAATGKI

-1202 LKVSGNGFED
+1202 LRVSGDSFED
-1212 VFAYLLVSVDDPA
+1212 VFKYVLVSVDDPA
-1225 KYRVKAPGS
+1225 KYRVKAPKS

-1239 PMTPLFNQNKTLA
+1239 PMTPFFNGDNTLA

-1317 SETQWYDGKLQKVKG
+1317 SETQWYDGKLQKVEG
-1332 GTVDPMFYVPCS
+1332 STVDPMFYVPCS

-1402 GGKLTVADKNATD
+1402 GGKLSVADKSATGD
-1415 KLANPYDITN
+1415 LKDPYKITN

-1430 TGLATGPATTGG
+1430 TGLASGPSTTGG
-1442 GKDSNPSPKV
+1442 GKKNSNPSPTIEDVKN
-1452 EEVMK
+1452 

-1462 TSFVMTEAGFQ
+1462 TSFEMTATGFQ

-1488 DNATPNNG
+1488 SYATPNNG

-1542 FDEAKGQPVTNYE
+1542 FDEAKGQTVKNYE
-1555 FNDGETNIIVP
+1555 FDEAAANTIEL
-1566 TKAGELSTAKV
+1566 TKPGELATAKV
-1577 NRAMKAGVWTTCVL
+1577 NRKMTAGVWTTCVL

-1605 KTYDRDTPDGT
+1605 NTYDRDTPNGT
-1616 QILYFDRVEGTKAIF
+1616 QILYFDRVVGTKAIF

-1641 GKPFLIKPAQD
+1641 GKPFLIKPTKD
-1652 VASINTAEVEGYP
+1652 VASINTAEVKGYP
-1665 YVTIENTQPA
+1665 YVTIENSQPA

-1699 CFISNKDGSFKNFV
+1699 CFISNNDGSFKNFV
-1713 GDPGTLKGFRGY
+1713 GESGTLKGFCGY
-1725 LKNIGTNGVSE
+1725 LKHIGTNGVSE
-1736 AKKLTV
+1736 PKKLTV
-1742 GIGSNVTTDETSAI
+1742 GMGSNVTSDETSAI

>member
-1 MRNLPNS
+1 
-8 DIYSLFFN
+8 
-16 IIYFDWS
+16 
-23 FFFITFASTIW
+23 
-34 YEDNFDI
+34 
-41 LLMRKEKTLVQTTK
+41 
-55 KYIKINLQ
+55 
-63 TKFSYLFMKKEEQSF
+63 MKKEEQSF
-78 GCGISMSQKG
+78 CCGISVSQKG
-88 HALSGWILRIVPLF
+88 HALSGWILRFVPLF
-102 AMLFATVVAKAAGD
+102 AMLFATLAAKAASDGD

-153 GTSVEIKRNDTKEK
+153 GTSVEIKRNDTKKK

-196 ASVKEYGDAYYNS
+196 ASVKEYGNTYYGK
-209 VPNGG
+209 VPDTG

-225 YIGVYNNKNAS
+225 YIGIYNNTNAS
-236 ETDKTHAKTAIG
+236 ETDRANAKTAIG
-248 RATTGLIAH
+248 RAKDGLIAH
-257 NNSYSIPSGT
+257 NKSCSIKPNT
-267 LAGDKVV
+267 LAGNSVV

-302 VNFNGAGSSVFGSVD
+302 VNFNGAGSNVFGNAD
-317 KDWAMVFKQLDIV
+317 DDWNMVFKQLDIV
-330 WNMCWNPTDKLMYHA
+330 WNMCWNSTDKLMYHA
-345 FEANAGTGTSKSHAD
+345 FEANAGTGTSNSHAD
-360 TWAGLNGTTE
+360 TWQGLNGTTK

-399 KAGRTSDANYTTL
+399 EAGRTSDDNYTTL
-412 RNHLQELA
+412 KSHLQDLA
-420 AGIVARQAS
+420 DGIVARQAS

-437 DKTDSFK
+437 DKDNTFTP
-444 ATSYN
+444 TSYN
-449 GKSASATNYIET
+449 SNWSGKPKSATNYIET

-514 SAGLGGGTGNDYA
+514 SAGLGGGTGTDYA
-527 AGGKKYRDG
+527 KGGKKYRDG

-546 VPMVKKIEEL
+546 VPMVKKSEGL

-570 EYERAYQNQDNA
+570 EYERAYQNQNGSA
-582 SQILFSYDLKPAY
+582 QILFSYDLQPSY
-595 DLTQSGATAPK
+595 DLTQSGAAAPV
-606 VEVCGTG
+606 VEVCGTD
-613 AANATYQWYDATTK
+613 AAKATYQWYDATTTAT
-627 VAVEG
+627 VAG
-632 ATKAQFT
+632 ATKASFT
-639 PQTTG
+639 PSETG

-649 ATVDN
+649 ATVGN
-654 TSIQTSTTNIKVN
+654 TNIQTSTTTITVN
-667 SNSSADKQKFT
+667 SGSSTDKQKFT
-678 VTATAENGTVEI
+678 VNATAVNGTVEI
-690 KDGAGNVVTSGTQV
+690 KDGNGNAVTSGTQV
-704 EEGTKLVFT
+704 EEGTKLIFTAT
-713 ANANTGYV
+713 ANAGYV
-721 FDNWTATG
+721 FGSWDAIG
-729 GEASDNVYTISSIA
+729 GAADGNVYTINSLT
-743 ADVNVKANFKKEN
+743 ADANVTANFKEEN
-756 TGGGDTM
+756 TGGGETGG
-763 ETTLFS
+763 ETTTKTVFS
-769 MEINSSPA
+769 YDVPA
-777 SLTVAQK
+777 SGDLST
-784 TDNKPTLEQ
+784 TDTNEGV
-793 LTSDHAAITGGTVT
+793 TGGKIMFASNKNAESKYKIDNDAKYVKVT
-807 LVNNRS
+807 LSGNS
-813 KDWTPFSNASIT
+813 LK
-825 VSDISK
+825 
-831 NYIRINL
+831 
-838 GKPLD
+838 
-843 AGDVINIKDNSKVF
+843 AGDVISVKA
-857 KLSAEASS
+857 SA
-865 SNSVS
+865 SNSGYGCFAALD
-870 TANGSYTLDANS
+870 TDKKTTLKLGNLTDKGPEDISYTVTKTDILNGQS
-882 VLKGKNEIFV
+882 SFYLFRETGKSIYV
-892 FWSDKSNPLSSI
+892 HSI

-922 EDVEMNVTDEE
+922 EDVEMNVTDEV
-933 TRQPEVR
+933 TKQPEVK
-940 VYGTADKLLTL
+940 VFGTADKLLTP
-951 GSDYTLS
+951 GTDYTLS

-963 NNVTINEN
+963 NNVTINDK
-971 GVFTAAGSKSNY
+971 GVFTAAGSQFNY
-983 TEGVTTVTVT
+983 TEGVTHVTVT

-1038 TKKTIEVPLNY
+1038 TNKTIEVPLNY
-1049 GGENVS
+1049 GGEDVS
-1055 GYFDVKYS
+1055 GYFDVTYS
-1063 CSPSLKLTNSNNT
+1063 CSPSLKLTSSNNT
-1076 MACTF
+1076 MTYTF
-1081 STVGTYTITVSAT
+1081 STAGTYTITVSAI

-1100 GTDDEFNYADEYDA
+1100 GKDDEFDYADEYDA
-1114 PDNVTF
+1114 PEKVTF
-1120 TVDVSGSYTV
+1120 NVDVSDAYTV
-1130 PTVTLNPSADK
+1130 PTVTLNPYNM
-1141 TIYVGEVVDAPAVSV
+1141 TIYVGEVVNAPAVSV
-1156 TDAQGT
+1156 TDASET

-1176 APDFCKVDAATGKI
+1176 APDVCKVDAATGKI

-1195 GDKVKIQ
+1195 GDNVKIQ
-1202 LKVSGNGFED
+1202 LKVSGEGYED

-1234 GVTYS
+1234 KEPYS
-1239 PMTPLFNQNKTLA
+1239 PMTPLFNQNNTLA
-1252 VTLGGWSFTDRDTAP
+1252 VTLGGWIFTDRTKDVP

-1370 SGGVYAYRP
+1370 SDGVYAYRP

-1402 GGKLTVADKNATD
+1402 GGKLTVANKKATGD
-1415 KLANPYDITN
+1415 LKDPYKITN

-1430 TGLATGPATTGG
+1430 KGLATGTETDGGESGAT
-1442 GKDSNPSPKV
+1442 KYPSPTV
-1452 EEVMK
+1452 DDVMK

-1462 TSFVMTEAGFQ
+1462 TSFEMSATGFQ
-1473 NNVYESNIDNKVTWG
+1473 NNVYESNIDNRDTWG
-1488 DNATPNNG
+1488 DNATPNKG

-1542 FDEAKGQPVTNYE
+1542 FDEAKGQTVKNYE
-1555 FNDGETNIIVP
+1555 FKDDATNTIVP
-1566 TKAGELSTAKV
+1566 TKAGELTTAKV
-1577 NRAMKAGVWTTCVL
+1577 NRAMTRGVWTTCVL

-1605 KTYDRDTPDGT
+1605 KTYDRDNTNGT

-1641 GKPFLIKPAQD
+1641 GKPFLIKPTKD
-1652 VASINTAEVEGYP
+1652 VASINTAEVTAYP
-1665 YVTIENTQPA
+1665 YVTIENAKPA
-1675 EWCKGNGYVWMSSY
+1675 EWCSGNGYVWMSSY
-1689 SNDLTVKEGD
+1689 SNDLEVQAGD
-1699 CFISNKDGSFKNFV
+1699 CFISNNDGSFKNFV

-1725 LKNIGTNGVSE
+1725 LKHIGTNGVSE

-1742 GIGSNVTTDETSAI
+1742 GMGSNVTSDETSAI

>member
-1 MRNLPNS
+1 
-8 DIYSLFFN
+8 
-16 IIYFDWS
+16 
-23 FFFITFASTIW
+23 
-34 YEDNFDI
+34 
-41 LLMRKEKTLVQTTK
+41 
-55 KYIKINLQ
+55 
-63 TKFSYLFMKKEEQSF
+63 MKKEEQSF
-78 GCGISMSQKG
+78 GCGISVSQKG

-102 AMLFATVVAKAAGD
+102 AMLFATVVAKAAGDGD

-153 GTSVEIKRNDTKEK
+153 GTSVEIKRNDTKKK

-196 ASVKEYGDAYYNS
+196 ASVKEYGDDYYNS

-225 YIGVYNNKNAS
+225 YIGIYNNKNAS

-248 RATTGLIAH
+248 LATEGLKAH
-257 NNSYSIPSGT
+257 NNSCSIKSGT

-302 VNFNGAGSSVFGSVD
+302 VNFNGNGSNVFGNAND
-317 KDWAMVFKQLDIV
+317 DWNMVFKQLDIV

-345 FEANAGTGTSKSHAD
+345 FEANAGTKESNSHAD
-360 TWAGLNGTTE
+360 TWQGLNGKTE

-399 KAGRTSDANYTTL
+399 KAGRTTDANYTTL
-412 RNHLQELA
+412 KTHLQDLA
-420 AGIVARQAS
+420 AGIVARQAD

-437 DKTDSFK
+437 DKTDSFE

-449 GKSASATNYIET
+449 SNWSGKPASATNYIET

-467 SAALFKAVR
+467 SAALFKAAR
-476 LGLIDAKYKENAKK
+476 LGLIDATYKENAKK

-514 SAGLGGGTGNDYA
+514 SAGLGGGTGTDYA
-527 AGGKKYRDG
+527 KGGKKYRDG

-546 VPMVKKIEEL
+546 VPMVKKSEGI

-570 EYERAYQNQDNA
+570 EYERAYQNQDGSA
-582 SQILFSYDLKPAY
+582 QILFSYDLKPAY
-595 DLTQSGATAPK
+595 DLTQSGATAPV

-632 ATKAQFT
+632 ATEAQFT

-644 NYYCK
+644 NYYCE
-649 ATVDN
+649 ATVGS
-654 TSIQTSTTNIKVN
+654 TSIKTSATNINVN

-678 VTATAENGTVEI
+678 VTATAVNGTVEI
-690 KDGAGNVVTSGTQV
+690 KDGNDNVVKSGTQV
-704 EEGTKLVFT
+704 EEGTKLIFT
-713 ANANTGYV
+713 AKANTGYV
-721 FDNWTATG
+721 FDSWTANG
-729 GEASDNVYTISSIA
+729 GAADGNVYTISSLN
-743 ADVNVKANFKKEN
+743 ADANVTANFKNEN
-756 TGGGDTM
+756 TGGSETM

-769 MEINSSPA
+769 MVTTAANKVRVA
-777 SLTVAQK
+777 SK
-784 TDNKPTLEQ
+784 TIQTLDNY
-793 LTSDHAAITGGTVT
+793 ANITGGSAVLYNGHATDEKEMISSTDGVKLNGSSKSYMQVT
-807 LVNNRS
+807 L
-813 KDWTPFSNASIT
+813 D
-825 VSDISK
+825 
-831 NYIRINL
+831 
-838 GKPLD
+838 KPL
-843 AGDVINIKDNSKVF
+843 AKGDVIAAPGCGSSFYVTSADTKTTDAPEVNATGYTIPENSDLIGKNVVYF
-857 KLSAEASS
+857 WS
-865 SNSVS
+865 
-870 TANGSYTLDANS
+870 G
-882 VLKGKNEIFV
+882 KGKTV
-892 FWSDKSNPLSSI
+892 

-922 EDVEMNVTDEE
+922 EDVEMNVTDEM
-933 TRQPEVR
+933 TKQPEVK
-940 VYGTADKLLTL
+940 VYGIGDKLLTL
-951 GSDYTLS
+951 DTDYKLS

-963 NNVTINEN
+963 DNVTINDK
-971 GVFTAAGSKSNY
+971 GVFTAAGSQFNY
-983 TEGVTTVTVT
+983 TEGVTHVTVM
-993 ATPSAALAEKYTEAK
+993 ATPSEALAEKYTEAK
-1008 WTFKFTV
+1008 WNFTFTV

-1026 AFKGATIKVKTG
+1026 AYKGATIKVATG

-1049 GGENVS
+1049 GGEDVS

-1063 CSPSLKLTNSNNT
+1063 SSGLSGLTSSDNKMTYKFN
-1076 MACTF
+1076 
-1081 STVGTYTITVSAT
+1081 TVGTYTITVSAT

-1120 TVDVSGSYTV
+1120 TVEVSGSYTV
-1130 PTVTLNPSADK
+1130 PTVTLNPSTDK
-1141 TIYVGEVVDAPAVSV
+1141 TIYVGDVVDAPAVSV
-1156 TDAQGT
+1156 TDASDT
-1162 AIDKSKYTMEWTSF
+1162 AIDNYTMEWTSF
-1176 APDFCKVDAATGKI
+1176 APDVCKVDAATGKI

-1202 LKVSGNGFED
+1202 LRVSGDSFED
-1212 VFAYLLVSVDDPA
+1212 VFKYLLVSVDDPA

-1274 YGDKNKWA
+1274 YGTNNKWA

-1402 GGKLTVADKNATD
+1402 GGKLTVADKKATD

-1462 TSFVMTEAGFQ
+1462 TSFVMTEVGFQ

-1542 FDEAKGQPVTNYE
+1542 FDEAKEQTVKNYE
-1555 FNDGETNIIVP
+1555 FDEAAANTIVL

-1605 KTYDRDTPDGT
+1605 KTYDRETPNGT

-1742 GIGSNVTTDETSAI
+1742 GMGSNVTTDETSAI

-1786 TSYRQFQALPGG
+1786 TSYRQFQTLPGG

>member
-1 MRNLPNS
+1 
-8 DIYSLFFN
+8 
-16 IIYFDWS
+16 
-23 FFFITFASTIW
+23 
-34 YEDNFDI
+34 
-41 LLMRKEKTLVQTTK
+41 
-55 KYIKINLQ
+55 
-63 TKFSYLFMKKEEQSF
+63 MKKEEQSF
-78 GCGISMSQKG
+78 GCGISVSQKG

-102 AMLFATVVAKAAGD
+102 AMLFATVAAKAAGDGD

-153 GTSVEIKRNDTKEK
+153 GTSVEIKRNDTKKK

-196 ASVKEYGDAYYNS
+196 ASVKEYGDDYYNS

-225 YIGVYNNKNAS
+225 YIGVYNYKNAS
-236 ETDKTHAKTAIG
+236 ATDKTNAQTAIG
-248 RATTGLIAH
+248 RATEGLIAH
-257 NNSYSIPSGT
+257 NKNNSIQSGT
-267 LAGDKVV
+267 LAGDAVV
-274 GGWFHKTAYNNQMW
+274 GGWFHKEAYNNQMW

-302 VNFNGAGSSVFGSVD
+302 VNFNGAGSNVFGSAD
-317 KDWAMVFKQLDIV
+317 KDWEMVVKQLNIV
-330 WNMCWNPTDKLMYHA
+330 WNMCWNSTDKLMYHA

-360 TWAGLNGTTE
+360 TWAGLNGTTK

-412 RNHLQELA
+412 KNHLQDLA
-420 AGIVARQAS
+420 AGIVARQTS
-429 NGGWYQLL
+429 DGGWYQLL
-437 DKTDSFK
+437 DKTDSFE

-467 SAALFKAVR
+467 SAALFKAAR
-476 LGLIDAKYKENAKK
+476 LGLIDATYKENAKK

-497 NYTYLKD
+497 NYTYMKD

-514 SAGLGGGTGNDYA
+514 SAGLGGGTGTDYA
-527 AGGKKYRDG
+527 KGGKKYRDG

-546 VPMVKKIEEL
+546 VPMVKKTDNL

-570 EYERAYQNQDNA
+570 EYERAYQQNQDGSA
-582 SQILFSYDLKPAY
+582 QILFSYDLKPSY

-644 NYYCK
+644 NYYCE
-649 ATVDN
+649 ATVGS
-654 TSIQTSTTNIKVN
+654 TSIKTSATNIKVN
-667 SNSSADKQKFT
+667 
-678 VTATAENGTVEI
+678 
-690 KDGAGNVVTSGTQV
+690 
-704 EEGTKLVFT
+704 
-713 ANANTGYV
+713 
-721 FDNWTATG
+721 
-729 GEASDNVYTISSIA
+729 
-743 ADVNVKANFKKEN
+743 N
-756 TGGGDTM
+756 TGGGETGG
-763 ETTLFS
+763 ETTTETVFS
-769 MEINSSPA
+769 YDVPA
-777 SLTVAQK
+777 SGELST
-784 TDNKPTLEQ
+784 TDTNEGV
-793 LTSDHAAITGGTVT
+793 TGGKIMFASSKNEGDRYKIDNDAKYVKVT
-807 LVNNRS
+807 LSGNS
-813 KDWTPFSNASIT
+813 LK
-825 VSDISK
+825 
-831 NYIRINL
+831 
-838 GKPLD
+838 
-843 AGDVINIKDNSKVF
+843 AGDVISVKA
-857 KLSAEASS
+857 SA
-865 SNSVS
+865 SNSGYGCFAALD
-870 TANGSYTLDANS
+870 TDKKTTLKLGNLTDKGPEDISYTVTERDILNGQS
-882 VLKGKNEIFV
+882 SFYLFRESGKSIYV
-892 FWSDKSNPLSSI
+892 HSI

-909 TTTQTTSPLVIAV
+909 TTTPTTSPLVIAV

-933 TRQPEVR
+933 TLQPEVR
-940 VYGTADKLLTL
+940 VYGIGDKLLTL
-951 GSDYTLS
+951 CTDYKLS

-963 NNVTINEN
+963 NNVTIKD
-971 GVFTAAGSKSNY
+971 GVFTAAGSQFNY
-983 TEGVTTVTVT
+983 TEGVTNVTVT

-1026 AFKGATIKVKTG
+1026 AFKGATIKVAKG
-1038 TKKTIEVPLNY
+1038 TRKTIEVPLNY

-1076 MACTF
+1076 MTCTF
-1081 STVGTYTITVSAT
+1081 STAGKYTITVSAT
-1094 PKIINQ
+1094 PKVINQ

-1120 TVDVSGSYTV
+1120 TVEVSGSYTV
-1130 PTVTLNPSADK
+1130 PTVILNPSTDK
-1141 TIYVGEVVDAPAVSV
+1141 TIYVGDVVDAPAVSV
-1156 TDAQGT
+1156 TDASDT
-1162 AIDKSKYTMEWTSF
+1162 AIDNYTMEWTSF
-1176 APDFCKVDAATGKI
+1176 APDVCKVDAATGKI

-1202 LKVSGNGFED
+1202 LRVSGDSFED
-1212 VFAYLLVSVDDPA
+1212 VFKYVLVSVDDPA
-1225 KYRVKAPGS
+1225 KYRVKAPKS

-1239 PMTPLFNQNKTLA
+1239 PMTPFFNGDNTLA

-1317 SETQWYDGKLQKVKG
+1317 SETQWYDGKLQKVEG
-1332 GTVDPMFYVPCS
+1332 STVDPMFYVPCS

-1402 GGKLTVADKNATD
+1402 GGKLSVADKSATGD
-1415 KLANPYDITN
+1415 LKDPYKITN

-1430 TGLATGPATTGG
+1430 TGLASGPSTTGG
-1442 GKDSNPSPKV
+1442 GKKNSNPSPTIEDVKN
-1452 EEVMK
+1452 

-1462 TSFVMTEAGFQ
+1462 TSFEMTATGFQ

-1488 DNATPNNG
+1488 SYATPNNG

-1542 FDEAKGQPVTNYE
+1542 FDEAKGQTVKNYE
-1555 FNDGETNIIVP
+1555 FDEAAANTIEL
-1566 TKAGELSTAKV
+1566 TKPGELATAKV
-1577 NRAMKAGVWTTCVL
+1577 NRKMTAGVWTTCVL

-1605 KTYDRDTPDGT
+1605 NTYDRETPNGT

-1641 GKPFLIKPAQD
+1641 GKPFLIKPTKD
-1652 VASINTAEVEGYP
+1652 VASINTADVEAYP
-1665 YVTIENTQPA
+1665 YVTIENTKPA
-1675 EWCKGNGYVWMSSY
+1675 EWCSGNGYVWMSSY
-1689 SNDLTVKEGD
+1689 SNDLTVQAGD
-1699 CFISNKDGSFKNFV
+1699 CFISNNDGSFKNFV
-1713 GDPGTLKGFRGY
+1713 GESGTLKGFRGY
-1725 LKNIGTNGVSE
+1725 LKHIGTNGVSE
-1736 AKKLTV
+1736 PKKLTV
-1742 GIGSNVTTDETSAI
+1742 GMGSNVTTDETSAI

-1786 TSYRQFQALPGG
+1786 TSYRQFQTLPGG

>member
-1 MRNLPNS
+1 
-8 DIYSLFFN
+8 
-16 IIYFDWS
+16 
-23 FFFITFASTIW
+23 
-34 YEDNFDI
+34 
-41 LLMRKEKTLVQTTK
+41 
-55 KYIKINLQ
+55 
-63 TKFSYLFMKKEEQSF
+63 MKKEEQSF
-78 GCGISMSQKG
+78 DCGISVSQKG
-88 HALSGWILRIVPLF
+88 RALSGWILRIVPLF
-102 AMLFATVVAKAAGD
+102 AMLFATVVAKAAGDGD

-153 GTSVEIKRNDTKEK
+153 GTSVEIKRKDSKNK

-185 YQNFDWSKPWF
+185 YQDFDWSKPWF
-196 ASVKEYGDAYYNS
+196 ASVKEYGDTYYGK

-236 ETDKTHAKTAIG
+236 ETDKKNAKTAIG
-248 RATTGLIAH
+248 RATEGLIAH
-257 NNSYSIPSGT
+257 NNSYSIQSGT
-267 LAGDKVV
+267 LAGDAVV
-274 GGWFHKTAYNNQMW
+274 GGWFHKEAYNNQMW

-302 VNFNGAGSSVFGSVD
+302 VNFNGNGSNVFGSAD
-317 KDWAMVFKQLDIV
+317 KDWNMVFKQLNIV
-330 WNMCWNPTDKLMYHA
+330 WNMCWNSKDKLMYHA
-345 FEANAGTGTSKSHAD
+345 FEANAGTKDSNSHAD
-360 TWAGLNGTTE
+360 TWQGLNGKTE

-399 KAGRTSDANYTTL
+399 KAGRTTDANYTTL
-412 RNHLQELA
+412 KTHLQELA
-420 AGIVARQAS
+420 AGIVARQAD

-449 GKSASATNYIET
+449 SNWSGKPASATNYIET

-514 SAGLGGGTGNDYA
+514 SAGLGGGTGTDYA
-527 AGGKKYRDG
+527 KGGKKFRDG

-546 VPMVKKIEEL
+546 VPMVIKSEGI

-570 EYERAYQNQDNA
+570 EYERAYQNQDGSA
-582 SQILFSYDLKPAY
+582 QILFSYDLQPAY

-606 VEVCGTG
+606 VEVCGTD
-613 AANATYQWYDATTK
+613 AAKATYQWYDANTDA
-627 VAVEG
+627 AVKG
-632 ATKAQFT
+632 ATEAQFI

-649 ATVDN
+649 ATVDG
-654 TSIQTSTTNIKVN
+654 TSIQTSATNIKVN

-870 TANGSYTLDANS
+870 TSNGSYTLDANS
-882 VLKGKNEIFV
+882 LLKGKNEIFV
-892 FWSDKSNPLSSI
+892 FWSAQSNPLSSI

-909 TTTQTTSPLVIAV
+909 TTTPTTSPLVIAV
-922 EDVEMNVTDEE
+922 EDVEMNVTDEM
-933 TRQPEVR
+933 TKQPEVK
-940 VYGTADKLLTL
+940 VYGIGDKLLTL
-951 GSDYTLS
+951 DTDYKLS

-963 NNVTINEN
+963 DNVTINDK
-971 GVFTAAGSKSNY
+971 GVFTAAGSQFNY

-993 ATPSAALAEKYTEAK
+993 ATPSAALAGKYTEATE
-1008 WTFKFTV
+1008 TFTFTV

-1026 AFKGATIKVKTG
+1026 AYKGATIKVKTG

-1049 GGENVS
+1049 GGEDVS
-1055 GYFDVKYS
+1055 GYFDVEYS
-1063 CSPSLKLTNSNNT
+1063 CSNLSGLKNSNNT
-1076 MACTF
+1076 MTCTF
-1081 STVGTYTITVSAT
+1081 STAGTYTITVSAT
-1094 PKIINQ
+1094 PKVINQ

-1114 PDNVTF
+1114 PDAVTF
-1120 TVDVSGSYTV
+1120 TVDVSDGYKV
-1130 PTVTLNPSADK
+1130 PKVTLNPSADK

-1176 APDFCKVDAATGKI
+1176 APDVCKVDATTGKI
-1190 EGVSA
+1190 DGVSA
-1195 GDKVKIQ
+1195 GDKLKIQ
-1202 LKVSGNGFED
+1202 LKVSGDGFED
-1212 VFAYLLVSVDDPA
+1212 VFAYLLVSVDNPA

-1234 GVTYS
+1234 GMTYS
-1239 PMTPLFNQNKTLA
+1239 PMTPFFNQNKTLA

-1317 SETQWYDGKLQKVKG
+1317 SETQWYDGKLQKVTG

-1402 GGKLTVADKNATD
+1402 GGKLTVADKNATGD
-1415 KLANPYDITN
+1415 LKDPYKITN

-1473 NNVYESNIDNKVTWG
+1473 NNVYESNIDNKDTWG
-1488 DNATPNNG
+1488 ESATPNNG

-1542 FDEAKGQPVTNYE
+1542 FDEAKGQTVKNYE
-1555 FNDGETNIIVP
+1555 FDEAAANTIEL
-1566 TKAGELSTAKV
+1566 TKAGELTTAKV

-1605 KTYDRDTPDGT
+1605 KTYDRETSDGT

-1689 SNDLTVKEGD
+1689 NNDLRVKEGD

-1713 GDPGTLKGFRGY
+1713 GASGTLKGFRGY

-1742 GIGSNVTTDETSAI
+1742 GMGSNVTTDETSAI

-1767 DSVTAADG
+1767 DSVTVADG

>member
-1 MRNLPNS
+1 
-8 DIYSLFFN
+8 
-16 IIYFDWS
+16 
-23 FFFITFASTIW
+23 
-34 YEDNFDI
+34 
-41 LLMRKEKTLVQTTK
+41 
-55 KYIKINLQ
+55 
-63 TKFSYLFMKKEEQSF
+63 MKKEEQSF
-78 GCGISMSQKG
+78 GCGISVSQKG

-102 AMLFATVVAKAAGD
+102 AMLFATLAAKAAGDGD

-127 QWAINSRAHDFYAN
+127 QWAINSRLHDFYGNTKLFGFDVYDAN
-141 STAFGLAKYKAD
+141 
-153 GTSVEIKRNDTKEK
+153 NTKKSEVQWK
-167 LDYVPG
+167 NGSNNINKSFDYVAG
-173 LVAKSMIEAADY
+173 LVAKATLEAADY
-185 YQNFDWSKPWF
+185 YAGFDWSKPWF
-196 ASVKEYGDAYYNS
+196 YSAQAFANEVTYSNGTNPTLDAM
-209 VPNGG
+209 
-214 GSLDDLNAVKL
+214 NAVKMYFPIL
-225 YIGVYNNKNAS
+225 SSSLKSDNVVTKANTALANLANDMKNYNTNYSIGGSKSTLNEGNAS
-236 ETDKTHAKTAIG
+236 DAQKQMF
-248 RATTGLIAH
+248 
-257 NNSYSIPSGT
+257 
-267 LAGDKVV
+267 
-274 GGWFHKTAYNNQMW
+274 GGWFHKSSDYVDQMW
-288 LDGAYMGSALLAQI
+288 LDGAYMGSATLAQLTGYLGDSKNI
-302 VNFNGAGSSVFGSVD
+302 FGS
-317 KDWAMVFKQLDIV
+317 KEADWNMVAKQLNIV
-330 WNMCWNPTDKLMYHA
+330 WNQCWDSNKQLMYHA
-345 FEANAGTGTSKSHAD
+345 FSATGAAKASTKTND
-360 TWAGLNGTTE
+360 TWAGISNSADA
-370 PYTFHSAAYW
+370 PVYHSAAFW
-380 GRANAWYI
+380 GRANSWYF
-388 FALVDALEAMG
+388 FALVDALEAM
-399 KAGRTSDANYTTL
+399 KNDNQENTDNYKTL
-412 RNHLQELA
+412 KNHLDFFA
-420 AGIVARQAS
+420 AGIVKWQDKTT
-429 NGGWYQLL
+429 GGWYQVM
-437 DKTDSFK
+437 DENGNYK
-444 ATSYN
+444 ASNYNSSYSWDTSYN
-449 GKSASATNYIET
+449 NYIET

-476 LGLIDAKYKENAKK
+476 LGLLGDTYKEAAKK
-490 AFECLVN
+490 AFEGIVN
-497 NYTYLKD
+497 NFVAPKAD
-504 GSLEI
+504 GTINI
-509 WGSCR
+509 WSSSR
-514 SAGLGGGTGNDYA
+514 SAGLGGKN
-527 AGGKKYRDG
+527 YRDG
-536 SNEYY
+536 SKNYY
-541 LLGYD
+541 ILGTD
-546 VPMVKKIEEL
+546 TKIVTKEDNL

-570 EYERAYQNQDNA
+570 EYERAYQNQNNA

-632 ATKAQFT
+632 ATEAQFI

-654 TSIQTSTTNIKVN
+654 TSIQTSATNIKVN

-690 KDGAGNVVTSGTQV
+690 KDGADNVVTSGTQV

-721 FDNWTATG
+721 FDSWTATG

-756 TGGGDTM
+756 TGGCDTM

-769 MEINSSPA
+769 MVINSSPA
-777 SLTVAQK
+777 SLTVAEGT
-784 TDNKPTLEQ
+784 TDAPTYKQ
-793 LTSDHAAITGGTVT
+793 LTGEHAAITGGTVT
-807 LVNNRS
+807 LVNTRGQ
-813 KDWTPFSNASIT
+813 DWTPFSNASIT
-825 VSDISK
+825 VSDKSK

-838 GKPLD
+838 DKSLD
-843 AGDVINIKDNSKVF
+843 VGDVINIKDNSKVF
-857 KLSAEASS
+857 NLSAEASS
-865 SNSVS
+865 SNNVS

-892 FWSDKSNPLSSI
+892 FWSGKSNPLSSI

-909 TTTQTTSPLVIAV
+909 TTTPTTSPLVIAV
-922 EDVEMNVTDEE
+922 ENVEMNVTDEE

-940 VYGTADKLLTL
+940 VYGIGDKLLTL
-951 GSDYTLS
+951 GTDYKLS

-963 NNVTINEN
+963 DNVTINDK
-971 GVFTAAGSKSNY
+971 GVFTAAGSQFNY
-983 TEGVTTVTVT
+983 TEGVTHVTVT
-993 ATPSAALAEKYTEAK
+993 ATPSEKLAGQYTKATEDF
-1008 WTFKFTV
+1008 TFTV
-1015 RKGKMKPVFMP
+1015 RKGKMKPEFMS
-1026 AFKGATIKVKTG
+1026 AFNATTIKVAKG

-1049 GGENVS
+1049 GGEDVS

-1063 CSPSLKLTNSNNT
+1063 CSPSLKLTNSDNKMTCN
-1076 MACTF
+1076 F
-1081 STVGTYTITVSAT
+1081 GNEGTYQITVSAT
-1094 PKIINQ
+1094 PKIINK
-1100 GTDDEFNYADEYDA
+1100 GTDTEFDYSQEYDA
-1114 PDNVTF
+1114 PEAVTF
-1120 TVDVSGSYTV
+1120 TVDVNSYTV
-1130 PTVTLNPSADK
+1130 PKVTLDPSTDK
-1141 TIYVGEVVDAPAVSV
+1141 TIYVGQVVDAPAVSV
-1156 TDAQGT
+1156 TDAQDT

-1176 APDFCKVDAATGKI
+1176 APDVCKVDATTGKI

-1234 GVTYS
+1234 GMTYS
-1239 PMTPLFNQNKTLA
+1239 PMTPFFNQNKTLA
-1252 VTLGGWSFTDRDTAP
+1252 VTLGGWSFTNRSEAP

-1274 YGDKNKWA
+1274 YGNNNKWA
-1282 DDSSKA
+1282 KDSSKA

-1402 GGKLTVADKNATD
+1402 GGKLSVADKNATGD
-1415 KLANPYDITN
+1415 LKDPYKITN

-1430 TGLATGPATTGG
+1430 TGLASGPSTTGG
-1442 GKDSNPSPKV
+1442 GKKNSNPSPTIEDVKN
-1452 EEVMK
+1452 

-1462 TSFVMTEAGFQ
+1462 TSFEMTATGFQ

-1488 DNATPNNG
+1488 SYATPNNG
-1496 ADDNVMGSHG
+1496 ADDNVKGSHG

-1542 FDEAKGQPVTNYE
+1542 FDEAKGQTVKNYE
-1555 FNDGETNIIVP
+1555 FDEAAANTIEL
-1566 TKAGELSTAKV
+1566 TKAGELTTAKV
-1577 NRAMKAGVWTTCVL
+1577 NRAMAAGVWTTCVL

-1605 KTYDRDTPDGT
+1605 KTYDRDTPNGT
-1616 QILYFDRVEGTKAIF
+1616 QILYFDRVDGTKAIF

-1641 GKPFLIKPAQD
+1641 GKPFLIKPTKD

-1675 EWCKGNGYVWMSSY
+1675 EWCSGNGYVWMSSY
-1689 SNDLTVKEGD
+1689 SNGLTVNEGD
-1699 CFISNKDGSFKNFV
+1699 CFISNKDGSSKNFV

-1742 GIGSNVTTDETSAI
+1742 GMGSNVTTDETSAI

-1798 VYVVNGKKVVK
+1798 VYVVSGKKVVK

>member
-1 MRNLPNS
+1 
-8 DIYSLFFN
+8 
-16 IIYFDWS
+16 
-23 FFFITFASTIW
+23 
-34 YEDNFDI
+34 
-41 LLMRKEKTLVQTTK
+41 
-55 KYIKINLQ
+55 
-63 TKFSYLFMKKEEQSF
+63 MKKEEQSF
-78 GCGISMSQKG
+78 CCGISVSQKG
-88 HALSGWILRIVPLF
+88 HALSGWILRFVPLF
-102 AMLFATVVAKAAGD
+102 AMLFATLAAKAASDGD

-153 GTSVEIKRNDTKEK
+153 GTSVEIKRNDTKKK

-196 ASVKEYGDAYYNS
+196 ASVKEYGNTYYGK
-209 VPNGG
+209 VPDTG

-225 YIGVYNNKNAS
+225 YIGIYNNTNAS
-236 ETDKTHAKTAIG
+236 ETDRANAKTAIG
-248 RATTGLIAH
+248 RAKDGLIAH
-257 NNSYSIPSGT
+257 NKSCSIKPNT
-267 LAGDKVV
+267 LAGNSVV

-302 VNFNGAGSSVFGSVD
+302 VNFNGAGSNVFGNAD
-317 KDWAMVFKQLDIV
+317 DDWNMVFKQLDIV
-330 WNMCWNPTDKLMYHA
+330 WNMCWNSTDKLMYHA
-345 FEANAGTGTSKSHAD
+345 FEANAGTGTSNSHAD
-360 TWAGLNGTTE
+360 TWQGLNGTTK

-399 KAGRTSDANYTTL
+399 EAGRTSDDNYTTL
-412 RNHLQELA
+412 KSHLQDLA
-420 AGIVARQAS
+420 DGIVARQAS

-437 DKTDSFK
+437 DKDNTFTP
-444 ATSYN
+444 TSYN
-449 GKSASATNYIET
+449 SNWSGKPKSATNYIET

-509 WGSCR
+509 WGCCR
-514 SAGLGGGTGNDYA
+514 SAGLGGGTGTEYA

-546 VPMVKKIEEL
+546 VPMVKKSERL

-570 EYERAYQNQDNA
+570 EYERAYQNQNGSA
-582 SQILFSYDLKPAY
+582 QILFSYDLQPSY
-595 DLTQSGATAPK
+595 DLTQSGAAAPV
-606 VEVCGTG
+606 VEVCGTD
-613 AANATYQWYDATTK
+613 AAKATYQWYDATTNAT
-627 VAVEG
+627 VAG
-632 ATKAQFT
+632 ATKASFT
-639 PQTTG
+639 PSETG

-649 ATVDN
+649 ATVGN
-654 TSIQTSTTNIKVN
+654 TNIQTSTTTITVN
-667 SNSSADKQKFT
+667 SGSSTDKQKFT
-678 VTATAENGTVEI
+678 VNATAVNGTVEI
-690 KDGAGNVVTSGTQV
+690 KDGNGNAVTSGTQV
-704 EEGTKLVFT
+704 EEGTKLIFTAT
-713 ANANTGYV
+713 ANAGYV
-721 FDNWTATG
+721 FGSWDAIG
-729 GEASDNVYTISSIA
+729 GAADGNVYTINSLT
-743 ADVNVKANFKKEN
+743 ADANVTANFKEKN
-756 TGGGDTM
+756 AGGGETV

-769 MEINSSPA
+769 METTATSEVSVA
-777 SLTVAQK
+777 SGATQ
-784 TDNKPTLEQ
+784 TLDGNA
-793 LTSDHAAITGGTVT
+793 TIITGGSAVLYNGKSSGTVMISKTEGVKLNGSDNSYMKVT
-807 LVNNRS
+807 LN
-813 KDWTPFSNASIT
+813 
-825 VSDISK
+825 
-831 NYIRINL
+831 
-838 GKPLD
+838 KPL
-843 AGDVINIKDNSKVF
+843 AKGDVIAAPGCVTAFNVT
-857 KLSAEASS
+857 
-865 SNSVS
+865 S
-870 TANGSYTLDANS
+870 TASKSTNLTVNATGYTIPENS
-882 VLKGKNEIFV
+882 DLIGKTVIYFWTGKGK
-892 FWSDKSNPLSSI
+892 SI

-909 TTTQTTSPLVIAV
+909 TTTPTTSQLVIAV
-922 EDVEMNVTDEE
+922 EDVEMNVTDEV
-933 TRQPEVR
+933 TKQPEVK
-940 VYGTADKLLTL
+940 VFGTADKLLTP
-951 GSDYTLS
+951 GTDYKLS

-963 NNVTINEN
+963 DNVTINDK
-971 GVFTAAGSKSNY
+971 GVFTAAGSQFNY
-983 TEGVTTVTVT
+983 TEGVTHVTVT

-1038 TKKTIEVPLNY
+1038 TNKTIEVPLNY
-1049 GGENVS
+1049 GGEDVS
-1055 GYFDVKYS
+1055 GYFDVTYS
-1063 CSPSLKLTNSNNT
+1063 CSDLSKLTSSNNT
-1076 MACTF
+1076 MTYTF
-1081 STVGTYTITVSAT
+1081 SKAGKYQITVSAI
-1094 PKIINQ
+1094 PKIVNQ
-1100 GTDDEFNYADEYDA
+1100 DKDDEFDYADEYDA
-1114 PDNVTF
+1114 PDKVTF
-1120 TVDVSGSYTV
+1120 TVDVSGTYTV
-1130 PTVTLNPSADK
+1130 PKVTLNPSTDK
-1141 TIYVGEVVDAPAVSV
+1141 TIYVGQVVDAPAVSV
-1156 TDAQGT
+1156 TDASGT
-1162 AIDKSKYTMEWTSF
+1162 AIDKSKYTLEWTSF
-1176 APDFCKVDAATGKI
+1176 APDVCKVDATTGKI

-1195 GDKVKIQ
+1195 GEKVKIQ
-1202 LKVSGNGFED
+1202 LKVSGEGYED
-1212 VFAYLLVSVDDPA
+1212 VFAYVLVSVDDPA
-1225 KYRVKAPGS
+1225 KYRVKAPGLKE
-1234 GVTYS
+1234 TYS

-1252 VTLGGWSFTDRDTAP
+1252 VTLGGWIFTNRPTAP
-1267 VSKEGLT
+1267 VSSEGLT
-1274 YGDKNKWA
+1274 YGTNNKWA

-1288 TWVIKGFDYYLPGLT
+1288 TWVIKGFDYYLPGLI

-1317 SETQWYDGKLQKVKG
+1317 SETQWYNGKLQEVKG

-1370 SGGVYAYRP
+1370 SDGVYAYRP

-1402 GGKLTVADKNATD
+1402 GGKLTVANKKATGD
-1415 KLANPYDITN
+1415 LKDPYKITN

-1430 TGLATGPATTGG
+1430 TGLANGTMTDG
-1442 GKDSNPSPKV
+1442 GKSGATKYPSPTVDDVK
-1452 EEVMK
+1452 K

-1473 NNVYESNIDNKVTWG
+1473 NNVYESNIDNTTTWG
-1488 DNATPNNG
+1488 KNATPNNG
-1496 ADDNVMGSHG
+1496 ADDNVKGSHG

-1555 FNDGETNIIVP
+1555 FNDDATNTIVP
-1566 TKAGELSTAKV
+1566 TKAGELTIAKV
-1577 NRAMKAGVWTTCVL
+1577 NRKMTAGVWTTCVL

-1605 KTYDRDTPDGT
+1605 KTYDRETPDGT

-1652 VASINTAEVEGYP
+1652 VASINTAEVTAYP
-1665 YVTIENTQPA
+1665 YVTIENLEPA
-1675 EWCKGNGYVWMSSY
+1675 GWCSGNGYVWMSSY
-1689 SNDLTVKEGD
+1689 SNDMTVQEGD
-1699 CFISNKDGSFKNFV
+1699 CFISKNDGSFKNFV
-1713 GDPGTLKGFRGY
+1713 GESGTLKGFRGY
-1725 LKNIGTNGVSE
+1725 LKHIGTNGVSE

-1742 GIGSNVTTDETSAI
+1742 GMGSNVTSDETLAI

-1767 DSVTAADG
+1767 DSVTAANG

>member
-1 MRNLPNS
+1 
-8 DIYSLFFN
+8 
-16 IIYFDWS
+16 
-23 FFFITFASTIW
+23 
-34 YEDNFDI
+34 
-41 LLMRKEKTLVQTTK
+41 
-55 KYIKINLQ
+55 
-63 TKFSYLFMKKEEQSF
+63 MKKEEQSF
-78 GCGISMSQKG
+78 CCGISVSQKG
-88 HALSGWILRIVPLF
+88 HALSGWILRFVPLF
-102 AMLFATVVAKAAGD
+102 AMLFATLAAKAASDGD

-127 QWAINSRAHDFYAN
+127 QWAINSRAHDFKAN
-141 STAFGLAKYKAD
+141 TKDSGLAKYKVD
-153 GTSVEIKRNDTKEK
+153 GTSVVKVKDRVKPTDSKKDK

-196 ASVKEYGDAYYNS
+196 ASVKDYGDDFYKS

-236 ETDKTHAKTAIG
+236 ATDKENAETAIG
-248 RATTGLIAH
+248 RATTGLKAH
-257 NNSYSIPSGT
+257 NNSYSIQSGT
-267 LAGDKVV
+267 LAGDAVL
-274 GGWFHKTAYNNQMW
+274 GGWFHKAIYNNQMW

-302 VNFNGAGSSVFGSVD
+302 VNFNGTGSNVFGSAD
-317 KDWAMVFKQLDIV
+317 DDWNMVFKQLDIV
-330 WNMCWNPTDKLMYHA
+330 WDMCWNSTDKLMYHA
-345 FEANAGTGTSKSHAD
+345 FEANAGTGTGTSESLSHAD
-360 TWAGLNGTTE
+360 TWKGLNGKKE

-412 RNHLQELA
+412 KNHLQELA

-437 DKTDSFK
+437 DKDNTFTP
-444 ATSYN
+444 TSYN
-449 GKSASATNYIET
+449 SNWSGKPSSATNYIET

-467 SAALFKAVR
+467 SAALFKAAR

-514 SAGLGGGTGNDYA
+514 SAGLGGGTGTDYA
-527 AGGKKYRDG
+527 KGGKKYRDG

-546 VPMVKKIEEL
+546 VPMVKKSEGL

-570 EYERAYQNQDNA
+570 EYERAYQNQNGSA
-582 SQILFSYDLKPAY
+582 QILFSYDLQPSY
-595 DLTQSGATAPK
+595 DLTQSGAAAPV
-606 VEVCGTG
+606 VEVCGTD
-613 AANATYQWYDATTK
+613 AANATYQWYDATTNTA
-627 VAVEG
+627 VAG
-632 ATKAQFT
+632 ATKASFT
-639 PQTTG
+639 PSETG

-649 ATVDN
+649 ATVGN
-654 TSIQTSTTNIKVN
+654 TNIQTSTTTITVN
-667 SNSSADKQKFT
+667 SGSSTDKQKFT
-678 VTATAENGTVEI
+678 VNATAVNGTVEI
-690 KDGAGNVVTSGTQV
+690 KDGNGNAVTSGTQV
-704 EEGTKLVFT
+704 EEGTKLIFTAT
-713 ANANTGYV
+713 ANAGYV
-721 FDNWTATG
+721 FGSWDAIG
-729 GEASDNVYTISSIA
+729 GAADGNVYTINSLT
-743 ADVNVKANFKKEN
+743 ADANVTANFKEKN
-756 TGGGDTM
+756 AGGGETV

-769 MEINSSPA
+769 METTATSEVSVASGATQTLDGNATIISGGSAVLYNGKSS
-777 SLTVAQK
+777 
-784 TDNKPTLEQ
+784 
-793 LTSDHAAITGGTVT
+793 GTVM
-807 LVNNRS
+807 
-813 KDWTPFSNASIT
+813 
-825 VSDISK
+825 ISK
-831 NYIRINL
+831 TEGLKLNGSSKSYMKVTL
-838 GKPLD
+838 DKPL
-843 AGDVINIKDNSKVF
+843 AKGDVIAAPGCGSNVFYVTSAGTKATDAEVNATGYTIPENSD
-857 KLSAEASS
+857 LI
-865 SNSVS
+865 
-870 TANGSYTLDANS
+870 
-882 VLKGKNEIFV
+882 GKTVIY
-892 FWSDKSNPLSSI
+892 FWSGRGKSI

-909 TTTQTTSPLVIAV
+909 TTTPTTSRLVIAV
-922 EDVEMNVTDEE
+922 EDVEMNVTDEV
-933 TRQPEVR
+933 TKQPEVK
-940 VYGTADKLLTL
+940 VYGTAGKLLTL

-963 NNVTINEN
+963 NNVTIDDK
-971 GVFTAAGSKSNY
+971 GVLTAAGSKSNY

-993 ATPSAALAEKYTEAK
+993 ATPSAALAGKYTKATT
-1008 WTFKFTV
+1008 TFTFTV
-1015 RKGKMKPVFMP
+1015 RKGKMKPVFMS
-1026 AFKGATIKVKTG
+1026 AFNGATIKVRKG
-1038 TKKTIEVPLNY
+1038 NKKTIEVPLNY
-1049 GGENVS
+1049 GGEDVS
-1055 GYFDVKYS
+1055 GYFNVKYS
-1063 CSPSLKLTNSNNT
+1063 CDALSKLTSSNNT
-1076 MACTF
+1076 MTYTF
-1081 STVGTYTITVSAT
+1081 STTGKYQIKVSAT

-1100 GTDDEFNYADEYDA
+1100 GKDDEFDYADEYDT
-1114 PDNVTF
+1114 PVNVTF
-1120 TVDVSGSYTV
+1120 TVDVSGTYTV
-1130 PTVTLNPSADK
+1130 PTVKLDPSTSK

-1156 TDAQGT
+1156 TDASET
-1162 AIDKSKYTMEWTSF
+1162 AIDKGKYTMEWTSF
-1176 APDFCKVDAATGKI
+1176 APDVCKVDAATGKI

-1202 LKVSGNGFED
+1202 LKVSGEGYED
-1212 VFAYLLVSVDDPA
+1212 VFKYLLVSVDDPA
-1225 KYRVKAPGS
+1225 KYRVKAPGLKE
-1234 GVTYS
+1234 TYS
-1239 PMTPLFNQNKTLA
+1239 PMTPLFNGDKTLA
-1252 VTLGGWSFTDRDTAP
+1252 VTLGGWIFTNRPTAP
-1267 VSKEGLT
+1267 VSSEGLT
-1274 YGDKNKWA
+1274 YGTNNKWA

-1317 SETQWYDGKLQKVKG
+1317 SETQWYNGKLQEVKG

-1370 SGGVYAYRP
+1370 SDGVYAYRP

-1402 GGKLTVADKNATD
+1402 GGKLTVADKNATGD
-1415 KLANPYDITN
+1415 LKDPYKITN

-1442 GKDSNPSPKV
+1442 GKNSNPSPTV
-1452 EEVMK
+1452 EDVMK

-1462 TSFVMTEAGFQ
+1462 KSFDMSATGFQ
-1473 NNVYESNIDNKVTWG
+1473 NNVYESNIDNKDTWG
-1488 DNATPNNG
+1488 KNATPNNG

-1542 FDEAKGQPVTNYE
+1542 FDEAAGQTVKNYNFDEATTNTIE
-1555 FNDGETNIIVP
+1555 L
-1566 TKAGELSTAKV
+1566 TKAGELTTAKV

-1605 KTYDRDTPDGT
+1605 NTYDRENPNGT

-1641 GKPFLIKPAQD
+1641 GKPFLIKPAKE
-1652 VASINTAEVEGYP
+1652 VTSINTADVKAYP

-1689 SNDLTVKEGD
+1689 SNDLTVQAGD
-1699 CFISNKDGSFKNFV
+1699 CFISNNDGSFKNFV
-1713 GDPGTLKGFRGY
+1713 GDSGTLKGFRGY
-1725 LKNIGTNGVSE
+1725 LKHIGTNGVSE

-1742 GIGSNVTTDETSAI
+1742 GMGSNVTSDETSAI

>member
-667 SNSSADKQKFT
+667 
-678 VTATAENGTVEI
+678 
-690 KDGAGNVVTSGTQV
+690 
-704 EEGTKLVFT
+704 
-713 ANANTGYV
+713 
-721 FDNWTATG
+721 
-729 GEASDNVYTISSIA
+729 
-743 ADVNVKANFKKEN
+743 N
-756 TGGGDTM
+756 TGGGETGG

-769 MEINSSPA
+769 MVTTAA
-777 SLTVAQK
+777 SDVSVASGATQSLDGNADK
-784 TDNKPTLEQ
+784 
-793 LTSDHAAITGGTVT
+793 TGGSAELYNGKSSATVMISKTEGVKLNGSSKSYMQVT
-807 LVNNRS
+807 L
-813 KDWTPFSNASIT
+813 D
-825 VSDISK
+825 
-831 NYIRINL
+831 
-838 GKPLD
+838 KPL
-843 AGDVINIKDNSKVF
+843 AKGDVIAAPGCGSSFYVTSADTKTTDAPKVNATGYTIPENSDLIGKTVIYF
-857 KLSAEASS
+857 WR
-865 SNSVS
+865 
-870 TANGSYTLDANS
+870 G
-882 VLKGKNEIFV
+882 KGK
-892 FWSDKSNPLSSI
+892 SI

-909 TTTQTTSPLVIAV
+909 TTTPTISPLVIAV
-922 EDVEMNVTDEE
+922 ENVEMNVTDEE

-940 VYGTADKLLTL
+940 VYGIGDKLLTL
-951 GSDYTLS
+951 DTDYKLS

-963 NNVTINEN
+963 DNVTINDK
-971 GVFTAAGSKSNY
+971 GVFTAAGSQFNY
-983 TEGVTTVTVT
+983 TEGVTHVTVT

-1026 AFKGATIKVKTG
+1026 AYKGATIKVATG

-1049 GGENVS
+1049 GGEDVS

-1063 CSPSLKLTNSNNT
+1063 CSNLSGLKNSNNT
-1076 MACTF
+1076 MTCTF
-1081 STVGTYTITVSAT
+1081 STAGTYTITVSAT

-1100 GTDDEFNYADEYDA
+1100 GKDDEFNYADEYDA
-1114 PDNVTF
+1114 PDAVTF
-1120 TVDVSGSYTV
+1120 TVDVKDTYTV
-1130 PTVTLNPSADK
+1130 PKVTLNPSADK

-1176 APDFCKVDAATGKI
+1176 APDVCKVDATTGKI

-1195 GDKVKIQ
+1195 GDKLKIQ
-1202 LKVSGNGFED
+1202 LKVSGDSFED
-1212 VFAYLLVSVDDPA
+1212 VFKYVLVSVDDPA

-1234 GVTYS
+1234 GVKYS

-1252 VTLGGWSFTDRDTAP
+1252 VTLGGWSFTDRPKAP

-1274 YGDKNKWA
+1274 YGTNNKWA

-1317 SETQWYDGKLQKVKG
+1317 SETQWYDGKLQKVTG

-1391 VVASEATISAT
+1391 VVASEATIRAT
-1402 GGKLTVADKNATD
+1402 GGKLSVADKSATGD
-1415 KLANPYDITN
+1415 LKDPYKITN

-1542 FDEAKGQPVTNYE
+1542 FDEAKGQTVKNYE
-1555 FNDGETNIIVP
+1555 FDEAAANTIEL
-1566 TKAGELSTAKV
+1566 TKAGELTTAKV

-1605 KTYDRDTPDGT
+1605 KTYDRETSDGT

-1689 SNDLTVKEGD
+1689 SNDLTVQAGD

-1742 GIGSNVTTDETSAI
+1742 GMGSNVTTDETSAI

>member
-1 MRNLPNS
+1 
-8 DIYSLFFN
+8 
-16 IIYFDWS
+16 
-23 FFFITFASTIW
+23 
-34 YEDNFDI
+34 
-41 LLMRKEKTLVQTTK
+41 
-55 KYIKINLQ
+55 
-63 TKFSYLFMKKEEQSF
+63 MKKEEQSF
-78 GCGISMSQKG
+78 GCGISVSQKG

-102 AMLFATVVAKAAGD
+102 AMLFATLAAKAAGDGD

-127 QWAINSRAHDFYAN
+127 QWAINSRAHDFKAN
-141 STAFGLAKYKAD
+141 TKDSGLAKYKVD
-153 GTSVEIKRNDTKEK
+153 GTSVVKVEDRFKPTDLKNDK

-196 ASVKEYGDAYYNS
+196 ASVKDYGDDFFSKVANT
-209 VPNGG
+209 G

-236 ETDKTHAKTAIG
+236 ETDKKNAKTAIG
-248 RATTGLIAH
+248 RATEGLIAH
-257 NNSYSIPSGT
+257 NNSYSIQSGT
-267 LAGDKVV
+267 LAGDAVV
-274 GGWFHKTAYNNQMW
+274 GGWFHKEAYNNQMW

-302 VNFNGAGSSVFGSVD
+302 VNFNGTGSNVFGSAD
-317 KDWAMVFKQLDIV
+317 KDWEMVIKQLNIV
-330 WNMCWNPTDKLMYHA
+330 WDMCWNSTDKLMYHA

-360 TWAGLNGTTE
+360 TWAGLNGTTK

-399 KAGRTSDANYTTL
+399 NAGRTSDTNYSTL
-412 RNHLQELA
+412 KSHLQELA

-514 SAGLGGGTGNDYA
+514 SAGLGGGTDKKYA
-527 AGGKKYRDG
+527 AGGEKYRDG

-546 VPMVKKIEEL
+546 VPMVKKTDNL

-570 EYERAYQNQDNA
+570 EYERAYQQNQDGSA
-582 SQILFSYDLKPAY
+582 QILFSYDLKPSY
-595 DLTQSGATAPK
+595 DLTQSGAAAPV
-606 VEVCGTG
+606 VEVCGTD
-613 AANATYQWYDATTK
+613 AAKATYQWYDATTK

-644 NYYCK
+644 NYYCE
-649 ATVDN
+649 ATVGS
-654 TSIQTSTTNIKVN
+654 TSIKTSATNIKVN
-667 SNSSADKQKFT
+667 
-678 VTATAENGTVEI
+678 
-690 KDGAGNVVTSGTQV
+690 
-704 EEGTKLVFT
+704 
-713 ANANTGYV
+713 
-721 FDNWTATG
+721 
-729 GEASDNVYTISSIA
+729 
-743 ADVNVKANFKKEN
+743 N
-756 TGGGDTM
+756 TGGGETGG
-763 ETTLFS
+763 ETTTETVFS
-769 MEINSSPA
+769 YDVPA
-777 SLTVAQK
+777 SGELST
-784 TDNKPTLEQ
+784 TDTNEGV
-793 LTSDHAAITGGTVT
+793 TGGKIMFASSKNEGDRYKIDNDAKYVKVT
-807 LVNNRS
+807 LSGNS
-813 KDWTPFSNASIT
+813 LK
-825 VSDISK
+825 
-831 NYIRINL
+831 
-838 GKPLD
+838 
-843 AGDVINIKDNSKVF
+843 AGDVISVKA
-857 KLSAEASS
+857 SA
-865 SNSVS
+865 SNSGYGCFAALD
-870 TANGSYTLDANS
+870 TDKKTTLKLGNLTDKGPEDISYTVTERDILNGQS
-882 VLKGKNEIFV
+882 SFYLFRESGKSIYV
-892 FWSDKSNPLSSI
+892 HSI

-909 TTTQTTSPLVIAV
+909 TTTPTTSPLVIAV

-940 VYGTADKLLTL
+940 VYGIGDKLLTL
-951 GSDYTLS
+951 GTDYTLS

-963 NNVTINEN
+963 NNVTIKD
-971 GVFTAAGSKSNY
+971 GVFTAAGSKFNY
-983 TEGVTTVTVT
+983 TEGVTNVTVT
-993 ATPSAALAEKYTEAK
+993 ATPSEALAEKYTEAK

-1076 MACTF
+1076 MACIF

-1120 TVDVSGSYTV
+1120 TVDVKDSYTV
-1130 PTVTLNPSADK
+1130 PKVTLNPSTDK
-1141 TIYVGEVVDAPAVSV
+1141 TIYVGDVVDAPAVSV
-1156 TDAQGT
+1156 TDASDT
-1162 AIDKSKYTMEWTSF
+1162 AIDNYTMEWTSF
-1176 APDFCKVDAATGKI
+1176 APDVCKVDAATGKI

-1202 LKVSGNGFED
+1202 LKVSGDGFED
-1212 VFAYLLVSVDDPA
+1212 VFKYVLVSVDDPA
-1225 KYRVKAPGS
+1225 KYRMKAPKS
-1234 GVTYS
+1234 GETYT
-1239 PMTPLFNQNKTLA
+1239 PMTPFFNGDKTLA
-1252 VTLGGWSFTDRDTAP
+1252 VTLGGWSFTDRPKAP
-1267 VSKEGLT
+1267 VSSEGLT
-1274 YGDKNKWA
+1274 YGTNNKWA
-1282 DDSSKA
+1282 DDSSKT

-1391 VVASEATISAT
+1391 LVASEATISAT
-1402 GGKLTVADKNATD
+1402 GGKLSVADKSATGD
-1415 KLANPYDITN
+1415 LKDPYKITN

-1430 TGLATGPATTGG
+1430 TGLASGPSTTGG
-1442 GKDSNPSPKV
+1442 GKKNSNPSPTIEDVKN
-1452 EEVMK
+1452 

-1462 TSFVMTEAGFQ
+1462 TSFEMTATGFQ

-1488 DNATPNNG
+1488 SYATPNNG

-1542 FDEAKGQPVTNYE
+1542 FDEAKGQTVKNYE
-1555 FNDGETNIIVP
+1555 FDEAAANTIEL
-1566 TKAGELSTAKV
+1566 TKPGELATAKV
-1577 NRAMKAGVWTTCVL
+1577 NRTMTAGVWTTCVL

-1605 KTYDRDTPDGT
+1605 NTYDRDTPNGT

-1641 GKPFLIKPAQD
+1641 GKPFLIKPTKD
-1652 VASINTAEVEGYP
+1652 VASINTAEVKGYP
-1665 YVTIENTQPA
+1665 YVTIENSQPA

-1699 CFISNKDGSFKNFV
+1699 CFISNNDGSFKNFV
-1713 GDPGTLKGFRGY
+1713 GESGTLKGFRGY
-1725 LKNIGTNGVSE
+1725 LKHIGTNGVSE
-1736 AKKLTV
+1736 PKKLTV
-1742 GIGSNVTTDETSAI
+1742 GMGSNVTSDETSAI